1 MAGYVDEKVAKVT
14 LDNKGFS
21 KNADDTVAALE
32 RMKRAFSKVNGKD
45 ATRNIASDMSEM
57 NDTISKS
64 TQKSEGLLSR
74 LKGIFTRSAQGID
87 MSGAGQSID
96 RMNTDVASKTA
107 TTSSILSRLKGIF
120 QKADNHQGFP
130 NSIKSIDGLN
140 TKVSGFDASP
150 LSNAFAK
157 AASSVQNSLSVMD
170 IAMGNVLGGMLQK
183 AMSFAG
189 QFFRGYGDGLA
200 EYKNKLGSI
209 QTIMTNTE
217 WEIPDSSVRMR
228 RVSGA
233 LETLN
238 DYADKTIYSFAD
250 MTKNIG
256 TFTAAGVS
264 LDKSAVAIK
273 GISNLAA
280 ASGSDTNQA
289 SMAMY
294 QLSQA
299 LASGRVAL
307 QDWNSVVNAGMGG
320 KLFQDRL
327 TQTAEKMGHA
337 RDMTKSFRDSLKDGW
352 LTSEVLL
359 ETLREFSED
368 QSMLDAAT
376 KVKSFG
382 QLVDTVQEAIG
393 SGWATTW
400 EYFLGGFEE
409 AKSLWT
415 SIGDIV
421 NPFVSDDQG
430 TYYDSVLEIERSLGN
445 YRNAMLKTWKDMGGQ
460 ESLFNSIKNSF
471 EIVFGAMTKFREG
484 FRSVIGD
491 YKQAATVF
499 YGFTKT
505 LENVTNAIK
514 NNTYLFTTINAI
526 GKMVGQTFLTLGWI
540 FSKLFQGISS
550 VGKAS
555 GSVLMPLRTA
565 ADSIARFMEAL
576 RSNENAHL
584 VFYHIGKTIANVFN
598 IIITVGRIVIFV
610 IKDILKG
617 FSQFGNSKGLVT
629 VATTLSDVT
638 GKLLTFVKAIEKF
651 VLSSNKFEQ
660 IGGTIGKVLGA
671 ISNAFSG
678 VFSKLK
684 MLANPFGNAEAI
696 FSGAASIFNKL
707 GSGLANIINNIGS
720 VMSQAWDSLVSGVKA
735 SYDALKDAF
744 VSFDVASIIKALIG
758 LFAFDKWLKFKNSKG
773 SIVDLVFDKFKE
785 MFGDGKKKT
794 TGLLDEVKGVFTSLQ
809 GTINSF
815 AQGVQV
821 SSLLMIAVALGIL
834 ALSIDRLSK
843 IDMKDLS
850 KGMIALGVAMQG
862 LMRIMKVVT
871 AAQNI
876 PKGAATTMIGFAI
889 ALRIMASAMVALS
902 KIDADKMDEAVGGIV
917 VLITAMVKVMEKME
931 KIKNTEASMGKL
943 IAFAI
948 SLRIL
953 VWSVK
958 ALAKLEPEKLA
969 QSMTGVLVL
978 MYALVKVSKSMQD
991 VKVSPKS
998 MGAMIMFAISLRML
1012 VWSVKALAKLDM
1024 MHMASSV
1031 VAVAVLIKALSS
1043 AAKSVS
1049 EVTVKFSA
1057 MMSLIAFALSARI
1070 LVNAVA
1076 VLANLPIENMAAS
1089 AGMLG
1094 ILLVTL
1100 SEATRN
1106 LKDTKVDISAMMSL
1120 ITFAGSAYILAK
1132 SIELLANLPLK
1143 EMVASVTVVEVLIA
1157 SLVAAAMVVSKAKV
1171 NMSAGMSLIGIGAS
1185 IYLIVQS
1192 MIPLVSMPLTSIVKS
1207 LGTVALIAA
1216 GLIGVSY
1223 IMNKVKMNTSA
1234 IASVVVLTT
1243 ALVVISRS
1251 LMQLATVNWAS
1262 LAAAGGAIAAV
1273 MLSLGGTVKLMA
1285 GNADSFQEVVGLKSV
1300 FEAFG
1305 NLLYYIGTTLTSVGA
1320 LSWQQIGTALIAVT
1334 VAIGIMVGVVKLIS
1348 GMTINTSAIAALASM
1363 AAVLNQ
1369 AGTALA
1375 TVAAHP
1381 WQQILAAMAAVSGV
1395 LLAVAG
1401 VGVILSKFGS
1411 IGGAAQLVLL
1421 GAGLMALAV
1430 PIMLLSTLN
1439 LVAVGVALVALA
1451 GNLAILLAAGALAN
1465 LVSGGLAILAGTLIS
1480 FGVSAILA
1488 ASSVLIAGLGFL
1500 AFVMAIKELVAI
1512 APAAFKTLVDSFVNL
1527 VTSLAA
1533 NSPMIVASFV
1543 KMGLEM
1549 INGARQLIP
1558 EFVRLGFDLL
1568 IGLIAGMRDKIPEL
1582 VQTTVEMLV
1591 EMGRSFI
1598 ENIDILLQVA
1608 VELATKFIQGL
1619 ATALTNVKGEL
1630 IPALTELLSVIGE
1643 ILIVGIGNLLG
1654 PLLAKIVEVF
1664 GPVIKLI
1671 VDIFAQ
1677 LAPALTPIIEII
1689 GNVLNTLIS
1698 NLPAILQPI
1707 ADTIKVLV
1715 DGIVA
1720 TLQILAP
1727 VVETIINAI
1736 VVIIQTLAPIVQS
1749 VVDTIRIAFE
1759 VLGQIFTTVGEVI
1772 KAVIQGVVDTLNAIA
1787 NIITATGDSIRYVL
1801 EGVDNIFVT
1810 VGNNIKTTL
1819 EAVGTVVE
1827 SVGTAIKTALEGVG
1841 QIFESIGTAI
1851 KTALEGV
1858 ADIIRSVGDA
1868 AKSFGEGFK
1877 LFGEG
1882 VKLVGENGASA
1893 ATGLGSLAIEV
1904 AKLGTAA
1911 YAGNLQGFTED
1922 IKNLATAC
1930 TNLGQSAASL
1940 AAITIAFAQM
1950 STSLSMMAASVPTVT
1965 TSFDSLS
1972 TSLTTISGT
1981 ITPVSSA
1988 FIALVTPIQQLQ
2000 SSLTVVATAF
2010 MVFATQMT
2018 MVGMSLQT
2026 ATMAFTN
2033 IQNAITM
2040 LGTSIGSLPVA
2051 FDSLGAS
2058 LMNVQT
2064 LLSTFTT
2071 SLTTSAT
2078 GFQQLGEA
2086 AMVGMMAMN
2095 TSVIAGM
2102 AMVQAT
2108 MLASIS
2114 TLSVAVSVGFTEV
2127 SNSVTMS
2134 MTMVN
2139 ATVAQS
2145 MQGVMSVIQVSMS
2158 GVAEQMAASLSQVMS
2173 TVTSTMAQLSDSIMS
2188 SMTSVNA
2195 TISSTTAQMN
2205 ATFTQFSSTAQS
2217 IVTSLM
2223 STLNSTF
2230 QSGMASVVSTVFSGM
2245 SSVVSTVSSYSGSAN
2260 SAGYSVGYQISA
2272 GVASGMNANM
2282 WSIESAANRIIAKAR
2297 EAARAAADIH
2307 SPSRLFAKDVGKFIP
2322 QGIAKGIDNE
2332 MPKTVTQMSK
2342 TFSNGF
2348 DEVASNAVKQGE
2360 NMANAVS
2367 TAVNSIS
2374 DMLDVAVDD
2383 MNYTPTITPVMD
2395 MTNLNKMNMS
2405 DYSLDY
2411 KGRIA
2416 SPTPMY
2422 SVPQQS
2428 NTSTVVNTDNSTK
2441 EYSINVNVDNGGAPV
2456 NPKELA
2462 MQVQEHIKAFDNQN
2476 RRAKG
2481 EEVFW

>member
-32 RMKRAFSKVNGKD
+32 RMKKAFSKVSGKD
-45 ATRNIASDMSEM
+45 ATKNIASDMSEM

-74 LKGIFTRSAQGID
+74 LKGIFSRSAKGID

-140 TKVSGFDASP
+140 TKVAGFDVSP

-157 AASSVQNSLSVMD
+157 AASSVQNSLSIMD
-170 IAMGNVLGGMLQK
+170 IALGNVLGGMIQK
-183 AMSFAG
+183 AMSFTG

-430 TYYDSVLEIERSLGN
+430 TYYDDVLGINRSLGN

-460 ESLFNSIKNSF
+460 EALFNTIKNSF

-499 YGFTKT
+499 YGFTKA
-505 LENVTNAIK
+505 LESVTNNIK
-514 NNTYLFTTINAI
+514 NNTYLFSTINAI

-540 FSKLFQGISS
+540 FSKLGQGISS
-550 VGKAS
+550 VGNAS
-555 GSVLMPLRTA
+555 GSILMPLRTA
-565 ADSIARFMEAL
+565 ADSIARFMETL

-584 VFYHIGKTIANVFN
+584 IFYHIGKTIANVFN
-598 IIITVGRIVIFV
+598 IIITVGRIVVFV

-617 FSQFGNSKGLVT
+617 FSKFGESKGLVT

-696 FSGAASIFNKL
+696 FSGAAGIFNKV
-707 GSGLANIINNIGS
+707 GGALANVIDNIGS
-720 VMSQAWDSLVSGVKA
+720 VMSKAWDSLVSGVKA

-758 LFAFDKWLKFKNSKG
+758 LFAFDKWLKFKNSNN
-773 SIVDLVFDKFKE
+773 SIVDLVFKKFKA
-785 MFGDGKKKT
+785 MFSGGKEQV

-815 AQGVQV
+815 TQSVKIG
-821 SSLLMIAVALGIL
+821 SLVMIAVALGIL
-834 ALSIDRLSK
+834 ALSIDKLSK

-850 KGMIALGVAMQG
+850 KSMIALGVAMQG

-871 AAQNI
+871 AAQSI

-958 ALAKLEPEKLA
+958 ALAKLEPEKMA
-969 QSMTGVLVL
+969 QGIGGVLVL
-978 MYALVKVSKSMQD
+978 MYGLVKVSKSMHD
-991 VKVSPKS
+991 IKLSPKS
-998 MGAMIMFAISLRML
+998 MGALMIFVLSLRML

-1024 MHMASSV
+1024 MQMAASV
-1031 VAVAVLIKALSS
+1031 VAVVVLLKALSS
-1043 AAKSVS
+1043 AANSVS

-1057 MMSLIAFALSARI
+1057 MMALIAFALSTRI

-1076 VLANLPIENMAAS
+1076 VLAQFDIDRMAAS
-1089 AGMLG
+1089 AGMVG
-1094 ILLVTL
+1094 LLLIAL

-1106 LKDTKVDISAMMSL
+1106 LKDTKVDISSMMAL

-1132 SIELLANLPLK
+1132 SIEVLANLPLK
-1143 EMVASVTVVEVLIA
+1143 EMIASVVVVEVLIA
-1157 SLVAAAMVVSKAKV
+1157 SLVAAARVASKAKV

-1192 MIPLVSMPLTSIVKS
+1192 MIPLAAMPLTSIVKS

-1223 IMNKVKMNTSA
+1223 IMNRVKMNPKAIGSFIILTSA
-1234 IASVVVLTT
+1234 LT
-1243 ALVVISRS
+1243 VISNN
-1251 LMQLATVNWAS
+1251 LMKLAGLNWAS

-1285 GNADSFQEVVGLKSV
+1285 GNADSFQEVVGLKGV
-1300 FEAFG
+1300 FDAFG

-1320 LSWQQIGTALIAVT
+1320 LSWQQIATAMTAVT
-1334 VAIGIMVGVVKLIS
+1334 VTIGIMVGVVKLIS
-1348 GMTINTSAIAALASM
+1348 KMEPNTTAIAALASM

-1375 TVAAHP
+1375 AVAAHP
-1381 WQQILAAMAAVSGV
+1381 WQQILASMAAISGV
-1395 LLAVAG
+1395 LLAMAG

-1411 IGGAAQLVLL
+1411 FSGAGQLVLL
-1421 GAGLMALAV
+1421 GVGLMAIAV

-1439 LVAVGVALVALA
+1439 LVAVGVALLALA

-1465 LVSGGLAILAGTLIS
+1465 VVSSGLAILSGTLIS

-1512 APAAFKTLVDSFVNL
+1512 APAAFKTLVDSFVTL

-1533 NSPMIVASFV
+1533 NSPLIVASFV
-1543 KMGLEM
+1543 KMGMEM

-1568 IGLIAGMRDKIPEL
+1568 IGLIAGIRDKAPEL
-1582 VQTTVEMLV
+1582 VKTSVEMLV
-1591 EMGRSFI
+1591 EMGRAFI
-1598 ENIDILLQVA
+1598 ENIDILLQVG

-1619 ATALTNVKGEL
+1619 ANALNNVKGDL
-1630 IPALTELLSVIGE
+1630 IPAITELFKVIAE
-1643 ILIVGIGNLLG
+1643 IFTALIKGFI
-1654 PLLAKIVEVF
+1654 
-1664 GPVIKLI
+1664 GPVLNAIAE
-1671 VDIFAQ
+1671 V
-1677 LAPALTPIIEII
+1677 LTPVRDFIITWVQEI
-1689 GNVLNTLIS
+1689 G
-1698 NLPAILQPI
+1698 PILQPFFEAFMSALKALFEALPGI
-1707 ADTIKVLV
+1707 IQPLAEAIIATVNAIADVVRSLADTIIAIVGGIETV
-1715 DGIVA
+1715 VNGIVE
-1720 TLQILAP
+1720 IFRI
-1727 VVETIINAI
+1727 VGETIQAW
-1736 VVIIQTLAPIVQS
+1736 
-1749 VVDTIRIAFE
+1749 
-1759 VLGQIFTTVGEVI
+1759 
-1772 KAVIQGVVDTLNAIA
+1772 IQGVVDVINGIA
-1787 NIITATGDSIRYVL
+1787 NVITATGDSIRYVL
-1801 EGVDNIFVT
+1801 EGVDNIFVSF
-1810 VGNNIKTTL
+1810 GNNVKTTL
-1819 EAVGTVVE
+1819 EGVSNVIKTFAEG
-1827 SVGTAIKTALEGVG
+1827 IKTALEGVG
-1841 QIFESIGTAI
+1841 KIFESIGTAI
-1851 KTALEGV
+1851 KTALDGV
-1858 ADIIRSVGDA
+1858 ADVIRAVGDA

-1882 VKLVGENGASA
+1882 VKLVGDYGASA
-1893 ATGLGSLAIEV
+1893 ATGLASLTVEV
-1904 AKLGTAA
+1904 AKLGASA
-1911 YAGNLQGFTED
+1911 YAGNLQGFTKD
-1922 IKNLATAC
+1922 IKDLATAC
-1930 TNLGQSAASL
+1930 TSLSGAVGGLSATATAMNMISISASL
-1940 AAITIAFAQM
+1940 LSGTLPTVNTAFTTM
-1950 STSLSMMAASVPTVT
+1950 STSMT
-1965 TSFDSLS
+1965 TLS
-1972 TSLTTISGT
+1972 TS
-1981 ITPVSSA
+1981 ITPVS
-1988 FIALVTPIQQLQ
+1988 
-2000 SSLTVVATAF
+2000 TAF
-2010 MVFATQMT
+2010 TSLIAPVTALMTTLTSVSTVFMNLNMQFQMLSIGMAALDSSMLGIQNGVTLLSSSFTAMPAIIELFNQSLITTQQTMNTFFMELANSSTGFATLSQSAMEGMMQMQMAVQT
-2018 MVGMSLQT
+2018 GM
-2026 ATMAFTN
+2026 
-2033 IQNAITM
+2033 
-2040 LGTSIGSLPVA
+2040 
-2051 FDSLGAS
+2051 
-2058 LMNVQT
+2058 MNVQT
-2064 LLSTFTT
+2064 VMLS
-2071 SLTTSAT
+2071 
-2078 GFQQLGEA
+2078 G
-2086 AMVGMMAMN
+2086 
-2095 TSVIAGM
+2095 
-2102 AMVQAT
+2102 
-2108 MLASIS
+2108 IS
-2114 TLSVAVSVGFTEV
+2114 TLAAAVFAGFTEV
-2127 SNSVTMS
+2127 TNAVT
-2134 MTMVN
+2134 T
-2139 ATVAQS
+2139 
-2145 MQGVMSVIQVSMS
+2145 
-2158 GVAEQMAASLSQVMS
+2158 
-2173 TVTSTMAQLSDSIMS
+2173 
-2188 SMTSVNA
+2188 SMTSVSAAVQTGMLGVVTAISTSMQSVA
-2195 TISSTTAQMN
+2195 TATSTAFSGISTAIQSSISSISANINQGMSGVSQTITSRVSEIQNSFTQMN
-2205 ATFTQFSSTAQS
+2205 S
-2217 IVTSLM
+2217 IVNQIIRSMMAMM
-2223 STLNSTF
+2223 SS
-2230 QSGMASVVSTVFSGM
+2230 SISSGM
-2245 SSVVSTVSSYSGSAN
+2245 SASASLVSSGMSYIISIVSSYNGSAR
-2260 SAGYSVGYQISA
+2260 SAGYNVGYYISA
-2272 GVASGMNANM
+2272 GVADGMNANM
-2282 WSIESAANRIIAKAR
+2282 WAIESAANRIISKAR

-2322 QGIAKGIDNE
+2322 MGVAKGIGDA
-2332 MPKTVTQMSK
+2332 MPKMV
-2342 TFSNGF
+2342 
-2348 DEVASNAVKQGE
+2348 DEVTDSFGKGFSDAADSVVSQGDVF
-2360 NMANAVS
+2360 ANVVS
-2367 TAVNSIS
+2367 DAVNGIS
-2374 DMLDVAVDD
+2374 DMLDVAIDD
-2383 MNYTPTITPVMD
+2383 MNYAPTITPVVD
-2395 MTNLNKMNMS
+2395 MSNLDKMNMS

-2411 KGRIA
+2411 RGRI
-2416 SPTPMY
+2416 STPTPLY
-2422 SVPQQS
+2422 GVPQQTS
-2428 NTSTVVNTDNSTK
+2428 TSTVVNNDNSNK
-2441 EYSINVNVDNGGAPV
+2441 EYSVNVNVDTGGKPV
-2456 NPKELA
+2456 NAKELA
-2462 MQVQEHIKAFDNQN
+2462 REIQSHIKSFDDQ
-2476 RRAKG
+2476 RRRGKG
-2481 EEVFW
+2481 EEVLW

>member
-57 NDTISKS
+57 NNTISTS
-64 TQKSEGLLSR
+64 AQKSEGLLSR
-74 LKGIFTRSAQGID
+74 LKGIFTRSTQGID

-140 TKVSGFDASP
+140 NKVSGFDASP
-150 LSNAFAK
+150 LSNAFSK
-157 AASSVQNSLSVMD
+157 AASSVQNSLSIMD
-170 IAMGNVLGGMLQK
+170 IALGNVLGGMLQK
-183 AMSFAG
+183 AMSFTG

-409 AKSLWT
+409 AKDLWT

-460 ESLFNSIKNSF
+460 EALFNSIKNGF

-484 FRSVIGD
+484 FRSVVGD

-499 YGFTKT
+499 FGFTKA
-505 LENVTNAIK
+505 LESVTNNIK

-540 FSKLFQGISS
+540 FSKLGQGISS
-550 VGKAS
+550 VGNAS
-555 GSVLMPLRTA
+555 GSILMPLRTA

-576 RSNENAHL
+576 RSNTNAHL

-610 IKDILKG
+610 IKDILRG
-617 FSQFGNSKGLVT
+617 FSKFGESKGLVT

-660 IGGTIGKVLGA
+660 IGGTIGKVLSA
-671 ISNAFSG
+671 IGNAFSG

-696 FSGAASIFNKL
+696 FSGAAGIFNKV
-707 GSGLANIINNIGS
+707 GGALANVINNIGS
-720 VMSQAWDSLVSGVKA
+720 IISNAWDSLVSGVKA

-744 VSFDVASIIKALIG
+744 ISFDVASIIKALIG

-785 MFGDGKKKT
+785 MFGDGKEKA

-834 ALSIDRLSK
+834 ALSIDKLSK

-889 ALRIMASAMVALS
+889 ALRIMASAMIALS
-902 KIDADKMDEAVGGIV
+902 KIDSDKMDEAVGGIV

-1024 MHMASSV
+1024 MQMAASV
-1031 VAVAVLIKALSS
+1031 VAVVVLLKALSS
-1043 AAKSVS
+1043 AANSVS
-1049 EVTVKFSA
+1049 EVKVKFSA

-1076 VLANLPIENMAAS
+1076 VLSNLPIENMAAS
-1089 AGMLG
+1089 AGMVG
-1094 ILLVTL
+1094 LLLITL

-1106 LKDTKVDISAMMSL
+1106 LKDTKVNISVIFSL
-1120 ITFAGSAYILAK
+1120 ITFAGTAYILAK
-1132 SIELLANLPLK
+1132 SIEVLANLPLK
-1143 EMVASVTVVEVLIA
+1143 EMIVSVGVVEVLMA
-1157 SLVAAAMVVSKAKV
+1157 SLVAAARVVSNAKV
-1171 NMSAGMSLIGIGAS
+1171 NMSAGLSLIGIGAS

-1192 MIPLVSMPLTSIVKS
+1192 MLPLAVMPLTSIVKS

-1223 IMNKVKMNTSA
+1223 IMNSVKMNPGA
-1234 IASVVVLTT
+1234 IASVIVLTT
-1243 ALVVISRS
+1243 SLMVIAMS
-1251 LMQLATVNWAS
+1251 LMQLSTVNWAS

-1273 MLSLGGTVKLMA
+1273 MLSLGGTVKIMA
-1285 GNADSFQEVVGLKSV
+1285 GSADSFQEVVGVKTV
-1300 FEAFG
+1300 FDSFG

-1320 LSWQQIGTALIAVT
+1320 LSWQQIGTALVAVT
-1334 VAIGIMVGVVKLIS
+1334 VTIGIMTGIVKLIS
-1348 GMTINTSAIAALASM
+1348 KMSIDTSEIAALASM
-1363 AAVLNQ
+1363 AAVLST

-1381 WQQILAAMAAVSGV
+1381 WQQILASMAAVSGV

-1411 IGGAAQLVLL
+1411 IGGAAQLILL

-1500 AFVMAIKELVAI
+1500 AFVTAIKELVAI

-1533 NSPMIVASFV
+1533 NSPLIVASFV

-1558 EFVRLGFDLL
+1558 EFIRLGFDLL
-1568 IGLIAGMRDKIPEL
+1568 IALIAGIRDKMPEL
-1582 VQTTVEMLV
+1582 IKTTVEMLV

-1619 ATALTNVKGEL
+1619 ANALNNVKGDL
-1630 IPALTELLSVIGE
+1630 IPAITELFTVI
-1643 ILIVGIGNLLG
+1643 
-1654 PLLAKIVEVF
+1654 AKIF
-1664 GPVIKLI
+1664 TALIKGFIGPVLNAIAE
-1671 VDIFAQ
+1671 V
-1677 LAPALTPIIEII
+1677 LTPVRDFIITWVQAIGPII
-1689 GNVLNTLIS
+1689 QPFFEALMSTLKALFEA
-1698 NLPAILQPI
+1698 LPGIIQPLAEAIIATVTAIADVIRSL
-1707 ADTIKVLV
+1707 ADTIIAIVGGIETV
-1715 DGIVA
+1715 VNGIVE
-1720 TLQILAP
+1720 IFRI
-1727 VVETIINAI
+1727 VGETIQAW
-1736 VVIIQTLAPIVQS
+1736 
-1749 VVDTIRIAFE
+1749 
-1759 VLGQIFTTVGEVI
+1759 
-1772 KAVIQGVVDTLNAIA
+1772 IQGVVDVINAIA
-1787 NIITATGDSIRYVL
+1787 NVITATGDSIRYVL
-1801 EGVDNIFVT
+1801 EGVDNIFVSF
-1810 VGNNIKTTL
+1810 GNNVKTTL
-1819 EAVGTVVE
+1819 EGVKTVVE

-1841 QIFESIGTAI
+1841 QIFESIGSAI
-1851 KTALEGV
+1851 RNALDGV
-1858 ADIIRSVGDA
+1858 ADIIRAVGDA

-1882 VKLVGENGASA
+1882 VKLVGEHA
-1893 ATGLGSLAIEV
+1893 ATAASGLASLTAEI
-1904 AKLGTAA
+1904 AKLGGASWW
-1911 YAGNLQGFTED
+1911 GNLQGFTED
-1922 IKNLATAC
+1922 IEKLATAS
-1930 TNLGQSAASL
+1930 TNLGQSAPSMM
-1940 AAITIAFAQM
+1940 AITVAFAQM
-1950 STSLSMMAASVPTVT
+1950 STSLSTMAASVPTVT

-1988 FIALVTPIQQLQ
+1988 FTALVTPIQQLQ

-2051 FDSLGAS
+2051 FDALGAS

-2071 SLTTSAT
+2071 SITTSAT

-2086 AMVGMMAMN
+2086 AMIGMMAMN

-2102 AMVQAT
+2102 ATVQAT
-2108 MLASIS
+2108 MMASIAA
-2114 TLSVAVSVGFTEV
+2114 LSVAVSVGFTQV
-2127 SNSVTMS
+2127 SASVTMS

-2158 GVAEQMAASLSQVMS
+2158 GVAAQMASSLSQVMS
-2173 TVTSTMAQLSDSIMS
+2173 TVTSTMAQLSASIMS

-2230 QSGMASVVSTVFSGM
+2230 QSGMAYVVSTVSSGM

-2348 DEVASNAVKQGE
+2348 DEVASNAVKRGE

-2383 MNYTPTITPVMD
+2383 MNYSPTITPVVD

-2441 EYSINVNVDNGGAPV
+2441 EYTVNVNVDNGGAPV

>member
-32 RMKRAFSKVNGKD
+32 RMKKAFSKVSGKD
-45 ATRNIASDMSEM
+45 ATKNIASDMSEM

-74 LKGIFTRSAQGID
+74 LKGIFSRSAKGID

-130 NSIKSIDGLN
+130 NSIKSIDSLN
-140 TKVSGFDASP
+140 TKVAGFDVSP

-157 AASSVQNSLSVMD
+157 AASSVQNSLSIMD
-170 IAMGNVLGGMLQK
+170 IALGNVLGGMIQK
-183 AMSFAG
+183 AMSFTG

-430 TYYDSVLEIERSLGN
+430 TYYDSVLGITRSLGN

-460 ESLFNSIKNSF
+460 EALFNTIKNSF

-499 YGFTKT
+499 YGFTKA
-505 LENVTNAIK
+505 LESVTNNIK
-514 NNTYLFTTINAI
+514 NNTYLFSTINAI
-526 GKMVGQTFLTLGWI
+526 GKMVGQTFLTLGFI
-540 FSKLFQGISS
+540 LQQ
-550 VGKAS
+550 VGRGLKTVGRDS
-555 GSVLMPLRTA
+555 GSILMPLRTA
-565 ADSIARFMEAL
+565 AESISRFMEAI
-576 RSNENAHL
+576 RSSDNAHII
-584 VFYHIGKTIANVFN
+584 FYHIGKTIANVFN

-610 IKDILKG
+610 IKDILRG

-660 IGGTIGKVLGA
+660 IGGTIGKVMSS

-696 FSGAASIFNKL
+696 FSGAAGIFNKL

-720 VMSQAWDSLVSGVKA
+720 VMSQSWDSLVSGVKA
-735 SYDALKDAF
+735 SYAALKDAF

-758 LFAFDKWLKFKNSKG
+758 LFAFDKWLKFKSSKG
-773 SIVDLVFDKFKE
+773 SILDKVFDKFKE
-785 MFGDGKKKT
+785 MFSGGKEQA
-794 TGLLDEVKGVFTSLQ
+794 TGLIDEVKGVFTSLQ

-815 AQGVQV
+815 TQSVKIG
-821 SSLLMIAVALGIL
+821 SLLMIAVALGIL
-834 ALSIDRLSK
+834 ALSIDKLSK

-850 KGMIALGVAMQG
+850 KGMIALGFAMQG

-871 AAQNI
+871 AAQSI

-889 ALRIMASAMVALS
+889 ALRIMASAMIALS
-902 KIDADKMDEAVGGIV
+902 KIDSDKMDEAVGGIL
-917 VLITAMVKVMEKME
+917 VLITAMVKVMEKMD
-931 KIKNTEASMGKL
+931 KLKGTEASMGKL

-948 SLRIL
+948 ALRIL

-969 QSMTGVLVL
+969 QGMTGVLVL
-978 MYALVKVSKSMQD
+978 MYGLVKVSKAMQD

-998 MGAMIMFAISLRML
+998 MGAMMMFVLSLRML

-1024 MHMASSV
+1024 MQMGASI
-1031 VAVAVLIKALSS
+1031 VAVVVLLKALSS
-1043 AAKSVS
+1043 AANSVS

-1057 MMSLIAFALSARI
+1057 MMALIAFALSARI

-1076 VLANLPIENMAAS
+1076 VLANFAIDRMAAS
-1089 AGMLG
+1089 AGMVG
-1094 ILLVTL
+1094 LLLIAL

-1106 LKDTKVDISAMMSL
+1106 LNGTKVDISAMMSL
-1120 ITFAGSAYILAK
+1120 IVFAGSAYILAK
-1132 SIELLANLPLK
+1132 SVEVLSNLPLK
-1143 EMVASVTVVEVLIA
+1143 EMVASVAVVELLIA
-1157 SLVAAAMVVSKAKV
+1157 SLVAAARVVSKAKV
-1171 NMSAGMSLIGIGAS
+1171 NMSAGLSLIGIGGS

-1192 MIPLVSMPLTSIVKS
+1192 MLPLASMPLTAIAKS
-1207 LGTVALIAA
+1207 LGTVSIIAA

-1223 IMNKVKMNTSA
+1223 MMNKVKMNAKA
-1234 IASVVVLTT
+1234 IGSIVVLTM

-1285 GNADSFQEVVGLKSV
+1285 GNADSFQEVVGIKGV
-1300 FEAFG
+1300 FDAFA
-1305 NLLYYIGTTLTSVGA
+1305 NLLYYIGTTLTTVGA
-1320 LSWQQIGTALIAVT
+1320 LSWQQIGTALAAVT
-1334 VAIGIMVGVVKLIS
+1334 ITIGVMTGIVKLIS
-1348 GMTINTSAIAALASM
+1348 GMTIDTSAIAALASM

-1369 AGTALA
+1369 AGTALS

-1381 WQQILAAMAAVSGV
+1381 WQQILASMAAVSGV

-1411 IGGAAQLVLL
+1411 LGGAAQLVLL
-1421 GAGLMALAV
+1421 GVGLMALAV
-1430 PIMLLSTLN
+1430 PIMLLSSLN
-1439 LVAVGVALVALA
+1439 LIAVGVALLALA
-1451 GNLAILLAAGALAN
+1451 GNLTILLAAAAVAQV
-1465 LVSGGLAILAGTLIS
+1465 VSGGLTLLAGTLMS

-1488 ASSVLIAGLGFL
+1488 SASILIAGVGFL
-1500 AFVMAIKELVAI
+1500 AFAMAIKELVAI
-1512 APAAFKTLVDSFVNL
+1512 APAAFKVLVDSFVTL
-1527 VTSLAA
+1527 VTSLAEK
-1533 NSPMIVASFV
+1533 SPLIVSSFV
-1543 KMGLEM
+1543 KMGMEM

-1558 EFVRLGFDLL
+1558 AFVRLGFDLL
-1568 IGLIAGMRDKIPEL
+1568 IGLIAGIRDKAPEL
-1582 VQTTVEMLV
+1582 VKTSVEMLV
-1591 EMGRSFI
+1591 EMGHAFI
-1598 ENIDILLQVA
+1598 ENIDILLQVG

-1619 ATALTNVKGEL
+1619 ANALNNVKGDL
-1630 IPALTELLSVIGE
+1630 IPAITKLFEE
-1643 ILIVGIGNLLG
+1643 IATIVSALIKGFI
-1654 PLLAKIVEVF
+1654 
-1664 GPVIKLI
+1664 GPVLNSIAEALEPAFQVI
-1671 VDIFAQ
+1671 ADILTQ

-1689 GNVLNTLIS
+1689 GNVLTVLIE
-1698 NLPAILQPI
+1698 NLPGILQPI

-1720 TLQILAP
+1720 ALEILAP
-1727 VVETIINAI
+1727 VVDTIVNGI
-1736 VVIIQTLAPIVQS
+1736 VTIIQTLAPIVQS
-1749 VVDTIRIAFE
+1749 VVDTIRVALE
-1759 VLGQIFTTVGEVI
+1759 TLGQIFTTIGEVI
-1772 KAVIQGVVDTLNAIA
+1772 KAVIQGIVDTLNAIA

-1801 EGVDNIFVT
+1801 EGIDNIFVT

-1841 QIFESIGTAI
+1841 KIFESIGTAI
-1851 KTALEGV
+1851 KTALDGV
-1858 ADIIRSVGDA
+1858 ADVIKAVGDA

-1877 LFGEG
+1877 LLGEG
-1882 VKLVGENGASA
+1882 IKLIGEHGLSA
-1893 ATGLGSLAIEV
+1893 AAGLGAFATEALKLAGIGKLGLGGTINDLE
-1904 AKLGTAA
+1904 KLGTTLGTLSTGASVLVSLS
-1911 YAGNLQGFTED
+1911 AGFSMLSISVTTLSSSIPIVNTSFES
-1922 IKNLATAC
+1922 
-1930 TNLGQSAASL
+1930 LG
-1940 AAITIAFAQM
+1940 
-1950 STSLSMMAASVPTVT
+1950 TSLS
-1965 TSFDSLS
+1965 
-1972 TSLTTISGT
+1972 TISGY
-1981 ITPVSSA
+1981 IGPVATA
-1988 FIALVTPIQQLQ
+1988 FQQLAIPIQQLQ

-2010 MVFATQMT
+2010 MMFAAQIM
-2018 MVGMSLQT
+2018 MVSTSLQT
-2026 ATMAFTN
+2026 VTMAFTN
-2033 IQNAITM
+2033 IQNGI
-2040 LGTSIGSLPVA
+2040 
-2051 FDSLGAS
+2051 
-2058 LMNVQT
+2058 T
-2064 LLSTFTT
+2064 LLSTAFSILNPIIEQFSQLLIQTQWDLQDFFAALST
-2071 SLTTSAT
+2071 STT
-2078 GFQQLGEA
+2078 GFTILAQA
-2086 AMVGMMAMN
+2086 AMEGMMQMQMAVQ
-2095 TSVIAGM
+2095 TGM
-2102 AMVQAT
+2102 LNVQT
-2108 MLASIS
+2108 VMLSGIS
-2114 TLSVAVSVGFTEV
+2114 TLAAAVFAGFTEV
-2127 SNSVTMS
+2127 TNAVT
-2134 MTMVN
+2134 T
-2139 ATVAQS
+2139 
-2145 MQGVMSVIQVSMS
+2145 
-2158 GVAEQMAASLSQVMS
+2158 
-2173 TVTSTMAQLSDSIMS
+2173 
-2188 SMTSVNA
+2188 SMTSVSAAVQTGMLGVVNSISTSMQSVA
-2195 TISSTTAQMN
+2195 TATSVAFYGISTAIQSSISSISANINQGMSGVSQTITSRVHEIQNSFTQMN
-2205 ATFTQFSSTAQS
+2205 ATVNQIISTM
-2217 IVTSLM
+2217 M
-2223 STLNSTF
+2223 STMS
-2230 QSGMASVVSTVFSGM
+2230 SSISSGM
-2245 SSVVSTVSSYSGSAN
+2245 SSAASLVSSGMSSIISIVSSYNGSAR
-2260 SAGYSVGYQISA
+2260 SAGYNVGYYISA
-2272 GVASGMNANM
+2272 GVADGMNANM
-2282 WSIESAANRIIAKAR
+2282 WAIESAANRIISKAR

-2322 QGIAKGIDNE
+2322 MGVAKGIGDA
-2332 MPKTVTQMSK
+2332 MPKMV
-2342 TFSNGF
+2342 
-2348 DEVASNAVKQGE
+2348 DEVTDSFGKGFSDAADSVVSQGDVF
-2360 NMANAVS
+2360 ANVVS
-2367 TAVNSIS
+2367 DAVNGIS
-2374 DMLDVAVDD
+2374 DMLDVAIDD
-2383 MNYTPTITPVMD
+2383 MNYAPTITPVVD
-2395 MTNLNKMNMS
+2395 MSNLDKMNMS

-2411 KGRIA
+2411 RGRI
-2416 SPTPMY
+2416 STPTPLY
-2422 SVPQQS
+2422 GVPQQTS
-2428 NTSTVVNTDNSTK
+2428 TSTVVNNDNSKK
-2441 EYSINVNVDNGGAPV
+2441 EYSVNVNVDTGGKPV
-2456 NPKELA
+2456 NTKELA
-2462 MQVQEHIKAFDNQN
+2462 REIQSHIKSFDDQS
-2476 RRAKG
+2476 RRGKG

>member
-32 RMKRAFSKVNGKD
+32 RMKKAFGKVNGKD
-45 ATRNIASDMSEM
+45 ATKNIASDMSEM

-74 LKGIFTRSAQGID
+74 LKGIFTRSAKGID

-157 AASSVQNSLSVMD
+157 AASSVQNSLSIMD
-170 IAMGNVLGGMLQK
+170 IALGNVLGGMIQK
-183 AMSFAG
+183 AMSFTG

-337 RDMTKSFRDSLKDGW
+337 RNMTKSFRDSLKDGW

-430 TYYDSVLEIERSLGN
+430 TYYDAVLGITRSLGN

-460 ESLFNSIKNSF
+460 EALFNTIKNSF

-499 YGFTKT
+499 YGFTKA
-505 LENVTNAIK
+505 LESVTNNIK
-514 NNTYLFTTINAI
+514 NNTYLFSTINAI

-540 FSKLFQGISS
+540 FSKVGQGISS
-550 VGKAS
+550 VGKSS

-565 ADSIARFMEAL
+565 ADAIARFMEVL

-584 VFYHIGKTIANVFN
+584 IFYHIGKTIANVFN

-617 FSQFGNSKGLVT
+617 FSKFGESKGLVT

-651 VLSSNKFEQ
+651 VMSSNKFEQ
-660 IGGTIGKVLGA
+660 IGGTIGKVLSA
-671 ISNAFSG
+671 ISNAFSA

-696 FSGAASIFNKL
+696 FSGAAGIFNKA
-707 GSGLANIINNIGS
+707 GGALANIINNIGS
-720 VMSQAWDSLVSGVKA
+720 VMSKAWDSLVSGVKA

-758 LFAFDKWLKFKNSKG
+758 LFAFDKWLKFKNSNN
-773 SIVDLVFDKFKE
+773 SIVDLVFEKFKA
-785 MFGDGKKKT
+785 MFGGGKEQAKV
-794 TGLLDEVKGVFTSLQ
+794 LLDEVKGVFTSLQ

-815 AQGVQV
+815 TQSIKIG
-821 SSLLMIAVALGIL
+821 SLVLIAVALGIL
-834 ALSIDRLSK
+834 ALSIDKLSK

-871 AAQNI
+871 AAQSI

-958 ALAKLEPEKLA
+958 ALAKLEPEKMA
-969 QSMTGVLVL
+969 QGIGGVLVL
-978 MYALVKVSKSMQD
+978 MYGLVKVSKSMQD
-991 VKVSPKS
+991 IKLSPKS
-998 MGAMIMFAISLRML
+998 MGALMMFVLSLRML
-1012 VWSVKALAKLDM
+1012 VWSVKALAKLDV
-1024 MHMASSV
+1024 MHMAASV
-1031 VAVAVLIKALSS
+1031 VAVVVLLKALSS
-1043 AAKSVS
+1043 AANSIS
-1049 EVTVKFSA
+1049 DVTVKFSA
-1057 MMSLIAFALSARI
+1057 MMALISFALSARI

-1076 VLANLPIENMAAS
+1076 VLAHLDIARMTAS

-1094 ILLVTL
+1094 ILLVVL
-1100 SEATRN
+1100 SEATVN
-1106 LKDTKVDISAMMSL
+1106 LKDTKVDISALFSL
-1120 ITFAGSAYILAK
+1120 ITFAGTAYILAK
-1132 SIELLANLPLK
+1132 SIEVLANLPLK
-1143 EMVASVTVVEVLIA
+1143 EMIVSVGVVELLIA
-1157 SLVAAAMVVSKAKV
+1157 SLVAAARVVSKAKV
-1171 NMSAGMSLIGIGAS
+1171 NMSAGMTLIGIGGS
-1185 IYLIVQS
+1185 IYLIVRS
-1192 MIPLVSMPLTSIVKS
+1192 MVPLAAMPLTAIVKS
-1207 LGTVALIAA
+1207 LGTVALIAG
-1216 GLIGVSY
+1216 GLIAVSH
-1223 IMNKVKMNTSA
+1223 IMNKVNMNAKA
-1234 IASVVVLTT
+1234 IGSVVVLTT
-1243 ALVVISRS
+1243 ALMVISMS
-1251 LMQLATVNWAS
+1251 LMQLASVNWAS

-1285 GNADSFQEVVGLKSV
+1285 GNADSFQEVVGLKGV
-1300 FEAFG
+1300 FDAFA
-1305 NLLYYIGTTLTSVGA
+1305 NLLYYIGNTLTTVGA
-1320 LSWQQIGTALIAVT
+1320 LSWQQIGTALAAVT
-1334 VAIGIMVGVVKLIS
+1334 ITIGIMTGIVKLIS
-1348 GMTINTSAIAALASM
+1348 KMTIDTSAIAALASM
-1363 AAVLNQ
+1363 AAVLST

-1375 TVAAHP
+1375 TVATHP
-1381 WQQILAAMAAVSGV
+1381 WQQILASMAAISGV

-1411 IGGAAQLVLL
+1411 IGGAAQLILL

-1430 PIMLLSTLN
+1430 PIMLLSSLN

-1465 LVSGGLAILAGTLIS
+1465 LVSGGLAILSGTLIS

-1512 APAAFKTLVDSFVNL
+1512 APAAFKTLVDSFVTL

-1533 NSPMIVASFV
+1533 NSPLIVASFV

-1568 IGLIAGMRDKIPEL
+1568 IGLIAGIRDKAPEL
-1582 VQTTVEMLV
+1582 VKTSVEMLV
-1591 EMGRSFI
+1591 EMGRAFI
-1598 ENIDILLQVA
+1598 ENIDILLQVG

-1619 ATALTNVKGEL
+1619 ANALNNVKGDL
-1630 IPALTELLSVIGE
+1630 IPAITELFKVIAE
-1643 ILIVGIGNLLG
+1643 IFTALIKGFIGPVLNAIAEVLTPVRDFIITWVQEIGPILQPFFEAFMSALKALFEALPGIIQPIADAIIAIVNAIADVIRSLADTIIAIVGGIETVVNG
-1654 PLLAKIVEVF
+1654 IVEVF
-1664 GPVIKLI
+1664 RI
-1671 VDIFAQ
+1671 V
-1677 LAPALTPIIEII
+1677 
-1689 GNVLNTLIS
+1689 G
-1698 NLPAILQPI
+1698 
-1707 ADTIKVLV
+1707 
-1715 DGIVA
+1715 
-1720 TLQILAP
+1720 
-1727 VVETIINAI
+1727 ETIQAW
-1736 VVIIQTLAPIVQS
+1736 
-1749 VVDTIRIAFE
+1749 
-1759 VLGQIFTTVGEVI
+1759 
-1772 KAVIQGVVDTLNAIA
+1772 IQGVVDVINGIASVISSVGSAIK
-1787 NIITATGDSIRYVL
+1787 DVL
-1801 EGVDNIFVT
+1801 EGVGT
-1810 VGNNIKTTL
+1810 VFTSVGESIKNAL
-1819 EAVGTVVE
+1819 EGVSTVVE
-1827 SVGTAIKTALEGVG
+1827 SVGKAIKTALEGVG
-1841 QIFESIGTAI
+1841 DIFESIGKAI
-1851 KTALEGV
+1851 KTALDGV
-1858 ADIIRSVGDA
+1858 ADIIKAVGDA

-1877 LFGEG
+1877 LLGEG
-1882 VKLVGENGASA
+1882 IKLIGEHGASA
-1893 ATGLGSLAIEV
+1893 ATGLGAFTIEALKLAGV
-1904 AKLGTAA
+1904 GKLGLGGTVKDLDTLSKSLTTLGSGASVLIALSTGFAMLAVSMTTLSTTMPAVNTA
-1911 YAGNLQGFTED
+1911 FT
-1922 IKNLATAC
+1922 T
-1930 TNLGQSAASL
+1930 
-1940 AAITIAFAQM
+1940 M
-1950 STSLSMMAASVPTVT
+1950 STSMT
-1965 TSFDSLS
+1965 TLS
-1972 TSLTTISGT
+1972 TS
-1981 ITPVSSA
+1981 ITPV
-1988 FIALVTPIQQLQ
+1988 T
-2000 SSLTVVATAF
+2000 TAF
-2010 MVFATQMT
+2010 TGLIAPVTALMSTFTSVSAVFMNLNMQFQMLSL
-2018 MVGMSLQT
+2018 GMSALD
-2026 ATMAFTN
+2026 ASMLG
-2033 IQNAITM
+2033 IQN
-2040 LGTSIGSLPVA
+2040 GV
-2051 FDSLGAS
+2051 
-2058 LMNVQT
+2058 T
-2064 LLSTFTT
+2064 LLSSSFSAMPAIIELFNQSLITT
-2071 SLTTSAT
+2071 QQTLTTFFAELTNSST
-2078 GFQQLGEA
+2078 GFATLSQA
-2086 AMVGMMAMN
+2086 AMVGMMQMQMAVQTGMMN
-2095 TSVIAGM
+2095 IQTV
-2102 AMVQAT
+2102 
-2108 MLASIS
+2108 MLSGIS
-2114 TLSVAVSVGFTEV
+2114 TLASAVFTGFTEV
-2127 SNSVTMS
+2127 TNAVTMS
-2134 MTMVN
+2134 MTSVSTAVQTGMLGVVN
-2139 ATVAQS
+2139 SISTS
-2145 MQGVMSVIQVSMS
+2145 MQSVATATSTAFSGISSAVQSSISSISANINQGMS
-2158 GVAEQMAASLSQVMS
+2158 GVSQ
-2173 TVTSTMAQLSDSIMS
+2173 TITSRVREIQNSFT
-2188 SMTSVNA
+2188 
-2195 TISSTTAQMN
+2195 QMN
-2205 ATFTQFSSTAQS
+2205 ATVNQIVRTMMAAMSSS
-2217 IVTSLM
+2217 IS
-2223 STLNSTF
+2223 
-2230 QSGMASVVSTVFSGM
+2230 SGM
-2245 SSVVSTVSSYSGSAN
+2245 SSAASRVSSGMSSIIGIVSSYSGSAR
-2260 SAGYSVGYQISA
+2260 SAGYNVGYYISA
-2272 GVASGMNANM
+2272 GVADGMNANM
-2282 WSIESAANRIIAKAR
+2282 WAIESAANRIISKAR

-2322 QGIAKGIDNE
+2322 MGVAKGIGDA
-2332 MPKTVTQMSK
+2332 MPKMVKDVTK
-2342 TFSNGF
+2342 TFGKGF
-2348 DEVASNAVKQGE
+2348 SDAADSVVNQGDVFSK
-2360 NMANAVS
+2360 AVS
-2367 TAVNSIS
+2367 EAVNGVS
-2374 DMLDVAVDD
+2374 DMLDVAIDD
-2383 MNYTPTITPVMD
+2383 MSYAPKITPVVD
-2395 MTNLNKMNMS
+2395 MSNLDKMNMS

-2411 KGRIA
+2411 RGRI
-2416 SPTPMY
+2416 STPTPLY
-2422 SVPQQS
+2422 GVPQQTS
-2428 NTSTVVNTDNSTK
+2428 TSTVVNNDNSNK
-2441 EYSINVNVDNGGAPV
+2441 EYNVNVNVDTGGKPV
-2456 NPKELA
+2456 NAKELA
-2462 MQVQEHIKAFDNQN
+2462 KQVQEHIKNFDDQN
-2476 RRAKG
+2476 RRARG
-2481 EEVFW
+2481 EEVLW

>member
-32 RMKRAFSKVNGKD
+32 RMKKAFGKINGKD
-45 ATRNIASDMSEM
+45 ATKNIASDMSEM

-74 LKGIFTRSAQGID
+74 LKGIFTRSAKGIN

-140 TKVSGFDASP
+140 TKVAGFDVSP

-157 AASSVQNSLSVMD
+157 AASSVQNSLSIMD
-170 IAMGNVLGGMLQK
+170 IALGNVLGGMIQK
-183 AMSFAG
+183 AMSFTG

-430 TYYDSVLEIERSLGN
+430 TYYDNVLGITRSLGN

-460 ESLFNSIKNSF
+460 EALFNTIKNSF

-499 YGFTKT
+499 YGFTKA
-505 LENVTNAIK
+505 LESVTNGIK
-514 NNTYLFTTINAI
+514 NNTYLFSTINAI

-540 FSKLFQGISS
+540 FSKVFQGISS

-555 GSVLMPLRTA
+555 GSVLMPLRSA

-584 VFYHIGKTIANVFN
+584 IFYHIGKTIANVFN
-598 IIITVGRIVIFV
+598 IIITVGRIVVFV

-617 FSQFGNSKGLVT
+617 FSKFGESKGLVT

-651 VLSSNKFEQ
+651 VMSSNKFEQ

-696 FSGAASIFNKL
+696 FSGAAGIFNKV
-707 GSGLANIINNIGS
+707 GGALANVINNIGS
-720 VMSQAWDSLVSGVKA
+720 VISKAWDSLVSGVKA

-758 LFAFDKWLKFKNSKG
+758 LFAFDKWLKFKNSNN
-773 SIVDLVFDKFKE
+773 SIVDLVFEKFKA
-785 MFGDGKKKT
+785 MFSGGKEQA

-815 AQGVQV
+815 TQSVKIG
-821 SSLLMIAVALGIL
+821 SLLMIAIALGIL
-834 ALSIDRLSK
+834 ALSIDKLSK

-889 ALRIMASAMVALS
+889 AIRIMASAMVALS
-902 KIDADKMDEAVGGIV
+902 KIDSDKMDEAVGGIV

-958 ALAKLEPEKLA
+958 ALAKLEPEKMA
-969 QSMTGVLVL
+969 QGIGGVLVL
-978 MYALVKVSKSMQD
+978 MYSLVKVSKSMQD
-991 VKVSPKS
+991 IKLSPKS
-998 MGAMIMFAISLRML
+998 MGALMMFVLSLRML

-1024 MHMASSV
+1024 MHMAASV
-1031 VAVAVLIKALSS
+1031 VAVVVLLKALSS
-1043 AAKSVS
+1043 AANSVS

-1057 MMSLIAFALSARI
+1057 MMALITFALSARI

-1076 VLANLPIENMAAS
+1076 VLANLDMARMAAS

-1094 ILLVTL
+1094 ILLVVL
-1100 SEATRN
+1100 SEATVN
-1106 LKDTKVDISAMMSL
+1106 LKDTKVDISALFTL

-1132 SIELLANLPLK
+1132 SIEVLANLPLK
-1143 EMVASVTVVEVLIA
+1143 EMIVSVGVVEVLIA
-1157 SLVAAAMVVSKAKV
+1157 SLVAAARVVSKAKV
-1171 NMSAGMSLIGIGAS
+1171 NMSAGMTLIGIGGS
-1185 IYLIVQS
+1185 IYLIVRS
-1192 MIPLVSMPLTSIVKS
+1192 MVPLAAMPLTAIVKS
-1207 LGTVALIAA
+1207 LGTVALIAG
-1216 GLIGVSY
+1216 GLIAVSH
-1223 IMNKVKMNTSA
+1223 IMNKVNMNAKA
-1234 IASVVVLTT
+1234 IGSVVVLTT
-1243 ALVVISRS
+1243 ALMVISMS
-1251 LMQLATVNWAS
+1251 LMQLATLNWAS

-1285 GNADSFQEVVGLKSV
+1285 GNADSFQEVVGLKGV
-1300 FEAFG
+1300 FDAFG

-1320 LSWQQIGTALIAVT
+1320 LSWQQIGTAMA
-1334 VAIGIMVGVVKLIS
+1334 AITITLGIMVGVVKLIS
-1348 GMTINTSAIAALASM
+1348 KKTIDTSAIAALASM
-1363 AAVLNQ
+1363 AAVMHSV
-1369 AGTALA
+1369 GTALA
-1375 TVAAHP
+1375 LVAAHP
-1381 WQQILAAMAAVSGV
+1381 WQQILASMAAITAV
-1395 LLAVAG
+1395 LLAMAG
-1401 VGVILSKFGS
+1401 VGAILSKFGS
-1411 IGGAAQLVLL
+1411 LSGAAQLILL
-1421 GAGLMALAV
+1421 GVGLMAIAV
-1430 PIMLLSTLN
+1430 PIMLLSSLN
-1439 LVAVGVALVALA
+1439 LVAVGVALLALA

-1465 LVSGGLAILAGTLIS
+1465 VVSSGLAILSGTLIS

-1488 ASSVLIAGLGFL
+1488 ASSVLIAGFGFL
-1500 AFVMAIKELVAI
+1500 AFVTAIKELVAI
-1512 APAAFKTLVDSFVNL
+1512 APAAFKTLVDSFVTL

-1533 NSPMIVASFV
+1533 NSPLIVASFV
-1543 KMGLEM
+1543 KMGMEM

-1568 IGLIAGMRDKIPEL
+1568 IGLIAGIRDKAPEL
-1582 VQTTVEMLV
+1582 VKTSVEMLV
-1591 EMGRSFI
+1591 DMGRAFI
-1598 ENIDILLQVA
+1598 ENIDILLQVG

-1619 ATALTNVKGEL
+1619 ANALNNVKGDL
-1630 IPALTELLSVIGE
+1630 IPAITELFKVIAE
-1643 ILIVGIGNLLG
+1643 IFTALIKGFI
-1654 PLLAKIVEVF
+1654 
-1664 GPVIKLI
+1664 GPVLNAIAE
-1671 VDIFAQ
+1671 V
-1677 LAPALTPIIEII
+1677 LTPVRDFIITWVQEI
-1689 GNVLNTLIS
+1689 G
-1698 NLPAILQPI
+1698 PILQPFFEAFMSALKALFEALPGI
-1707 ADTIKVLV
+1707 IQPLAEAIIATVNAIADVVRSLADTIIAVV
-1715 DGIVA
+1715 GGIETVVNGIVE
-1720 TLQILAP
+1720 IFRI
-1727 VVETIINAI
+1727 VGETIQAW
-1736 VVIIQTLAPIVQS
+1736 
-1749 VVDTIRIAFE
+1749 
-1759 VLGQIFTTVGEVI
+1759 
-1772 KAVIQGVVDTLNAIA
+1772 IQGVVDVINGIA
-1787 NIITATGDSIRYVL
+1787 NVITATGDSIRYVL
-1801 EGVDNIFVT
+1801 EGVDNIFVSF
-1810 VGNNIKTTL
+1810 GNNVKTTL
-1819 EAVGTVVE
+1819 EGVSNVIKTFAEG
-1827 SVGTAIKTALEGVG
+1827 IKTALEGVG
-1841 QIFESIGTAI
+1841 KIFESIGTAI
-1851 KTALEGV
+1851 KTALDGV
-1858 ADIIRSVGDA
+1858 ADIIKAVGDA

-1882 VKLVGENGASA
+1882 VKLVGDYGASA
-1893 ATGLGSLAIEV
+1893 ATGLASLTVEV
-1904 AKLGTAA
+1904 AKLGASA
-1911 YAGNLQGFTED
+1911 YAGNLQGFTKD
-1922 IKNLATAC
+1922 IKDLATAC
-1930 TNLGQSAASL
+1930 TSLSGAVGGLSATATAMNMISISASLLSGTLPTVNTAFTTMSTSMTTLSTSITPVSTAFTSLIAPVTALMTTLTSVSAVFMNLNMQFQMLSIGMAALDASMLGIQNGVTLLSSSFTAMPAIIELFNQSLITTQQTMSTFFMELANSSTGFATLSQAAMEGMMQMQMAVQTGMMNVQTVMLSGISTLAAAVFAGFTEVTNAVTTSMTSVSAAVQTGMLGVVNSISTSMQSVATATSVAFSGISTAIQSSISSISANINQGMSGVSKTITSRVHEIQNSFTQMNSTVNQIISTMMSAMSSSISSGMSSAASL
-1940 AAITIAFAQM
+1940 
-1950 STSLSMMAASVPTVT
+1950 
-1965 TSFDSLS
+1965 
-1972 TSLTTISGT
+1972 
-1981 ITPVSSA
+1981 VS
-1988 FIALVTPIQQLQ
+1988 
-2000 SSLTVVATAF
+2000 
-2010 MVFATQMT
+2010 
-2018 MVGMSLQT
+2018 
-2026 ATMAFTN
+2026 
-2033 IQNAITM
+2033 
-2040 LGTSIGSLPVA
+2040 
-2051 FDSLGAS
+2051 
-2058 LMNVQT
+2058 
-2064 LLSTFTT
+2064 
-2071 SLTTSAT
+2071 
-2078 GFQQLGEA
+2078 
-2086 AMVGMMAMN
+2086 
-2095 TSVIAGM
+2095 
-2102 AMVQAT
+2102 
-2108 MLASIS
+2108 
-2114 TLSVAVSVGFTEV
+2114 
-2127 SNSVTMS
+2127 
-2134 MTMVN
+2134 
-2139 ATVAQS
+2139 
-2145 MQGVMSVIQVSMS
+2145 
-2158 GVAEQMAASLSQVMS
+2158 
-2173 TVTSTMAQLSDSIMS
+2173 
-2188 SMTSVNA
+2188 
-2195 TISSTTAQMN
+2195 
-2205 ATFTQFSSTAQS
+2205 
-2217 IVTSLM
+2217 
-2223 STLNSTF
+2223 
-2230 QSGMASVVSTVFSGM
+2230 SGM
-2245 SSVVSTVSSYSGSAN
+2245 SSIISIVSSYSGSAR
-2260 SAGYSVGYQISA
+2260 SAGYNVGYYISA
-2272 GVASGMNANM
+2272 GVADGMNANM
-2282 WSIESAANRIIAKAR
+2282 WAIESAANRIISKAK

-2307 SPSRLFAKDVGKFIP
+2307 SPSRLFAKEVGKFIP
-2322 QGIAKGIDNE
+2322 MGVAKGIGDA
-2332 MPKTVTQMSK
+2332 MPKMVDEVTDSFGKGFSDAADSVVTQGDV
-2342 TFSNGF
+2342 F
-2348 DEVASNAVKQGE
+2348 
-2360 NMANAVS
+2360 ANVVS
-2367 TAVNSIS
+2367 DAVNGIS
-2374 DMLDVAVDD
+2374 DMLDVAIDD
-2383 MNYTPTITPVMD
+2383 MNYAPTITPVVD
-2395 MTNLNKMNMS
+2395 MSNLDKMNMS

-2411 KGRIA
+2411 RGRI
-2416 SPTPMY
+2416 STPTPLY
-2422 SVPQQS
+2422 GVPQQS
-2428 NTSTVVNTDNSTK
+2428 NTSTVVNNDNSKK
-2441 EYSINVNVDNGGAPV
+2441 EYSVNVNVDTGGKPV
-2456 NPKELA
+2456 NTKELA
-2462 MQVQEHIKAFDNQN
+2462 REIQSHIKSFDDQS
-2476 RRAKG
+2476 RRGKG

>member
-32 RMKRAFSKVNGKD
+32 RMKKAFGKVNGKD
-45 ATRNIASDMSEM
+45 ATKNITSDMSEM

-74 LKGIFTRSAQGID
+74 LKGIFTRSAKGID

-140 TKVSGFDASP
+140 TKVAGFDVSP

-157 AASSVQNSLSVMD
+157 AASSVQNSLSIMD
-170 IAMGNVLGGMLQK
+170 IALGNVLGGMIQK
-183 AMSFAG
+183 AMSFTG

-337 RDMTKSFRDSLKDGW
+337 RDMTKSFRDSLKAGW

-430 TYYDSVLEIERSLGN
+430 TYYDDVLGITRSLGN

-460 ESLFNSIKNSF
+460 EALFNSIKNSF

-499 YGFTKT
+499 FGFTKA
-505 LENVTNAIK
+505 LESVTNNIK

-540 FSKLFQGISS
+540 FSKVGQGIAS
-550 VGKAS
+550 VGKSS

-565 ADSIARFMEAL
+565 ADAISRFMEAL
-576 RSNENAHL
+576 RSNVNAHL
-584 VFYHIGKTIANVFN
+584 IFYHIGKTIANVFN

-617 FSQFGNSKGLVT
+617 FSKFGESKGLVT

-660 IGGTIGKVLGA
+660 IGGTIGKVLSA

-696 FSGAASIFNKL
+696 FSGAAGIFNKA
-707 GSGLANIINNIGS
+707 GGALANIINNIGS
-720 VMSQAWDSLVSGVKA
+720 VMSKAWDSLVSGVKA

-758 LFAFDKWLKFKNSKG
+758 LFAFDKWLKFKNSNN
-773 SIVDLVFDKFKE
+773 SIVDLVFEKFKA
-785 MFGDGKKKT
+785 MFGGGKEQAK
-794 TGLLDEVKGVFTSLQ
+794 GLLDEVKGVFTSLQ

-815 AQGVQV
+815 TQSIKIG
-821 SSLLMIAVALGIL
+821 SLVLIAVALGIL
-834 ALSIDRLSK
+834 ALSIDKLSK

-871 AAQNI
+871 AAQSI

-889 ALRIMASAMVALS
+889 AIRIMASAMVALS

-958 ALAKLEPEKLA
+958 ALAKLEPEKMA
-969 QSMTGVLVL
+969 QGIGGVLVL
-978 MYALVKVSKSMQD
+978 MYSLVKVSKAMQD
-991 VKVSPKS
+991 IKLSPKS
-998 MGAMIMFAISLRML
+998 MGALMIFVLSLRML

-1024 MHMASSV
+1024 MQMAASV
-1031 VAVAVLIKALSS
+1031 VAVVVLLKALSS
-1043 AAKSVS
+1043 AANSVS

-1057 MMSLIAFALSARI
+1057 MMALITFALSARI

-1076 VLANLPIENMAAS
+1076 VLAHLDMARMAAS

-1094 ILLVTL
+1094 ILLVVL

-1106 LKDTKVDISAMMSL
+1106 LKDTKVDISAMMTL
-1120 ITFAGSAYILAK
+1120 ITFAGTAYILAK
-1132 SIELLANLPLK
+1132 SIEVLANLPLK
-1143 EMVASVTVVEVLIA
+1143 EMIVSVGVVEVLIA
-1157 SLVAAAMVVSKAKV
+1157 SLVAAARVVSKAKV
-1171 NMSAGMSLIGIGAS
+1171 NMSAGLSLIGIGGA

-1192 MIPLVSMPLTSIVKS
+1192 LLPLAAMPLTSIAKS

-1223 IMNKVKMNTSA
+1223 IMNKVKMNTKA
-1234 IASVVVLTT
+1234 IGSIVILTT
-1243 ALVVISRS
+1243 ALTVISNN
-1251 LMQLATVNWAS
+1251 LMKLATVNWAS
-1262 LAAAGGAIAAV
+1262 LAAAGGAISAV

-1285 GNADSFQEVVGLKSV
+1285 GNADSFQEVVGLKGV
-1300 FEAFG
+1300 FDAFG

-1320 LSWQQIGTALIAVT
+1320 LSWQQIGVAMAAITVT
-1334 VAIGIMVGVVKLIS
+1334 IGIMVGVVKLIS
-1348 GMTINTSAIAALASM
+1348 KMEPNTTAIAALASM

-1375 TVAAHP
+1375 AVAAHP
-1381 WQQILAAMAAVSGV
+1381 WQQILASMAAISGV
-1395 LLAVAG
+1395 LLAMAG

-1411 IGGAAQLVLL
+1411 FSGAGQLVLL
-1421 GAGLMALAV
+1421 GVGLMAIAV

-1439 LVAVGVALVALA
+1439 LVAVGVALLALA

-1465 LVSGGLAILAGTLIS
+1465 VVSSGLAILSGTLIS

-1512 APAAFKTLVDSFVNL
+1512 APAAFKTLVDSFVTL

-1533 NSPMIVASFV
+1533 NSPLIVASFV
-1543 KMGLEM
+1543 KMGMEM

-1568 IGLIAGMRDKIPEL
+1568 IGLIAGIRDKAPEL
-1582 VQTTVEMLV
+1582 VKTSVEMLV
-1591 EMGRSFI
+1591 EMGRAFI
-1598 ENIDILLQVA
+1598 ENIDILLQVG

-1619 ATALTNVKGEL
+1619 ANALNNVKGDL
-1630 IPALTELLSVIGE
+1630 IPAITELFKVIAE
-1643 ILIVGIGNLLG
+1643 IFTALIKGFIGPVLNAIAEVLTPVRDFIITWVQEIGPILQPFFEAFMSALKALFEALPGIIQPLAEAIIATVNAIADVIRSLADTIIAIVGGIETVVNG
-1654 PLLAKIVEVF
+1654 IVEVF
-1664 GPVIKLI
+1664 RI
-1671 VDIFAQ
+1671 V
-1677 LAPALTPIIEII
+1677 
-1689 GNVLNTLIS
+1689 G
-1698 NLPAILQPI
+1698 
-1707 ADTIKVLV
+1707 
-1715 DGIVA
+1715 
-1720 TLQILAP
+1720 
-1727 VVETIINAI
+1727 ETIQAW
-1736 VVIIQTLAPIVQS
+1736 
-1749 VVDTIRIAFE
+1749 
-1759 VLGQIFTTVGEVI
+1759 
-1772 KAVIQGVVDTLNAIA
+1772 IQGVVDVINGIA
-1787 NIITATGDSIRYVL
+1787 NVITATGDSIRYVL
-1801 EGVDNIFVT
+1801 EGVDNIFVSF
-1810 VGNNIKTTL
+1810 GNNVKTTL
-1819 EAVGTVVE
+1819 EGVSNVIKTFAEG
-1827 SVGTAIKTALEGVG
+1827 IKTALEGVG
-1841 QIFESIGTAI
+1841 KIFESIGTAI
-1851 KTALEGV
+1851 KTALDGV
-1858 ADIIRSVGDA
+1858 ADVIRAVGDA

-1882 VKLVGENGASA
+1882 VKLVGDYGASA
-1893 ATGLGSLAIEV
+1893 ATGLASLTVEV
-1904 AKLGTAA
+1904 AKLGASA
-1911 YAGNLQGFTED
+1911 YAGNLQGFTKD
-1922 IKNLATAC
+1922 IKDLATAC
-1930 TNLGQSAASL
+1930 TSLSGAVGGLSATATAMNMISVSASL
-1940 AAITIAFAQM
+1940 LSGTLPTVNTAFTTM
-1950 STSLSMMAASVPTVT
+1950 STSMT
-1965 TSFDSLS
+1965 TLS
-1972 TSLTTISGT
+1972 TS
-1981 ITPVSSA
+1981 ITPVS
-1988 FIALVTPIQQLQ
+1988 
-2000 SSLTVVATAF
+2000 TAF
-2010 MVFATQMT
+2010 TSLIAPVTALMTTLTSVSAVFINLNMQFQMLSIGMAALDASMLGIQNGVTLLSSSFTAMPAIIELFNQSLITTQQTMSTFFMELANSSTGFATLSQSAMEGMMQMQMAVQT
-2018 MVGMSLQT
+2018 GM
-2026 ATMAFTN
+2026 
-2033 IQNAITM
+2033 
-2040 LGTSIGSLPVA
+2040 
-2051 FDSLGAS
+2051 
-2058 LMNVQT
+2058 MNVQT
-2064 LLSTFTT
+2064 VM
-2071 SLTTSAT
+2071 LT
-2078 GFQQLGEA
+2078 G
-2086 AMVGMMAMN
+2086 
-2095 TSVIAGM
+2095 
-2102 AMVQAT
+2102 
-2108 MLASIS
+2108 IS
-2114 TLSVAVSVGFTEV
+2114 TLAAAVFSGFTEV
-2127 SNSVTMS
+2127 TNAVT
-2134 MTMVN
+2134 
-2139 ATVAQS
+2139 A
-2145 MQGVMSVIQVSMS
+2145 
-2158 GVAEQMAASLSQVMS
+2158 
-2173 TVTSTMAQLSDSIMS
+2173 
-2188 SMTSVNA
+2188 SMTSVSAAVQTGMLGVVTAISTSMQSVA
-2195 TISSTTAQMN
+2195 TATSTAFSGISSAIQTSISSISANINQGMSGVSQTITSRVHEIQNSFTQMN
-2205 ATFTQFSSTAQS
+2205 
-2217 IVTSLM
+2217 
-2223 STLNSTF
+2223 
-2230 QSGMASVVSTVFSGM
+2230 STVNQIISTMMSAMSSSISSGM
-2245 SSVVSTVSSYSGSAN
+2245 SASASRVSSGMSYIISIVSSYSGSAR
-2260 SAGYSVGYQISA
+2260 SAGYNVGYYISA
-2272 GVASGMNANM
+2272 GVADGMNANM
-2282 WSIESAANRIIAKAR
+2282 WAIESAANRIISKAR

-2322 QGIAKGIDNE
+2322 MGVAKGIGDA
-2332 MPKTVTQMSK
+2332 MPKMV
-2342 TFSNGF
+2342 
-2348 DEVASNAVKQGE
+2348 DEVTDSFGKGFSDAADSVVSQGDVFA
-2360 NMANAVS
+2360 NMVS
-2367 TAVNSIS
+2367 DAVNGIS
-2374 DMLDVAVDD
+2374 DMLDVAIDD
-2383 MNYTPTITPVMD
+2383 MNYAPTITPVVD
-2395 MTNLNKMNMS
+2395 MSNLDKMKMS

-2411 KGRIA
+2411 RGRI
-2416 SPTPMY
+2416 STPTPLY
-2422 SVPQQS
+2422 GVPQQS
-2428 NTSTVVNTDNSTK
+2428 NTSTVVNNDNSKK
-2441 EYSINVNVDNGGAPV
+2441 EYSVNVNVDTGGKPV
-2456 NPKELA
+2456 NTKELA
-2462 MQVQEHIKAFDNQN
+2462 REIQSHIKSFDDQS
-2476 RRAKG
+2476 RRGKG

>member
-32 RMKRAFSKVNGKD
+32 RMKKAFGKINGKD
-45 ATRNIASDMSEM
+45 ATKNIASDMSEM

-74 LKGIFTRSAQGID
+74 LKGIFTRSAKGID

-140 TKVSGFDASP
+140 TKVAGFDVSP

-157 AASSVQNSLSVMD
+157 AASSVQNSLSIMD
-170 IAMGNVLGGMLQK
+170 IALGNVLGGMIQK
-183 AMSFAG
+183 AMSFTG

-430 TYYDSVLEIERSLGN
+430 TYYDSVLGITRSLGN

-460 ESLFNSIKNSF
+460 EALFNTIKNSF

-499 YGFTKT
+499 YGFTKA
-505 LENVTNAIK
+505 LESVTNNIK
-514 NNTYLFTTINAI
+514 NNTYLFSTINAI

-540 FSKLFQGISS
+540 FSKVGQGISS
-550 VGKAS
+550 VGKSA

-565 ADSIARFMEAL
+565 ADAIARFMEAL

-584 VFYHIGKTIANVFN
+584 IFYHIGKTIANVFN

-617 FSQFGNSKGLVT
+617 FSKFGESKGLVT

-660 IGGTIGKVLGA
+660 IGGTIGKVLSA

-696 FSGAASIFNKL
+696 FSGAAGIFNKA
-707 GSGLANIINNIGS
+707 GGALANVINNIGS
-720 VMSQAWDSLVSGVKA
+720 VMSKAWDSLVSGVKA

-758 LFAFDKWLKFKNSKG
+758 LFAFDKWLKFKNSNN
-773 SIVDLVFDKFKE
+773 SIVDLVFEKFKA
-785 MFGDGKKKT
+785 MFGGGKEQAK
-794 TGLLDEVKGVFTSLQ
+794 GLLDEVKGVFTSLQ

-815 AQGVQV
+815 TQSIKIG
-821 SSLLMIAVALGIL
+821 SLVLIAVALGIL
-834 ALSIDRLSK
+834 ALSIDKLSK

-871 AAQNI
+871 AAQSI

-958 ALAKLEPEKLA
+958 SLAKLEPEKMA
-969 QSMTGVLVL
+969 QGIGGVLVL
-978 MYALVKVSKSMQD
+978 MYGLVKVSKSMQD
-991 VKVSPKS
+991 IKLSPKS
-998 MGAMIMFAISLRML
+998 MGALMMFVLSLRML
-1012 VWSVKALAKLDM
+1012 VWSVKALAKLDI
-1024 MHMASSV
+1024 MHMAASV
-1031 VAVAVLIKALSS
+1031 VAVAVLLKALSS
-1043 AAKSVS
+1043 AANSVS

-1057 MMSLIAFALSARI
+1057 MMALITFALSARI

-1076 VLANLPIENMAAS
+1076 VLANLDMARMAAS

-1094 ILLVTL
+1094 ILLVVL
-1100 SEATRN
+1100 SEATVN
-1106 LKDTKVDISAMMSL
+1106 LKDTKVDISSMMAL

-1132 SIELLANLPLK
+1132 SIEVLANLPLK
-1143 EMVASVTVVEVLIA
+1143 EMIASVVVVEVLIA
-1157 SLVAAAMVVSKAKV
+1157 SLVAAARVASKAKV

-1192 MIPLVSMPLTSIVKS
+1192 MIPLAAMPLTSIVKS

-1223 IMNKVKMNTSA
+1223 IMNRVKMNPKAIGSLIILTSA
-1234 IASVVVLTT
+1234 LT
-1243 ALVVISRS
+1243 VISNN
-1251 LMQLATVNWAS
+1251 LMKLAGLNWAS

-1285 GNADSFQEVVGLKSV
+1285 GNADSFQEVVGLKGV
-1300 FEAFG
+1300 FDAFG

-1320 LSWQQIGTALIAVT
+1320 LSWQQIATAMTAVT
-1334 VAIGIMVGVVKLIS
+1334 VTIGIMVGVVKLIS
-1348 GMTINTSAIAALASM
+1348 KMEPNTTAIAALASM

-1375 TVAAHP
+1375 SVAAHP
-1381 WQQILAAMAAVSGV
+1381 WQQILASMAAISGV
-1395 LLAVAG
+1395 LLAMAG

-1411 IGGAAQLVLL
+1411 FSGAGQLVLL
-1421 GAGLMALAV
+1421 GVGLMAIAV

-1439 LVAVGVALVALA
+1439 LVAVGVALLALA

-1465 LVSGGLAILAGTLIS
+1465 VVSSGLAILSGTLIS

-1512 APAAFKTLVDSFVNL
+1512 APAAFKTLVDSFVTL

-1533 NSPMIVASFV
+1533 NSPLIVASFV
-1543 KMGLEM
+1543 KMGMEM

-1568 IGLIAGMRDKIPEL
+1568 IGLIAGIRDKAPEL
-1582 VQTTVEMLV
+1582 VKTSVEMLV
-1591 EMGRSFI
+1591 EMGRAFI
-1598 ENIDILLQVA
+1598 ENIDILLQVG

-1619 ATALTNVKGEL
+1619 ANALNNVKGDL
-1630 IPALTELLSVIGE
+1630 IPAITELFKVIAE
-1643 ILIVGIGNLLG
+1643 IFTALIKGFIGPVLNAIAEVLTPVRDFIITWVQEIGPILQPFFEAFMSALKALFEALPGIIQPIADAIIAIVNAIADVIRSLADTIIAIVGGIETVVNG
-1654 PLLAKIVEVF
+1654 IVEVF
-1664 GPVIKLI
+1664 RI
-1671 VDIFAQ
+1671 V
-1677 LAPALTPIIEII
+1677 
-1689 GNVLNTLIS
+1689 G
-1698 NLPAILQPI
+1698 
-1707 ADTIKVLV
+1707 
-1715 DGIVA
+1715 
-1720 TLQILAP
+1720 
-1727 VVETIINAI
+1727 ETIQAW
-1736 VVIIQTLAPIVQS
+1736 
-1749 VVDTIRIAFE
+1749 
-1759 VLGQIFTTVGEVI
+1759 
-1772 KAVIQGVVDTLNAIA
+1772 IQGVVDVINGIASVISSVGSAIK
-1787 NIITATGDSIRYVL
+1787 DVL
-1801 EGVDNIFVT
+1801 EGVGT
-1810 VGNNIKTTL
+1810 VFTSVGESIKTAL
-1819 EAVGTVVE
+1819 EGVSTVVE

-1841 QIFESIGTAI
+1841 KIFESIGTAI
-1851 KTALEGV
+1851 KTALDGV
-1858 ADIIRSVGDA
+1858 ADVIRAVGDA

-1877 LFGEG
+1877 LLGEG
-1882 VKLVGENGASA
+1882 IKLIGDNGASA
-1893 ATGLGSLAIEV
+1893 ATGLAAFTVEALKLAGV
-1904 AKLGTAA
+1904 GKLGLGGTVKDLDTLSKSLTTLGAGASVLVALSSGFAMLAVSMTTLSTTMPAVNTA
-1911 YAGNLQGFTED
+1911 FT
-1922 IKNLATAC
+1922 T
-1930 TNLGQSAASL
+1930 
-1940 AAITIAFAQM
+1940 M
-1950 STSLSMMAASVPTVT
+1950 STSMT
-1965 TSFDSLS
+1965 TLS
-1972 TSLTTISGT
+1972 TS
-1981 ITPVSSA
+1981 ITPVS
-1988 FIALVTPIQQLQ
+1988 
-2000 SSLTVVATAF
+2000 TAF
-2010 MVFATQMT
+2010 TSLIAPVTALMTTLTSVSAVFMNLNMQFQMLSIGMAALDASMLGIQNGITLLSSSFTAMPAIIELFNQSLITTQQTMTTFFMELANSSTGFATLSQSAMEGMMQMQMAVQT
-2018 MVGMSLQT
+2018 GM
-2026 ATMAFTN
+2026 
-2033 IQNAITM
+2033 
-2040 LGTSIGSLPVA
+2040 
-2051 FDSLGAS
+2051 
-2058 LMNVQT
+2058 MNVQT
-2064 LLSTFTT
+2064 VMLS
-2071 SLTTSAT
+2071 
-2078 GFQQLGEA
+2078 G
-2086 AMVGMMAMN
+2086 
-2095 TSVIAGM
+2095 
-2102 AMVQAT
+2102 
-2108 MLASIS
+2108 IS
-2114 TLSVAVSVGFTEV
+2114 TLAAAVFTGFTEV
-2127 SNSVTMS
+2127 TNAVT
-2134 MTMVN
+2134 T
-2139 ATVAQS
+2139 
-2145 MQGVMSVIQVSMS
+2145 
-2158 GVAEQMAASLSQVMS
+2158 
-2173 TVTSTMAQLSDSIMS
+2173 
-2188 SMTSVNA
+2188 SMTSVSAAVQTGMLGVVTAISTSMQSVA
-2195 TISSTTAQMN
+2195 TATSTAFSGISTTIQTSISSISANINQGMSGVSQTITSRVSEIQNSFTQMN
-2205 ATFTQFSSTAQS
+2205 SVVNQIVRSMMAMMSSS
-2217 IVTSLM
+2217 IS
-2223 STLNSTF
+2223 
-2230 QSGMASVVSTVFSGM
+2230 SGMSASASLVSSGM
-2245 SSVVSTVSSYSGSAN
+2245 SSIISIVSSYNGSAR
-2260 SAGYSVGYQISA
+2260 SAGYNVGYYISA
-2272 GVASGMNANM
+2272 GVADGMNANM
-2282 WSIESAANRIIAKAR
+2282 WAIESAANRIISKAR

-2322 QGIAKGIDNE
+2322 MGVAKGIGDA
-2332 MPKTVTQMSK
+2332 MPKMV
-2342 TFSNGF
+2342 
-2348 DEVASNAVKQGE
+2348 DEVTDSFGKGFSDAADSVVSQGDVF
-2360 NMANAVS
+2360 ANVVS
-2367 TAVNSIS
+2367 DAVNGIS
-2374 DMLDVAVDD
+2374 DMLDVAIDD
-2383 MNYTPTITPVMD
+2383 MNYAPTITPVVD
-2395 MTNLNKMNMS
+2395 MSNLDKMNMS

-2411 KGRIA
+2411 RGRI
-2416 SPTPMY
+2416 STPTPLY
-2422 SVPQQS
+2422 GVPQQS
-2428 NTSTVVNTDNSTK
+2428 NTSTVVNNDNSKK
-2441 EYSINVNVDNGGAPV
+2441 EYSVNVNVDTGGKPV
-2456 NPKELA
+2456 NTKELA
-2462 MQVQEHIKAFDNQN
+2462 REIQSHIKSFDDQS
-2476 RRAKG
+2476 RRGKG

>member
-32 RMKRAFSKVNGKD
+32 RMKKAFSKVNGKD
-45 ATRNIASDMSEM
+45 ATKNIASDMSEM

-74 LKGIFTRSAQGID
+74 LKGIFNRSAKGID
-87 MSGAGQSID
+87 MSSAGQSID

-140 TKVSGFDASP
+140 SKVSGFDASP

-157 AASSVQNSLSVMD
+157 AASSVQNSLSIMD
-170 IAMGNVLGGMLQK
+170 IALGNVLGGMIQK
-183 AMSFAG
+183 AMSFTG

-430 TYYDSVLEIERSLGN
+430 TYYDSVLGITRSLGN

-460 ESLFNSIKNSF
+460 EALFNTIKNSF

-499 YGFTKT
+499 FGFTKA
-505 LENVTNAIK
+505 LESVTNNIK
-514 NNTYLFTTINAI
+514 NNTYLFSTINAI

-540 FSKLFQGISS
+540 FSKVGQGISS
-550 VGKAS
+550 VGKSA

-565 ADSIARFMEAL
+565 ADAIARFMEAL

-584 VFYHIGKTIANVFN
+584 IFYHIGKTIANVFN

-617 FSQFGNSKGLVT
+617 FSKFGESKGLVT

-660 IGGTIGKVLGA
+660 IGGTIGKVLSA

-696 FSGAASIFNKL
+696 FSGAAGIFNKA
-707 GSGLANIINNIGS
+707 GGALANIINNIGS
-720 VMSQAWDSLVSGVKA
+720 VMSKAWDSLVSGVKA

-758 LFAFDKWLKFKNSKG
+758 LFAFDKWLKFKNSNN
-773 SIVDLVFDKFKE
+773 SIVDLVFEKFKA
-785 MFGDGKKKT
+785 MFSGGKEQA

-815 AQGVQV
+815 TQSIKIG
-821 SSLLMIAVALGIL
+821 SLVLIAVALGIL
-834 ALSIDRLSK
+834 ALSIDKLSK

-871 AAQNI
+871 AAQSI

-902 KIDADKMDEAVGGIV
+902 KIDSDKMDEAVGGIV

-958 ALAKLEPEKLA
+958 ALAKLEPEKMA
-969 QSMTGVLVL
+969 QGIGGVLVL
-978 MYALVKVSKSMQD
+978 MYGLVKVSKSMQD
-991 VKVSPKS
+991 IKLSPKS
-998 MGAMIMFAISLRML
+998 MGALMMFVLSLRIL
-1012 VWSVKALAKLDM
+1012 VWSVKALAKLDI
-1024 MHMASSV
+1024 MHMAASV
-1031 VAVAVLIKALSS
+1031 VAVAVLLKALSS
-1043 AAKSVS
+1043 AANSVS

-1057 MMSLIAFALSARI
+1057 MMALITFALSARI
-1070 LVNAVA
+1070 LASAVS
-1076 VLANLPIENMAAS
+1076 VLANLDLARMAAS

-1094 ILLVTL
+1094 ILLVVL

-1106 LKDTKVDISAMMSL
+1106 LKDTKVDISAMMTL

-1132 SIELLANLPLK
+1132 SIEVLANLPLK
-1143 EMVASVTVVEVLIA
+1143 EMVASVAVVEVLMA
-1157 SLVAAAMVVSKAKV
+1157 SLVAAARVVSKSKV
-1171 NMSAGMSLIGIGAS
+1171 NMSAGLSLLGIGAS

-1192 MIPLVSMPLTSIVKS
+1192 MIPLASMPLTSIVKS

-1223 IMNKVKMNTSA
+1223 IMNRVKMNPKAIGSLIILTSA
-1234 IASVVVLTT
+1234 LT
-1243 ALVVISRS
+1243 VISNN
-1251 LMQLATVNWAS
+1251 LMKLAGLNWAS

-1285 GNADSFQEVVGLKSV
+1285 GNADSFQEVVGLKGV
-1300 FEAFG
+1300 FDAFG

-1320 LSWQQIGTALIAVT
+1320 LSWQQIATAMAAVT
-1334 VAIGIMVGVVKLIS
+1334 VTIGIMVGVVKLIS
-1348 GMTINTSAIAALASM
+1348 KMEPNTTAIAALASM

-1375 TVAAHP
+1375 AVAAHP
-1381 WQQILAAMAAVSGV
+1381 WQQILASMAAISGV
-1395 LLAVAG
+1395 LLAMAG

-1411 IGGAAQLVLL
+1411 FSGAGQLVLL
-1421 GAGLMALAV
+1421 GVGLMAIAV

-1439 LVAVGVALVALA
+1439 LVAVGVALLALA

-1465 LVSGGLAILAGTLIS
+1465 VVSSGLAILSGTLIS

-1512 APAAFKTLVDSFVNL
+1512 APAAFKTLVDSFVTL
-1527 VTSLAA
+1527 ITSLAA
-1533 NSPMIVASFV
+1533 NSPLIVASFV
-1543 KMGLEM
+1543 KMGMEM

-1568 IGLIAGMRDKIPEL
+1568 IGLIAGIRDKAPEL
-1582 VQTTVEMLV
+1582 VKTSVEMLV
-1591 EMGRSFI
+1591 EMGRAFI
-1598 ENIDILLQVA
+1598 ENIDILLQVG

-1619 ATALTNVKGEL
+1619 ANALNNVKGDL
-1630 IPALTELLSVIGE
+1630 IPAITELFKVIAE
-1643 ILIVGIGNLLG
+1643 IFTALIKGFI
-1654 PLLAKIVEVF
+1654 
-1664 GPVIKLI
+1664 GPVLNAIAE
-1671 VDIFAQ
+1671 V
-1677 LAPALTPIIEII
+1677 LTPVRDFIITWVQEI
-1689 GNVLNTLIS
+1689 G
-1698 NLPAILQPI
+1698 PILQPFFEAFMSALKALFEALPGI
-1707 ADTIKVLV
+1707 IQPLAEAIIATVNAIADVVRSLADTIIAIVGGIETV
-1715 DGIVA
+1715 VNGIVE
-1720 TLQILAP
+1720 IFRI
-1727 VVETIINAI
+1727 VGETIQAW
-1736 VVIIQTLAPIVQS
+1736 
-1749 VVDTIRIAFE
+1749 
-1759 VLGQIFTTVGEVI
+1759 
-1772 KAVIQGVVDTLNAIA
+1772 IQGVVDVINGIA
-1787 NIITATGDSIRYVL
+1787 NVITATGDSIRYVL
-1801 EGVDNIFVT
+1801 EGVDNIFVSF
-1810 VGNNIKTTL
+1810 GNNVKTTL
-1819 EAVGTVVE
+1819 EGVSNVIKTFAEG
-1827 SVGTAIKTALEGVG
+1827 IKTALEGVG
-1841 QIFESIGTAI
+1841 KIFESIGTAI
-1851 KTALEGV
+1851 KTALDGV
-1858 ADIIRSVGDA
+1858 ADVIRAVGDA

-1882 VKLVGENGASA
+1882 VKLVGDYGASA
-1893 ATGLGSLAIEV
+1893 ATGLASLTVEV
-1904 AKLGTAA
+1904 AKLGASA
-1911 YAGNLQGFTED
+1911 YAGNLQGFTKD
-1922 IKNLATAC
+1922 IKDLATAC
-1930 TNLGQSAASL
+1930 TSLSGAVGGLSATATAMNMISVSASL
-1940 AAITIAFAQM
+1940 LSGTLPTVNTAFTTM
-1950 STSLSMMAASVPTVT
+1950 STSMT
-1965 TSFDSLS
+1965 TLS
-1972 TSLTTISGT
+1972 TSV
-1981 ITPVSSA
+1981 TPVS
-1988 FIALVTPIQQLQ
+1988 
-2000 SSLTVVATAF
+2000 TAF
-2010 MVFATQMT
+2010 TGLIAPVTALMTTLTSVSAVFMNLNMQFQMLSL
-2018 MVGMSLQT
+2018 GMSALD
-2026 ATMAFTN
+2026 ASMLG
-2033 IQNAITM
+2033 IQN
-2040 LGTSIGSLPVA
+2040 GV
-2051 FDSLGAS
+2051 
-2058 LMNVQT
+2058 T
-2064 LLSTFTT
+2064 LLSSSFTAMPAIIELFNQSLITTQQTMNTFFME
-2071 SLTTSAT
+2071 LTNSST
-2078 GFQQLGEA
+2078 GFATLSQA
-2086 AMVGMMAMN
+2086 AMEGMMQMQMAVQTGMMN
-2095 TSVIAGM
+2095 IQTV
-2102 AMVQAT
+2102 
-2108 MLASIS
+2108 MLSGIS
-2114 TLSVAVSVGFTEV
+2114 TLAAAVFTGFTEV
-2127 SNSVTMS
+2127 TNAVTMS
-2134 MTMVN
+2134 MTFVSTAVQTGMLGVVT
-2139 ATVAQS
+2139 AISTS
-2145 MQGVMSVIQVSMS
+2145 MQSVATATSTAFSGISTAIQTSISSISANINQGMS
-2158 GVAEQMAASLSQVMS
+2158 GVSQ
-2173 TVTSTMAQLSDSIMS
+2173 TITSRVHEIQS
-2188 SMTSVNA
+2188 SFT
-2195 TISSTTAQMN
+2195 QMN
-2205 ATFTQFSSTAQS
+2205 ATVNQ
-2217 IVTSLM
+2217 I
-2223 STLNSTF
+2223 
-2230 QSGMASVVSTVFSGM
+2230 VSTMMAAMSSSISSGM
-2245 SSVVSTVSSYSGSAN
+2245 SSAASRVSSGMSSIIGIVSSYNGSAR
-2260 SAGYSVGYQISA
+2260 SAGYNVGYYISA
-2272 GVASGMNANM
+2272 GVADGMNANM
-2282 WSIESAANRIIAKAR
+2282 WAIESAANRIISKAR

-2322 QGIAKGIDNE
+2322 MGVAKGIGDA
-2332 MPKTVTQMSK
+2332 MPKMV
-2342 TFSNGF
+2342 
-2348 DEVASNAVKQGE
+2348 DEVTDSFGKGFSDAADSVVSQGDVF
-2360 NMANAVS
+2360 ANVVS
-2367 TAVNSIS
+2367 DAVNGIS
-2374 DMLDVAVDD
+2374 DMLDVAIDD
-2383 MNYTPTITPVMD
+2383 MNYAPTITPVVD
-2395 MTNLNKMNMS
+2395 MSNLDKMNMS

-2411 KGRIA
+2411 RGRI
-2416 SPTPMY
+2416 STPTPLY
-2422 SVPQQS
+2422 GVPQQS
-2428 NTSTVVNTDNSTK
+2428 NTSTVVNNDNSNK
-2441 EYSINVNVDNGGAPV
+2441 EYSVNVNVDTGGKPV
-2456 NPKELA
+2456 NAKELA
-2462 MQVQEHIKAFDNQN
+2462 REIQSHIKSFDDQ
-2476 RRAKG
+2476 RRRGKG
-2481 EEVFW
+2481 EEVLW

>member
-32 RMKRAFSKVNGKD
+32 RMKKAFGKINGKD
-45 ATRNIASDMSEM
+45 ATKNIASDMSEM

-74 LKGIFTRSAQGID
+74 LKGIFTRSAKGID

-140 TKVSGFDASP
+140 TKVAGFDVSP

-157 AASSVQNSLSVMD
+157 AASSVQNSLSIMD
-170 IAMGNVLGGMLQK
+170 IALGNVLGGMIQK
-183 AMSFAG
+183 AMSFTG

-430 TYYDSVLEIERSLGN
+430 TYYDNVLGITRSLGN

-460 ESLFNSIKNSF
+460 EALFNSIKNSF

-499 YGFTKT
+499 YGFTKA
-505 LENVTNAIK
+505 LESVTNNIK

-540 FSKLFQGISS
+540 FSKVGQGISS
-550 VGKAS
+550 VGKSS

-565 ADSIARFMEAL
+565 ADAISRFMEAL

-584 VFYHIGKTIANVFN
+584 IFYHIGKTIANVFN

-617 FSQFGNSKGLVT
+617 FSKFGESKGLVT

-696 FSGAASIFNKL
+696 FSGAAGIFNKV
-707 GSGLANIINNIGS
+707 GGALANVINNIGS
-720 VMSQAWDSLVSGVKA
+720 VMSKAWDSLVSGVKA

-758 LFAFDKWLKFKNSKG
+758 LFAFDKWLKFKNSNN
-773 SIVDLVFDKFKE
+773 SIVDLVFEKFKA
-785 MFGDGKKKT
+785 MFSGGKEQA

-815 AQGVQV
+815 TQSVKIG
-821 SSLLMIAVALGIL
+821 SLVMIAVALGIL
-834 ALSIDRLSK
+834 ALSIDKLSK

-871 AAQNI
+871 AAQSI

-958 ALAKLEPEKLA
+958 ALAKLEPEKMA
-969 QSMTGVLVL
+969 QGIGGVLVL
-978 MYALVKVSKSMQD
+978 MYGLVKVSKSMQD
-991 VKVSPKS
+991 IKLSPKS
-998 MGAMIMFAISLRML
+998 MGALIMFVLSLRML
-1012 VWSVKALAKLDM
+1012 VWSVKALAKLDI
-1024 MHMASSV
+1024 MHMAASV
-1031 VAVAVLIKALSS
+1031 VAVAVLLKALSS
-1043 AAKSVS
+1043 AANSVS

-1057 MMSLIAFALSARI
+1057 MMALITFALSARI

-1076 VLANLPIENMAAS
+1076 VLANLDMARMAAS

-1094 ILLVTL
+1094 ILLVVL

-1106 LKDTKVDISAMMSL
+1106 LKDTKVDISSMMAL

-1132 SIELLANLPLK
+1132 SIEVLANLPLK
-1143 EMVASVTVVEVLIA
+1143 EMIASVVVVEVLIA
-1157 SLVAAAMVVSKAKV
+1157 SLVAAARVASKAKV

-1192 MIPLVSMPLTSIVKS
+1192 MIPLASMPLTSIVKS
-1207 LGTVALIAA
+1207 LGTVAIIAA

-1223 IMNKVKMNTSA
+1223 IMNKVKMNAKA
-1234 IASVVVLTT
+1234 IGSIVVLTT
-1243 ALVVISRS
+1243 ALTVISNN
-1251 LMQLATVNWAS
+1251 LMKLAGLNWAS

-1285 GNADSFQEVVGLKSV
+1285 GNADSFQEVVGLKGV
-1300 FEAFG
+1300 FDAFG

-1320 LSWQQIGTALIAVT
+1320 LSWQQIATAMTAVT
-1334 VAIGIMVGVVKLIS
+1334 VTIGIMVGVVKLIS
-1348 GMTINTSAIAALASM
+1348 KMEPNTTAIAALASM

-1375 TVAAHP
+1375 AVAAHP
-1381 WQQILAAMAAVSGV
+1381 WQQILASMAAISGV
-1395 LLAVAG
+1395 LLAMAG

-1411 IGGAAQLVLL
+1411 FSGAGQLVLL
-1421 GAGLMALAV
+1421 GVGLMAIAV

-1439 LVAVGVALVALA
+1439 LVAVGVALLALA

-1465 LVSGGLAILAGTLIS
+1465 VVSSGLAILSGTLIS

-1512 APAAFKTLVDSFVNL
+1512 APAAFKTLVDSFVTL

-1533 NSPMIVASFV
+1533 NSPLIVASFV
-1543 KMGLEM
+1543 KMGMEM

-1568 IGLIAGMRDKIPEL
+1568 IGLIAGIRDKAPEL
-1582 VQTTVEMLV
+1582 VKTSVEMLV
-1591 EMGRSFI
+1591 EMGRAFI
-1598 ENIDILLQVA
+1598 ENIDILLQVG

-1619 ATALTNVKGEL
+1619 ANALNNVKGDL
-1630 IPALTELLSVIGE
+1630 IPAITELFKVIAE
-1643 ILIVGIGNLLG
+1643 IFTALIKGFIGPVLNAIAEVLTPVRDFIITWVQEIGPILQPFFEAFMSTLKALFEALPGIIQPLAEAIIATVNAIADVVRSLADTIIAIVGGIETVVNG
-1654 PLLAKIVEVF
+1654 IVEVF
-1664 GPVIKLI
+1664 RI
-1671 VDIFAQ
+1671 V
-1677 LAPALTPIIEII
+1677 
-1689 GNVLNTLIS
+1689 G
-1698 NLPAILQPI
+1698 
-1707 ADTIKVLV
+1707 
-1715 DGIVA
+1715 
-1720 TLQILAP
+1720 
-1727 VVETIINAI
+1727 ETIQAW
-1736 VVIIQTLAPIVQS
+1736 
-1749 VVDTIRIAFE
+1749 
-1759 VLGQIFTTVGEVI
+1759 
-1772 KAVIQGVVDTLNAIA
+1772 IQGVVDVINGIA
-1787 NIITATGDSIRYVL
+1787 NVITATGDSIRYVL
-1801 EGVDNIFVT
+1801 EGVDNIFVSF
-1810 VGNNIKTTL
+1810 GNNVKTTL
-1819 EAVGTVVE
+1819 EGVSNVIKTFAEG
-1827 SVGTAIKTALEGVG
+1827 IKTALEGVG
-1841 QIFESIGTAI
+1841 KIFESIGTAI
-1851 KTALEGV
+1851 KTALDGV
-1858 ADIIRSVGDA
+1858 ADVIKAVGDA

-1882 VKLVGENGASA
+1882 VKLVGDYGASA
-1893 ATGLGSLAIEV
+1893 ATGLASLTTEV
-1904 AKLGTAA
+1904 AKLGASA
-1911 YAGNLQGFTED
+1911 YAGNLQGFTTD
-1922 IKNLATAC
+1922 IKDLATAC
-1930 TNLGQSAASL
+1930 TSLAGSVGGLSATATAMNMISISASLLSGTLPTVNTEFTTMSTSITALSTSITPVSTAFTSLIAPVTALMTTLTSVSAVFMNLNMQFQMLSIGMAALDASMLGIQNGVTLLSSSFSAMPAIIELFNQSLITTQQTMNTFFMELANSSTGFATLSQAAMEGMMQMQMAVQTGMMNVQTVMLSGISTLAAAVFAGFTEVTNAVTTSMTSVSAAVQTGMLGVVTAISTSMQSVATSTSTAFSGISTAIQSSISSISANINQGMSGVSQTITSRVHEIQNSFTQMNSTVNQIISTMMSAMSSSISSGMSSAASL
-1940 AAITIAFAQM
+1940 
-1950 STSLSMMAASVPTVT
+1950 
-1965 TSFDSLS
+1965 
-1972 TSLTTISGT
+1972 
-1981 ITPVSSA
+1981 VS
-1988 FIALVTPIQQLQ
+1988 
-2000 SSLTVVATAF
+2000 
-2010 MVFATQMT
+2010 
-2018 MVGMSLQT
+2018 
-2026 ATMAFTN
+2026 
-2033 IQNAITM
+2033 
-2040 LGTSIGSLPVA
+2040 
-2051 FDSLGAS
+2051 
-2058 LMNVQT
+2058 
-2064 LLSTFTT
+2064 
-2071 SLTTSAT
+2071 
-2078 GFQQLGEA
+2078 
-2086 AMVGMMAMN
+2086 
-2095 TSVIAGM
+2095 
-2102 AMVQAT
+2102 
-2108 MLASIS
+2108 
-2114 TLSVAVSVGFTEV
+2114 
-2127 SNSVTMS
+2127 
-2134 MTMVN
+2134 
-2139 ATVAQS
+2139 
-2145 MQGVMSVIQVSMS
+2145 
-2158 GVAEQMAASLSQVMS
+2158 
-2173 TVTSTMAQLSDSIMS
+2173 
-2188 SMTSVNA
+2188 
-2195 TISSTTAQMN
+2195 
-2205 ATFTQFSSTAQS
+2205 
-2217 IVTSLM
+2217 
-2223 STLNSTF
+2223 
-2230 QSGMASVVSTVFSGM
+2230 SGM
-2245 SSVVSTVSSYSGSAN
+2245 SSIISIVSSYSGSAR
-2260 SAGYSVGYQISA
+2260 SAGYNVGYYISA
-2272 GVASGMNANM
+2272 GVADGMNANM
-2282 WSIESAANRIIAKAR
+2282 WAIESAANRIISKAR

-2322 QGIAKGIDNE
+2322 MGVAKGIGDA
-2332 MPKTVTQMSK
+2332 MPKMV
-2342 TFSNGF
+2342 
-2348 DEVASNAVKQGE
+2348 DEVTDSFGKGFSDAADNVVSQGDVF
-2360 NMANAVS
+2360 ANAVGD
-2367 TAVNSIS
+2367 AVNGIS
-2374 DMLDVAVDD
+2374 NMLDVAIDD
-2383 MNYTPTITPVMD
+2383 MNYAPTITPVVD
-2395 MTNLNKMNMS
+2395 MSNLDKMNMS

-2411 KGRIA
+2411 RGRI
-2416 SPTPMY
+2416 STPTPLY
-2422 SVPQQS
+2422 GVPQQS
-2428 NTSTVVNTDNSTK
+2428 NTSTVVNNDNSNK
-2441 EYSINVNVDNGGAPV
+2441 EYSVNVNVDTGGKPV
-2456 NPKELA
+2456 NAKELA
-2462 MQVQEHIKAFDNQN
+2462 REIQSHIKSFDDQ
-2476 RRAKG
+2476 RRRGKG
-2481 EEVFW
+2481 EEVLW

>member
-32 RMKRAFSKVNGKD
+32 RMKKAFSKVNGKD
-45 ATRNIASDMSEM
+45 ATKNIASDMSEM

-74 LKGIFTRSAQGID
+74 LKGIFNRSAKGID
-87 MSGAGQSID
+87 MSSAGQSID

-140 TKVSGFDASP
+140 SKVSGFDASP

-157 AASSVQNSLSVMD
+157 AASSVQNSLSIMD
-170 IAMGNVLGGMLQK
+170 IALGNVLGGMIQK
-183 AMSFAG
+183 AMSFTG

-430 TYYDSVLEIERSLGN
+430 TYYDSVLGITRSLGN

-460 ESLFNSIKNSF
+460 EALFNTIKNSF

-499 YGFTKT
+499 FGFTKA
-505 LENVTNAIK
+505 LESVTNNIK
-514 NNTYLFTTINAI
+514 NNTYLFSTINAI

-540 FSKLFQGISS
+540 FSKVGQGISS
-550 VGKAS
+550 VGKSA

-565 ADSIARFMEAL
+565 ADAIARFMEAL

-584 VFYHIGKTIANVFN
+584 IFYHIGKTIANVFN

-617 FSQFGNSKGLVT
+617 FSKFGESKGLVT

-660 IGGTIGKVLGA
+660 IGGTIGKVLSA

-696 FSGAASIFNKL
+696 FSGAAGIFNKA
-707 GSGLANIINNIGS
+707 GGALANIINNIGS
-720 VMSQAWDSLVSGVKA
+720 VMSKAWDSLVSGVKA

-758 LFAFDKWLKFKNSKG
+758 LFAFDKWLKFKNSNN
-773 SIVDLVFDKFKE
+773 SIVDLVFEKFKA
-785 MFGDGKKKT
+785 MFGGGKEQAK
-794 TGLLDEVKGVFTSLQ
+794 GLLDEVKGVFTSLQ

-815 AQGVQV
+815 TQSIKIG
-821 SSLLMIAVALGIL
+821 SLVLIAVALGIL
-834 ALSIDRLSK
+834 ALSIDKLSK

-871 AAQNI
+871 AAQSI

-958 ALAKLEPEKLA
+958 ALAKLEPEKMA
-969 QSMTGVLVL
+969 QGIGGVLVL
-978 MYALVKVSKSMQD
+978 MYGLVKVSKSMQD
-991 VKVSPKS
+991 IKLSPKS
-998 MGAMIMFAISLRML
+998 MGALMMFVLSLRML
-1012 VWSVKALAKLDM
+1012 VWSVKALAKLDI
-1024 MHMASSV
+1024 MHMAASV
-1031 VAVAVLIKALSS
+1031 VAVAVLLKALSS
-1043 AAKSVS
+1043 AANSVS

-1057 MMSLIAFALSARI
+1057 MMALIAFALSTRI

-1076 VLANLPIENMAAS
+1076 VLAQFDIDRMAAS
-1089 AGMLG
+1089 AGMVG
-1094 ILLVTL
+1094 LLLISL

-1106 LKDTKVDISAMMSL
+1106 LKGTKVDISAIMSL
-1120 ITFAGSAYILAK
+1120 IVFAGSAYILAK
-1132 SIELLANLPLK
+1132 SVEVLVNLPLK
-1143 EMVASVTVVEVLIA
+1143 EMIVSVGVVEVLIA
-1157 SLVAAAMVVSKAKV
+1157 SLVAAARVVSKAKV
-1171 NMSAGMSLIGIGAS
+1171 NMSAGMSLIGIGGS

-1192 MIPLVSMPLTSIVKS
+1192 MIPLASIPLTAIAKS
-1207 LGTVALIAA
+1207 LGSVAIIAA

-1223 IMNKVKMNTSA
+1223 IMNKVKMNAKA
-1234 IASVVVLTT
+1234 IGSIVVLTM

-1251 LMQLATVNWAS
+1251 LMQLATLNWAS

-1285 GNADSFQEVVGLKSV
+1285 GNADSFQEVVGLKGV
-1300 FEAFG
+1300 FDAFG

-1320 LSWQQIGTALIAVT
+1320 LSWQQIATAMTAVT
-1334 VAIGIMVGVVKLIS
+1334 VTIGIMVGVVKLIS
-1348 GMTINTSAIAALASM
+1348 KMEPNTTAIAALASM

-1375 TVAAHP
+1375 SVAAHP
-1381 WQQILAAMAAVSGV
+1381 WQQILASMAAISGV
-1395 LLAVAG
+1395 LLAMAG

-1411 IGGAAQLVLL
+1411 FSGAGQLVLL
-1421 GAGLMALAV
+1421 GVGLMAIAV

-1439 LVAVGVALVALA
+1439 LVAVGVALLALA
-1451 GNLAILLAAGALAN
+1451 GNLIVLLAAAAVAQV
-1465 LVSGGLAILAGTLIS
+1465 VSGGLTLLSATLIS

-1488 ASSVLIAGLGFL
+1488 STSILIAGVGFL
-1500 AFVMAIKELVAI
+1500 AFAMAIKELVAI
-1512 APAAFKTLVDSFVNL
+1512 APAAFKVIVDSFVTL
-1527 VTSLAA
+1527 VTSLAEK
-1533 NSPMIVASFV
+1533 SPLIVASFV
-1543 KMGLEM
+1543 KMGMEM

-1558 EFVRLGFDLL
+1558 AFVRLGFDL
-1568 IGLIAGMRDKIPEL
+1568 IIAFLAGIRDKAPEL
-1582 VQTTVEMLV
+1582 VKTSVEMLV
-1591 EMGRSFI
+1591 EMGRAFI
-1598 ENIDILLQVA
+1598 ENIDILLQVG

-1619 ATALTNVKGEL
+1619 ANALNNVKGDL
-1630 IPALTELLSVIGE
+1630 IPAITKLFEE
-1643 ILIVGIGNLLG
+1643 IATIVSALIKGFI
-1654 PLLAKIVEVF
+1654 
-1664 GPVIKLI
+1664 GPVLNSIAEALEPAFQVI
-1671 VDIFAQ
+1671 ADILTQ

-1689 GNVLNTLIS
+1689 GNVLTVLIE
-1698 NLPAILQPI
+1698 NLPGILQPI

-1720 TLQILAP
+1720 ALEILAP
-1727 VVETIINAI
+1727 VVDTIVNGI
-1736 VVIIQTLAPIVQS
+1736 VTIIQTLAPIVQS
-1749 VVDTIRIAFE
+1749 VVDTIRVALE
-1759 VLGQIFTTVGEVI
+1759 TLGQIFTTIGEVI
-1772 KAVIQGVVDTLNAIA
+1772 KAVIQGIVDTLNAIA

-1801 EGVDNIFVT
+1801 EGIDNIFVT

-1841 QIFESIGTAI
+1841 KIFESIGTAI
-1851 KTALEGV
+1851 KTALDGV
-1858 ADIIRSVGDA
+1858 ADVIRAVGDA

-1877 LFGEG
+1877 LLGEG
-1882 VKLVGENGASA
+1882 IKLIGEHGLSA
-1893 ATGLGSLAIEV
+1893 AAGLGAFVTEALKLAGVGKLGLGGTINDLE
-1904 AKLGTAA
+1904 KLGTTLGTLSTGASVLVSLS
-1911 YAGNLQGFTED
+1911 AGFSMLSISVTTLSSSIPIVNTSFES
-1922 IKNLATAC
+1922 
-1930 TNLGQSAASL
+1930 LG
-1940 AAITIAFAQM
+1940 
-1950 STSLSMMAASVPTVT
+1950 TSLS
-1965 TSFDSLS
+1965 
-1972 TSLTTISGT
+1972 TISGY
-1981 ITPVSSA
+1981 IGPVATA
-1988 FIALVTPIQQLQ
+1988 FQQLAIPIQQLQ

-2010 MVFATQMT
+2010 MMFAAQIM
-2018 MVGMSLQT
+2018 MVSTSLQT
-2026 ATMAFTN
+2026 VTMAFTN
-2033 IQNAITM
+2033 IQN
-2040 LGTSIGSLPVA
+2040 GV
-2051 FDSLGAS
+2051 
-2058 LMNVQT
+2058 T
-2064 LLSTFTT
+2064 LLSTTFSILNPIIEQFSQLLIQTQWDLQDFFTALST
-2071 SLTTSAT
+2071 STT
-2078 GFQQLGEA
+2078 GFTILAQA
-2086 AMVGMMAMN
+2086 AMEGMMQMQMAVQ
-2095 TSVIAGM
+2095 TGM
-2102 AMVQAT
+2102 LNVQT
-2108 MLASIS
+2108 VMLSGIS
-2114 TLSVAVSVGFTEV
+2114 TLAAAVFAGFTEV
-2127 SNSVTMS
+2127 TNAVT
-2134 MTMVN
+2134 T
-2139 ATVAQS
+2139 
-2145 MQGVMSVIQVSMS
+2145 
-2158 GVAEQMAASLSQVMS
+2158 
-2173 TVTSTMAQLSDSIMS
+2173 
-2188 SMTSVNA
+2188 SMTSVSAAVQIGMLGVVNSISTSMQSVA
-2195 TISSTTAQMN
+2195 TATSVAFSGISTAIQSSISSISANINQGMSGVSQTITSRVHEIQNSFTQMN
-2205 ATFTQFSSTAQS
+2205 
-2217 IVTSLM
+2217 
-2223 STLNSTF
+2223 
-2230 QSGMASVVSTVFSGM
+2230 STVNQIISTMMSVMSSSISSGM
-2245 SSVVSTVSSYSGSAN
+2245 SASASLVSSGMSYIISIVSSYNGSAR
-2260 SAGYSVGYQISA
+2260 SAGYNVGYYISA
-2272 GVASGMNANM
+2272 GVADGMNANM
-2282 WSIESAANRIIAKAR
+2282 WAIESAANRIISKAR

-2322 QGIAKGIDNE
+2322 MGVAKGIGDA
-2332 MPKTVTQMSK
+2332 MPKMV
-2342 TFSNGF
+2342 
-2348 DEVASNAVKQGE
+2348 DEVTDSFGKGFSDAADSVVSQG
-2360 NMANAVS
+2360 NVFANVVS
-2367 TAVNSIS
+2367 DAVNGIS
-2374 DMLDVAVDD
+2374 DMLDVAIDD
-2383 MNYTPTITPVMD
+2383 MNYAPTITPVVD
-2395 MTNLNKMNMS
+2395 MSNLDKMNMS

-2411 KGRIA
+2411 RGRI
-2416 SPTPMY
+2416 STPTPLY
-2422 SVPQQS
+2422 GVPQQS

-2441 EYSINVNVDNGGAPV
+2441 EYTVNVNVDTGGKPV
-2456 NPKELA
+2456 NTKELA
-2462 MQVQEHIKAFDNQN
+2462 REIQSHIKSFDDQS
-2476 RRAKG
+2476 RRGKG

>member
-32 RMKRAFSKVNGKD
+32 RMKKAFSKVNGKD
-45 ATRNIASDMSEM
+45 ATKNIASDMSEM

-74 LKGIFTRSAQGID
+74 LKGIFSRSAKGID

-140 TKVSGFDASP
+140 TKVAGFDASP

-157 AASSVQNSLSVMD
+157 AASSVQNSLSIMD
-170 IAMGNVLGGMLQK
+170 IALGNVLGGMIQK
-183 AMSFAG
+183 AMSFTG

-430 TYYDSVLEIERSLGN
+430 TYYDSVLGITRSLGN

-460 ESLFNSIKNSF
+460 EALFNSIKNSF

-499 YGFTKT
+499 YGFTKA
-505 LENVTNAIK
+505 LESVTNGIK
-514 NNTYLFTTINAI
+514 NNTYLFATINAI

-540 FSKLFQGISS
+540 FSKVGQGISS
-550 VGKAS
+550 VGKSS

-565 ADSIARFMEAL
+565 ADSIARFMESL

-584 VFYHIGKTIANVFN
+584 IFYHIGKTIANVFN

-617 FSQFGNSKGLVT
+617 FSKFGESKGLVT

-651 VLSSNKFEQ
+651 VMSSNKFEQ

-696 FSGAASIFNKL
+696 FSGAAGIFNKA
-707 GSGLANIINNIGS
+707 GGALANIINNIGS
-720 VMSQAWDSLVSGVKA
+720 VMSKAWDSLVSGVKA

-758 LFAFDKWLKFKNSKG
+758 LFAFDKWLKFKNSNN
-773 SIVDLVFDKFKE
+773 SIVDLVFEKFKE
-785 MFGDGKKKT
+785 MFSGGKEQSV
-794 TGLLDEVKGVFTSLQ
+794 GLLDEVKGVFTSLQ

-815 AQGVQV
+815 TQSVKIG
-821 SSLLMIAVALGIL
+821 SLLMIAVALGIL
-834 ALSIDRLSK
+834 ALSIDKLSK

-871 AAQNI
+871 AAQSI

-958 ALAKLEPEKLA
+958 ALAKLEPEKMA
-969 QSMTGVLVL
+969 QGIGGVLVL
-978 MYALVKVSKSMQD
+978 MYGLVKVSKSMQD
-991 VKVSPKS
+991 IKLSPKS
-998 MGAMIMFAISLRML
+998 MGALMMFVLSLRML
-1012 VWSVKALAKLDM
+1012 VWSVKALAKLDII
-1024 MHMASSV
+1024 HMAASV
-1031 VAVAVLIKALSS
+1031 VAVAVLLKALSS
-1043 AAKSVS
+1043 AANSVS

-1057 MMSLIAFALSARI
+1057 MMALITFALSARI

-1076 VLANLPIENMAAS
+1076 VLANLDMARMAAS

-1094 ILLVTL
+1094 ILLVVL
-1100 SEATRN
+1100 SEATAN
-1106 LKDTKVDISAMMSL
+1106 LKDTKVDISALFTL

-1132 SIELLANLPLK
+1132 SIEVLANLPLK
-1143 EMVASVTVVEVLIA
+1143 EMIVSVGVVEVLIA
-1157 SLVAAAMVVSKAKV
+1157 SLVAAARVVSKAKV
-1171 NMSAGMSLIGIGAS
+1171 NMSAGMTLIGIGGS
-1185 IYLIVQS
+1185 IYLIVRS
-1192 MIPLVSMPLTSIVKS
+1192 MVPLAAMPLTAIVKS
-1207 LGTVALIAA
+1207 LGTVALIAG
-1216 GLIGVSY
+1216 GLIAVSH
-1223 IMNKVKMNTSA
+1223 IMNKVNMNAKA
-1234 IASVVVLTT
+1234 IGSVVVLTT
-1243 ALVVISRS
+1243 ALMVISMS
-1251 LMQLATVNWAS
+1251 LMQLATLNWAS

-1285 GNADSFQEVVGLKSV
+1285 GNADSFQEVVGLKGV
-1300 FEAFG
+1300 FDAFG

-1320 LSWQQIGTALIAVT
+1320 LSWQQIATAMTAVT
-1334 VAIGIMVGVVKLIS
+1334 VTIGIMVGVVKLIS
-1348 GMTINTSAIAALASM
+1348 KMEPNTTAIAALASM

-1375 TVAAHP
+1375 SVAAHP
-1381 WQQILAAMAAVSGV
+1381 WQQILASMAAISGV
-1395 LLAVAG
+1395 LLAMAG

-1411 IGGAAQLVLL
+1411 FSGAGQLVLL
-1421 GAGLMALAV
+1421 GVGLMAIAV

-1439 LVAVGVALVALA
+1439 LVAVGVALLALA

-1465 LVSGGLAILAGTLIS
+1465 VVSSGLAILSGTLIS

-1512 APAAFKTLVDSFVNL
+1512 APAAFKTLVDSFVTL

-1533 NSPMIVASFV
+1533 NSPLIVASFV
-1543 KMGLEM
+1543 KMGMEM

-1568 IGLIAGMRDKIPEL
+1568 IGLIAGIRDKAPEL
-1582 VQTTVEMLV
+1582 VKTSVEMLV
-1591 EMGRSFI
+1591 EMGRAFI
-1598 ENIDILLQVA
+1598 ENIDILLQVG

-1619 ATALTNVKGEL
+1619 ANALNNVKGDL
-1630 IPALTELLSVIGE
+1630 IPAITELFKVIAE
-1643 ILIVGIGNLLG
+1643 IFTALIKGFIGPVLNAIAEVLTPVRDFIITWVQEIGPILQPFFEAFMSALKALFEALPGIIQPIADAIIAIVNAIADVIRSLADTIIAIVGGIETVVNG
-1654 PLLAKIVEVF
+1654 IVEVF
-1664 GPVIKLI
+1664 RI
-1671 VDIFAQ
+1671 V
-1677 LAPALTPIIEII
+1677 
-1689 GNVLNTLIS
+1689 G
-1698 NLPAILQPI
+1698 
-1707 ADTIKVLV
+1707 
-1715 DGIVA
+1715 
-1720 TLQILAP
+1720 
-1727 VVETIINAI
+1727 ETIQAW
-1736 VVIIQTLAPIVQS
+1736 
-1749 VVDTIRIAFE
+1749 
-1759 VLGQIFTTVGEVI
+1759 
-1772 KAVIQGVVDTLNAIA
+1772 IQGVVDAINGIA
-1787 NIITATGDSIRYVL
+1787 SVISSVGSAIKDVL
-1801 EGVDNIFVT
+1801 EGVGT
-1810 VGNNIKTTL
+1810 VFTSVGESIKTAL
-1819 EAVGTVVE
+1819 EGVSTVVE

-1841 QIFESIGTAI
+1841 KIFESIGTAI
-1851 KTALEGV
+1851 KTALDGV
-1858 ADIIRSVGDA
+1858 ADVIRAVGDA

-1877 LFGEG
+1877 LLGEG
-1882 VKLVGENGASA
+1882 IKLIGDNGASA
-1893 ATGLGSLAIEV
+1893 ATGLAAFTVEALKLAGV
-1904 AKLGTAA
+1904 GKLGLGGTVKDLDTLSKSLTTLGAGAGVLVALSSGFAMLAVSMTTLSTTMPAVNTAFTTMSTSMTTLSTSITPVSTA
-1911 YAGNLQGFTED
+1911 FTSLIAPVTALMTTLTSVSAVFMNLNMQFQLLSLGMAALNASMLGIQNGVTLLSSSFTAMPVIIELFNQSLITTQQTMNTFFMELANSSTGFATLSQSAMEGMMQMQMAVQTGMMNVQTVMLSGISTLAAAVFAGFTEVTNAVTTSMTSVSAAVQTGMLGVVTA
-1922 IKNLATAC
+1922 ISTSMQSVATTTSVAFSGIS
-1930 TNLGQSAASL
+1930 TAIQSSISSISANINQGMSGVSQTITSRVHEIQNSFTQMNSIVNQIISTMMSAMASSISSGMSSAASL
-1940 AAITIAFAQM
+1940 
-1950 STSLSMMAASVPTVT
+1950 
-1965 TSFDSLS
+1965 
-1972 TSLTTISGT
+1972 
-1981 ITPVSSA
+1981 VS
-1988 FIALVTPIQQLQ
+1988 
-2000 SSLTVVATAF
+2000 
-2010 MVFATQMT
+2010 
-2018 MVGMSLQT
+2018 
-2026 ATMAFTN
+2026 
-2033 IQNAITM
+2033 
-2040 LGTSIGSLPVA
+2040 
-2051 FDSLGAS
+2051 
-2058 LMNVQT
+2058 
-2064 LLSTFTT
+2064 
-2071 SLTTSAT
+2071 
-2078 GFQQLGEA
+2078 
-2086 AMVGMMAMN
+2086 
-2095 TSVIAGM
+2095 
-2102 AMVQAT
+2102 
-2108 MLASIS
+2108 
-2114 TLSVAVSVGFTEV
+2114 
-2127 SNSVTMS
+2127 
-2134 MTMVN
+2134 
-2139 ATVAQS
+2139 
-2145 MQGVMSVIQVSMS
+2145 
-2158 GVAEQMAASLSQVMS
+2158 
-2173 TVTSTMAQLSDSIMS
+2173 
-2188 SMTSVNA
+2188 
-2195 TISSTTAQMN
+2195 
-2205 ATFTQFSSTAQS
+2205 
-2217 IVTSLM
+2217 
-2223 STLNSTF
+2223 
-2230 QSGMASVVSTVFSGM
+2230 SGM
-2245 SSVVSTVSSYSGSAN
+2245 SSIISIVSSYNGSAR
-2260 SAGYSVGYQISA
+2260 SAGYNVGYYISA
-2272 GVASGMNANM
+2272 GVADGMNANM
-2282 WSIESAANRIIAKAR
+2282 WAIESAANRIISKAR

-2322 QGIAKGIDNE
+2322 MGVAKGIGDA
-2332 MPKTVTQMSK
+2332 MPKMV
-2342 TFSNGF
+2342 
-2348 DEVASNAVKQGE
+2348 DEVTDSFGKGFSDAADSVVSQGDVF
-2360 NMANAVS
+2360 ANVVS
-2367 TAVNSIS
+2367 DAVNGIS
-2374 DMLDVAVDD
+2374 DMLDVAIDD
-2383 MNYTPTITPVMD
+2383 MNYAPTITPVVD
-2395 MTNLNKMNMS
+2395 MSNLDKMNMS

-2411 KGRIA
+2411 RGRI
-2416 SPTPMY
+2416 STPTPLY
-2422 SVPQQS
+2422 GVPQQS
-2428 NTSTVVNTDNSTK
+2428 NTSTVVNNDNSKK
-2441 EYSINVNVDNGGAPV
+2441 EYNVNVNVDTGGKPV
-2456 NPKELA
+2456 NTKELA
-2462 MQVQEHIKAFDNQN
+2462 REIQSHIKSFDDQS
-2476 RRAKG
+2476 RRGKG

>member
-21 KNADDTVAALE
+21 KNADDTVVALE
-32 RMKRAFSKVNGKD
+32 RMKKAFSKVNGKD
-45 ATRNIASDMSEM
+45 ATKNIASDMSEM

-74 LKGIFTRSAQGID
+74 LKGIFNRSAKGID
-87 MSGAGQSID
+87 MSSAGQSID

-140 TKVSGFDASP
+140 SKVSGFDASP

-157 AASSVQNSLSVMD
+157 AASSVQNSLSIMD
-170 IAMGNVLGGMLQK
+170 IALGNVLGGMIQK
-183 AMSFAG
+183 AMSFTG

-430 TYYDSVLEIERSLGN
+430 TYYDSVLGITRSLGN

-460 ESLFNSIKNSF
+460 EALFNTIKNSF

-499 YGFTKT
+499 FGFTKA
-505 LENVTNAIK
+505 LESVTNNIK
-514 NNTYLFTTINAI
+514 NNTYLFSTINAI

-540 FSKLFQGISS
+540 FSKVGQGISS
-550 VGKAS
+550 VGKSA
-555 GSVLMPLRTA
+555 GSVLIPLRTA
-565 ADSIARFMEAL
+565 ADAIARFMEAL

-584 VFYHIGKTIANVFN
+584 IFYHIGKTIANVFN

-617 FSQFGNSKGLVT
+617 FSKFGESKGLVT

-660 IGGTIGKVLGA
+660 IGGTIGKVLSA

-696 FSGAASIFNKL
+696 FSGAAGIFNKA
-707 GSGLANIINNIGS
+707 GGVLANIINNIGS
-720 VMSQAWDSLVSGVKA
+720 VMSKAWDSLVSGVKA

-758 LFAFDKWLKFKNSKG
+758 LFAFDKWLKFKNSNN
-773 SIVDLVFDKFKE
+773 SIVDLVFEKFKA
-785 MFGDGKKKT
+785 MFGGGKEQAK
-794 TGLLDEVKGVFTSLQ
+794 GLLDEVKGVFTSLQ

-815 AQGVQV
+815 TQSIKIG
-821 SSLLMIAVALGIL
+821 SLVLIAVALGIL
-834 ALSIDRLSK
+834 ALSIDKLSK

-871 AAQNI
+871 AAQSI

-958 ALAKLEPEKLA
+958 ALAKLEPEKMA
-969 QSMTGVLVL
+969 QGIGGVLVL
-978 MYALVKVSKSMQD
+978 MYSLVKVSKAMQD
-991 VKVSPKS
+991 IKLNPKS
-998 MGAMIMFAISLRML
+998 MGALMMFVLSLRML

-1024 MHMASSV
+1024 MHMAASV
-1031 VAVAVLIKALSS
+1031 VAVVVLLKALSS

-1057 MMSLIAFALSARI
+1057 MMALITFALSARI

-1076 VLANLPIENMAAS
+1076 VLANLDMARMAAS

-1094 ILLVTL
+1094 ILLVVL

-1106 LKDTKVDISAMMSL
+1106 LKDTKVDISAMMTL
-1120 ITFAGSAYILAK
+1120 ITFSGTAYILAK
-1132 SIELLANLPLK
+1132 SIEVLANLPLK
-1143 EMVASVTVVEVLIA
+1143 EMIVSVGVVEVLIA
-1157 SLVAAAMVVSKAKV
+1157 SLVAAARIVSKAKV
-1171 NMSAGMSLIGIGAS
+1171 NMSAGLSLIGIGGA

-1192 MIPLVSMPLTSIVKS
+1192 MLPLAAMPLTSIVKS

-1223 IMNKVKMNTSA
+1223 IMNRVKMNPKAIGSLIILTSA
-1234 IASVVVLTT
+1234 LT
-1243 ALVVISRS
+1243 VISNN
-1251 LMQLATVNWAS
+1251 LMKLAGLNWAS

-1285 GNADSFQEVVGLKSV
+1285 GNADSFQEVVGLKGV
-1300 FEAFG
+1300 FDAFG

-1320 LSWQQIGTALIAVT
+1320 LSWQQIATAMTAVT
-1334 VAIGIMVGVVKLIS
+1334 VTIGIMVGVVKLIS
-1348 GMTINTSAIAALASM
+1348 KMEPNTTAIAALASM

-1375 TVAAHP
+1375 SVAAHP
-1381 WQQILAAMAAVSGV
+1381 WQQILASMAAISGV
-1395 LLAVAG
+1395 LLAMAG

-1411 IGGAAQLVLL
+1411 FSGAGQLVLL
-1421 GAGLMALAV
+1421 GVGLMAIAV

-1439 LVAVGVALVALA
+1439 LVAVGVALLALA

-1465 LVSGGLAILAGTLIS
+1465 VVSSGLAILSGTLIS

-1512 APAAFKTLVDSFVNL
+1512 APAAFKTLVDSFVTL

-1533 NSPMIVASFV
+1533 NSPLIVASFV
-1543 KMGLEM
+1543 KMGMEM

-1568 IGLIAGMRDKIPEL
+1568 IGLIAGIRDKAPEL
-1582 VQTTVEMLV
+1582 VKTSVEMLV
-1591 EMGRSFI
+1591 EMGRAFI
-1598 ENIDILLQVA
+1598 ENIDILLQVG

-1619 ATALTNVKGEL
+1619 ANALNNVKGDL
-1630 IPALTELLSVIGE
+1630 IPAITELFKVIAE
-1643 ILIVGIGNLLG
+1643 IFTALIKGFIGPVLNAIAEVLTPVRDFIITWVQEIGPILQPFFEAFMSALKALFEALPGIIQPIADAIIAIVNAIADVIRSLADTIIAIVGGIETVVNG
-1654 PLLAKIVEVF
+1654 IVEVF
-1664 GPVIKLI
+1664 RI
-1671 VDIFAQ
+1671 V
-1677 LAPALTPIIEII
+1677 
-1689 GNVLNTLIS
+1689 G
-1698 NLPAILQPI
+1698 
-1707 ADTIKVLV
+1707 
-1715 DGIVA
+1715 
-1720 TLQILAP
+1720 
-1727 VVETIINAI
+1727 ETIQAW
-1736 VVIIQTLAPIVQS
+1736 
-1749 VVDTIRIAFE
+1749 
-1759 VLGQIFTTVGEVI
+1759 
-1772 KAVIQGVVDTLNAIA
+1772 IQGVVDVINAIA
-1787 NIITATGDSIRYVL
+1787 NVISSVGSAIKDVL
-1801 EGVDNIFVT
+1801 EGVGT
-1810 VGNNIKTTL
+1810 VFTSVGESIKNAL
-1819 EAVGTVVE
+1819 EGVSTVVE
-1827 SVGTAIKTALEGVG
+1827 SVGKAIKTALEGVG
-1841 QIFESIGTAI
+1841 DIFESIGTAI
-1851 KTALEGV
+1851 KTALDGV
-1858 ADIIRSVGDA
+1858 ADIIKAVGDA

-1877 LFGEG
+1877 LLGEG
-1882 VKLVGENGASA
+1882 IKLIGEHGASA
-1893 ATGLGSLAIEV
+1893 ATGLGAFTIEALKLAGV
-1904 AKLGTAA
+1904 GKLGLGGTVKDLDTLSKSLTTLGSGASVLIALSTGFAMLAVSMTTLSTTMPAVNTA
-1911 YAGNLQGFTED
+1911 FT
-1922 IKNLATAC
+1922 T
-1930 TNLGQSAASL
+1930 
-1940 AAITIAFAQM
+1940 M
-1950 STSLSMMAASVPTVT
+1950 STSIT
-1965 TSFDSLS
+1965 TLS
-1972 TSLTTISGT
+1972 TS
-1981 ITPVSSA
+1981 ITPVS
-1988 FIALVTPIQQLQ
+1988 
-2000 SSLTVVATAF
+2000 TAF
-2010 MVFATQMT
+2010 TSLIAPVTSLMTTLTSVSAVFMNLNMQFQMLSIGMAALDASMLGIQNGITLLSSSFSAMPAIIELFNQSLITTQQTMNTFFMELANSSTGFATLSQAAIEGMMQMQMAVQT
-2018 MVGMSLQT
+2018 GM
-2026 ATMAFTN
+2026 
-2033 IQNAITM
+2033 I
-2040 LGTSIGSLPVA
+2040 
-2051 FDSLGAS
+2051 
-2058 LMNVQT
+2058 NVQT
-2064 LLSTFTT
+2064 VMLSGITTLAAAVFT
-2071 SLTTSAT
+2071 
-2078 GFQQLGEA
+2078 
-2086 AMVGMMAMN
+2086 
-2095 TSVIAGM
+2095 
-2102 AMVQAT
+2102 
-2108 MLASIS
+2108 
-2114 TLSVAVSVGFTEV
+2114 GFTEV
-2127 SNSVTMS
+2127 TNAVT
-2134 MTMVN
+2134 T
-2139 ATVAQS
+2139 
-2145 MQGVMSVIQVSMS
+2145 
-2158 GVAEQMAASLSQVMS
+2158 
-2173 TVTSTMAQLSDSIMS
+2173 
-2188 SMTSVNA
+2188 SMTSVSAAVQTGMLGVVNSISTSMQSVA
-2195 TISSTTAQMN
+2195 TATSVAFSGISTAIQSSISSISANINQGMSGVSQTITSRVHEIQSSFTQMN
-2205 ATFTQFSSTAQS
+2205 ATVNQIVSTMMAAMSSS
-2217 IVTSLM
+2217 IS
-2223 STLNSTF
+2223 
-2230 QSGMASVVSTVFSGM
+2230 SGMSASASRVSSGM
-2245 SSVVSTVSSYSGSAN
+2245 SSIISIVSSYSGSAR
-2260 SAGYSVGYQISA
+2260 SAGYNVGYYISA
-2272 GVASGMNANM
+2272 GVADGMNANM
-2282 WSIESAANRIIAKAR
+2282 WAIESAANRIISKAR

-2307 SPSRLFAKDVGKFIP
+2307 SPSRLFAKEVGKFIP
-2322 QGIAKGIDNE
+2322 MGVAKGIGDA
-2332 MPKTVTQMSK
+2332 MPKMV
-2342 TFSNGF
+2342 
-2348 DEVASNAVKQGE
+2348 DEVTYSFSKGFSDAADSVVEQGDVF
-2360 NMANAVS
+2360 ANVVS
-2367 TAVNSIS
+2367 DAVNGIS
-2374 DMLDVAVDD
+2374 DMLDVAIDD
-2383 MNYTPTITPVMD
+2383 MNYAPTITPVVD
-2395 MTNLNKMNMS
+2395 MSNLDKMNMS

-2411 KGRIA
+2411 RGRI
-2416 SPTPMY
+2416 STPTPLY
-2422 SVPQQS
+2422 GVPQQS
-2428 NTSTVVNTDNSTK
+2428 NTSTVVNNDNSNK
-2441 EYSINVNVDNGGAPV
+2441 EYSVNVNVDTGGKPV
-2456 NPKELA
+2456 NAKELA
-2462 MQVQEHIKAFDNQN
+2462 REIQSHIKSFDDQ
-2476 RRAKG
+2476 RRRGKG
-2481 EEVFW
+2481 EEVLW

>member
-32 RMKRAFSKVNGKD
+32 RMKKAFGKINGKD
-45 ATRNIASDMSEM
+45 ATKNIASDMSEM

-74 LKGIFTRSAQGID
+74 LKGIFTRSAKGID
-87 MSGAGQSID
+87 MSDAGQSID

-140 TKVSGFDASP
+140 TKVAGFDVSP

-157 AASSVQNSLSVMD
+157 AASSVQNSLSIMD
-170 IAMGNVLGGMLQK
+170 IALGNVLGGMIQK
-183 AMSFAG
+183 AMSFTG

-421 NPFVSDDQG
+421 NSFVSDDQG
-430 TYYDSVLEIERSLGN
+430 TYYDSVLGITRSLGN

-460 ESLFNSIKNSF
+460 EALFNTIKNSF

-505 LENVTNAIK
+505 LESVTNGIK
-514 NNTYLFTTINAI
+514 NNTYLFATINAI

-540 FSKLFQGISS
+540 FSKVFQGISS

-555 GSVLMPLRTA
+555 GSVLMPLRSA

-584 VFYHIGKTIANVFN
+584 IFYHIGKTIANVFN

-617 FSQFGNSKGLVT
+617 FSKFGESKGLVT

-671 ISNAFSG
+671 IGNAFSG

-696 FSGAASIFNKL
+696 FSGAAGIFNKV

-720 VMSQAWDSLVSGVKA
+720 VMSKAWDSLVSGVKA

-773 SIVDLVFDKFKE
+773 SIVDMVFDKFKE
-785 MFGDGKKKT
+785 MFSGGKEQA

-815 AQGVQV
+815 TQSVKIG
-821 SSLLMIAVALGIL
+821 SLVMIAVALGIL
-834 ALSIDRLSK
+834 ALSIDKLSK

-871 AAQNI
+871 AAQSI

-889 ALRIMASAMVALS
+889 AIRIMASAMVALS

-958 ALAKLEPEKLA
+958 ALAKLEPEKMA
-969 QSMTGVLVL
+969 QGIGGVLVL
-978 MYALVKVSKSMQD
+978 MYSLVKVSKAMQD
-991 VKVSPKS
+991 IKLSPKS
-998 MGAMIMFAISLRML
+998 MGALMMFVISLRLL

-1024 MHMASSV
+1024 MHMAASV
-1031 VAVAVLIKALSS
+1031 VAVAVLLKALSS
-1043 AAKSVS
+1043 AANSIS

-1057 MMSLIAFALSARI
+1057 MMALISFAISARI

-1076 VLANLPIENMAAS
+1076 VLAHLDIARMAAS

-1094 ILLVTL
+1094 ILLVVL

-1106 LKDTKVDISAMMSL
+1106 LKDTKVDISSMMAL

-1132 SIELLANLPLK
+1132 SIEVLANLPLK
-1143 EMVASVTVVEVLIA
+1143 EMIASVVVVEVLIA
-1157 SLVAAAMVVSKAKV
+1157 SLVAAARVASKAKV
-1171 NMSAGMSLIGIGAS
+1171 NMSAGMSIIGIGAS

-1192 MIPLVSMPLTSIVKS
+1192 MIPLASMPLTSIVKS

-1223 IMNKVKMNTSA
+1223 IMNKVKMNAKA
-1234 IASVVVLTT
+1234 IGSIVVLTT
-1243 ALVVISRS
+1243 ALTVISNN
-1251 LMQLATVNWAS
+1251 LMKLAGLNWAS

-1285 GNADSFQEVVGLKSV
+1285 GNADSFQEVVGLKGV
-1300 FEAFG
+1300 FDAFG

-1320 LSWQQIGTALIAVT
+1320 LSWQQIATAMTAVT
-1334 VAIGIMVGVVKLIS
+1334 VTIGIMVGVVKLIS
-1348 GMTINTSAIAALASM
+1348 KMEPNTTAIAALASM

-1375 TVAAHP
+1375 AVAAHP
-1381 WQQILAAMAAVSGV
+1381 WQQILASMAAISGV
-1395 LLAVAG
+1395 LLAMAG

-1411 IGGAAQLVLL
+1411 FSGAGQLVLL
-1421 GAGLMALAV
+1421 GVGLMAIAV

-1439 LVAVGVALVALA
+1439 LVAVGVALLALA

-1465 LVSGGLAILAGTLIS
+1465 VVSSGLAILSGTLIS

-1512 APAAFKTLVDSFVNL
+1512 APAAFKTLVDSFVTL

-1533 NSPMIVASFV
+1533 NSPLIVASFV
-1543 KMGLEM
+1543 KMGMEM

-1568 IGLIAGMRDKIPEL
+1568 IGLIAGIRDKAPEL
-1582 VQTTVEMLV
+1582 VKTSVEMLV
-1591 EMGRSFI
+1591 EMGRAFI
-1598 ENIDILLQVA
+1598 ENIDILLQVG

-1619 ATALTNVKGEL
+1619 ANALNNVKGDL
-1630 IPALTELLSVIGE
+1630 IPAITELFKVIAE
-1643 ILIVGIGNLLG
+1643 IFTALIKGFI
-1654 PLLAKIVEVF
+1654 
-1664 GPVIKLI
+1664 GPVLNAIAE
-1671 VDIFAQ
+1671 V
-1677 LAPALTPIIEII
+1677 LTPVRDFIITWVQEI
-1689 GNVLNTLIS
+1689 G
-1698 NLPAILQPI
+1698 PILQPFFEALMSALKALFEALPGI
-1707 ADTIKVLV
+1707 IQPLAEAIIATVNAIADVVRSLADTIIAIVGGIETV
-1715 DGIVA
+1715 VNGIVE
-1720 TLQILAP
+1720 IFRI
-1727 VVETIINAI
+1727 VGETIQAW
-1736 VVIIQTLAPIVQS
+1736 
-1749 VVDTIRIAFE
+1749 
-1759 VLGQIFTTVGEVI
+1759 
-1772 KAVIQGVVDTLNAIA
+1772 IQGVVDVINGIA
-1787 NIITATGDSIRYVL
+1787 NVITATGDSIRYVL
-1801 EGVDNIFVT
+1801 EGVDNIFVSF
-1810 VGNNIKTTL
+1810 GNNVKTTL
-1819 EAVGTVVE
+1819 EGVSNVIKTFAEG
-1827 SVGTAIKTALEGVG
+1827 IKTALEGVG
-1841 QIFESIGTAI
+1841 KIFESIGTAI
-1851 KTALEGV
+1851 KTALDGV
-1858 ADIIRSVGDA
+1858 ADVIKAVGDA

-1882 VKLVGENGASA
+1882 VKLVGDYGASA
-1893 ATGLGSLAIEV
+1893 ATGLASLTTEV
-1904 AKLGTAA
+1904 AKLGASA
-1911 YAGNLQGFTED
+1911 YAGNLQGFTTD
-1922 IKNLATAC
+1922 IKDLATAC
-1930 TNLGQSAASL
+1930 TSLAGSVGGLSSTATAMNMISVSASL
-1940 AAITIAFAQM
+1940 LSGTLPTVNTAFTTM
-1950 STSLSMMAASVPTVT
+1950 STSMT
-1965 TSFDSLS
+1965 TLS
-1972 TSLTTISGT
+1972 TS
-1981 ITPVSSA
+1981 ITPVS
-1988 FIALVTPIQQLQ
+1988 
-2000 SSLTVVATAF
+2000 TAF
-2010 MVFATQMT
+2010 TSLIAPVTALMTTLTSVSAVFMNLNMQFQMLSIGMAALDASMLGIQNGITLLSSSFTAMPAIIELFNQSLITTQQTMNTFFMELANSSTGFATLSQAAMDGMMQMQMAVQT
-2018 MVGMSLQT
+2018 GM
-2026 ATMAFTN
+2026 
-2033 IQNAITM
+2033 
-2040 LGTSIGSLPVA
+2040 
-2051 FDSLGAS
+2051 
-2058 LMNVQT
+2058 MNVQT
-2064 LLSTFTT
+2064 VMLS
-2071 SLTTSAT
+2071 
-2078 GFQQLGEA
+2078 G
-2086 AMVGMMAMN
+2086 
-2095 TSVIAGM
+2095 
-2102 AMVQAT
+2102 
-2108 MLASIS
+2108 IS
-2114 TLSVAVSVGFTEV
+2114 TLAAAVFAGFTEV
-2127 SNSVTMS
+2127 TNAVT
-2134 MTMVN
+2134 T
-2139 ATVAQS
+2139 
-2145 MQGVMSVIQVSMS
+2145 
-2158 GVAEQMAASLSQVMS
+2158 
-2173 TVTSTMAQLSDSIMS
+2173 
-2188 SMTSVNA
+2188 SMTSVSAAVQTGMLGVVTAISTSMQSVA
-2195 TISSTTAQMN
+2195 TATSTAFSGISTAIQSSISSISANINQGMSGVSQTITSRVNEIQNSFTHMN
-2205 ATFTQFSSTAQS
+2205 TIVNQIVRSMMAMMSSS
-2217 IVTSLM
+2217 IS
-2223 STLNSTF
+2223 
-2230 QSGMASVVSTVFSGM
+2230 SGM
-2245 SSVVSTVSSYSGSAN
+2245 SASASRVSSGMSYIISIVSSYSGSAR
-2260 SAGYSVGYQISA
+2260 SAGYNVGYYISA
-2272 GVASGMNANM
+2272 GVADGMNANM
-2282 WSIESAANRIIAKAR
+2282 WAIESAANRIISKAR

-2322 QGIAKGIDNE
+2322 MGVAKGIGDA
-2332 MPKTVTQMSK
+2332 MPKMV
-2342 TFSNGF
+2342 
-2348 DEVASNAVKQGE
+2348 DEVTDSFGKGFSDAADSVVSQGDVF
-2360 NMANAVS
+2360 ANVVS
-2367 TAVNSIS
+2367 DAVNGIS
-2374 DMLDVAVDD
+2374 DMLDVAIDD
-2383 MNYTPTITPVMD
+2383 MNYAPTITPVVD
-2395 MTNLNKMNMS
+2395 MSNLDKMNMS

-2411 KGRIA
+2411 RGRI
-2416 SPTPMY
+2416 STPTPLY
-2422 SVPQQS
+2422 GVPQQS
-2428 NTSTVVNTDNSTK
+2428 NTSTVVNNDNSNK
-2441 EYSINVNVDNGGAPV
+2441 EYSVNVNVDTGGKPV
-2456 NPKELA
+2456 NTKELA
-2462 MQVQEHIKAFDNQN
+2462 REIQSHIKSFDDQ
-2476 RRAKG
+2476 RRRGKG
-2481 EEVFW
+2481 EEVLW

>member
-32 RMKRAFSKVNGKD
+32 RMKKAFSKVNGKD
-45 ATRNIASDMSEM
+45 ATKNIASDMSEM

-74 LKGIFTRSAQGID
+74 LKGIFSRSAKGID

-140 TKVSGFDASP
+140 TKVAGFDVSP

-157 AASSVQNSLSVMD
+157 AASSVQNSLSIMD
-170 IAMGNVLGGMLQK
+170 IALGNVLGGMIQK
-183 AMSFAG
+183 AMSFTG

-430 TYYDSVLEIERSLGN
+430 TYYDNVLGITRSLGN

-460 ESLFNSIKNSF
+460 EVLFNTIKNSF

-505 LENVTNAIK
+505 LESVTNGIK

-540 FSKLFQGISS
+540 FSKLGQGISS
-550 VGKAS
+550 VGNAS
-555 GSVLMPLRTA
+555 GSILMPLRTA

-584 VFYHIGKTIANVFN
+584 IFYHIGKTIANVFN
-598 IIITVGRIVIFV
+598 IIITVGRIVVFV

-617 FSQFGNSKGLVT
+617 FSKFGESKGLVT

-696 FSGAASIFNKL
+696 FSGAAGIFNKV
-707 GSGLANIINNIGS
+707 GGALANVINNIGS
-720 VMSQAWDSLVSGVKA
+720 VMSKAWDSLVSGVKA

-758 LFAFDKWLKFKNSKG
+758 LFAFDKWLNFKNSKG
-773 SIVDLVFDKFKE
+773 SIVDMVFDKFKE
-785 MFGDGKKKT
+785 MFSGGKEQDA
-794 TGLLDEVKGVFTSLQ
+794 GLLDEVKGVFTSLQ

-815 AQGVQV
+815 TQSVKIG
-821 SSLLMIAVALGIL
+821 SLLMIAVALGIL
-834 ALSIDRLSK
+834 ALSIDKLSK

-889 ALRIMASAMVALS
+889 AIRIMASAMIALS

-958 ALAKLEPEKLA
+958 ALAKLEPEKMA
-969 QSMTGVLVL
+969 QGIGGVLVL
-978 MYALVKVSKSMQD
+978 MYGLVKVSKSMQD
-991 VKVSPKS
+991 IKLSPKS
-998 MGAMIMFAISLRML
+998 MGALMMFVLSLRML
-1012 VWSVKALAKLDM
+1012 VWSVKALAKLDII
-1024 MHMASSV
+1024 HMAASV
-1031 VAVAVLIKALSS
+1031 VAVVVLLKALSS
-1043 AAKSVS
+1043 AANSVS

-1057 MMSLIAFALSARI
+1057 MMALIAFALSTRI

-1076 VLANLPIENMAAS
+1076 VLAHFDIARMASS
-1089 AGMLG
+1089 AAMVG
-1094 ILLVTL
+1094 ILLVVL

-1106 LKDTKVDISAMMSL
+1106 LKDTKVDISAMMTL

-1132 SIELLANLPLK
+1132 SIEVLANLPLK
-1143 EMVASVTVVEVLIA
+1143 EMVASVAVVEVLMA
-1157 SLVAAAMVVSKAKV
+1157 SLVAAARVVSKSKV

-1192 MIPLVSMPLTSIVKS
+1192 MIPLASMPLTSIVKS

-1223 IMNKVKMNTSA
+1223 IMNRVKMNAKA
-1234 IASVVVLTT
+1234 IGSIVVLTT
-1243 ALVVISRS
+1243 ALTVISNN
-1251 LMQLATVNWAS
+1251 LMKLAGLNWAS

-1285 GNADSFQEVVGLKSV
+1285 GNADSFQEVVGLKGV
-1300 FEAFG
+1300 FDAFG
-1305 NLLYYIGTTLTSVGA
+1305 NLLYYIGTTLTSIGA
-1320 LSWQQIGTALIAVT
+1320 LSWQQIATAMTAVT
-1334 VAIGIMVGVVKLIS
+1334 VTIGIMVGVVKLIS
-1348 GMTINTSAIAALASM
+1348 KIEPNTTAIAALASM

-1375 TVAAHP
+1375 AVAAHP
-1381 WQQILAAMAAVSGV
+1381 WQQILASMAAISGV
-1395 LLAVAG
+1395 LLAMAG

-1411 IGGAAQLVLL
+1411 FSGAGQLVLL
-1421 GAGLMALAV
+1421 GVGLMAIAV

-1439 LVAVGVALVALA
+1439 LVAVGVALLALA

-1465 LVSGGLAILAGTLIS
+1465 VVSSGLAILSGTLIS

-1512 APAAFKTLVDSFVNL
+1512 APAAFKTLVDSFVTL

-1533 NSPMIVASFV
+1533 NSPLIVASFV
-1543 KMGLEM
+1543 KMGMEM

-1558 EFVRLGFDLL
+1558 AFVRLGFDLL
-1568 IGLIAGMRDKIPEL
+1568 IGLIAGIRDKAPEL
-1582 VQTTVEMLV
+1582 VKTSVEMLV
-1591 EMGRSFI
+1591 EMGRAFI
-1598 ENIDILLQVA
+1598 ENIDILLQVG

-1619 ATALTNVKGEL
+1619 ANALNNVKGDL
-1630 IPALTELLSVIGE
+1630 IPAIMELFKVIAE
-1643 ILIVGIGNLLG
+1643 IFTALIKGFI
-1654 PLLAKIVEVF
+1654 
-1664 GPVIKLI
+1664 GPVLNAIAE
-1671 VDIFAQ
+1671 V
-1677 LAPALTPIIEII
+1677 LTPVRDFIITWVQEI
-1689 GNVLNTLIS
+1689 G
-1698 NLPAILQPI
+1698 PILQPFFEAFMSALKALFEALPGI
-1707 ADTIKVLV
+1707 IQPLAEAIIATVNAIADVVRSLADTIIAIVGGIETV
-1715 DGIVA
+1715 VNGIVE
-1720 TLQILAP
+1720 IFRI
-1727 VVETIINAI
+1727 VGETIQAW
-1736 VVIIQTLAPIVQS
+1736 
-1749 VVDTIRIAFE
+1749 
-1759 VLGQIFTTVGEVI
+1759 
-1772 KAVIQGVVDTLNAIA
+1772 IQGVVDVINGIA
-1787 NIITATGDSIRYVL
+1787 NVITATGDSIRYVL
-1801 EGVDNIFVT
+1801 EGVDNIFVSF
-1810 VGNNIKTTL
+1810 GNNVKTTL
-1819 EAVGTVVE
+1819 EGVSNVIKTFAEG
-1827 SVGTAIKTALEGVG
+1827 IKTALEGVG
-1841 QIFESIGTAI
+1841 KIFESIGTAI
-1851 KTALEGV
+1851 KTALDGV
-1858 ADIIRSVGDA
+1858 ADVIKAVGDA

-1882 VKLVGENGASA
+1882 VKLVGDYGASA
-1893 ATGLGSLAIEV
+1893 ATGLASLTVEV
-1904 AKLGTAA
+1904 AKLGASA
-1911 YAGNLQGFTED
+1911 YAGNLQGFTKD
-1922 IKNLATAC
+1922 IKDLATAC
-1930 TNLGQSAASL
+1930 TSLSGAVGGLSATATAMNMISISASL
-1940 AAITIAFAQM
+1940 LSGTLPTVNTAFTTM
-1950 STSLSMMAASVPTVT
+1950 STSMTTLSTSITPVSTAFTSLIAPVTALITTLTSVSAVFMNLNMQFQMLSIGMAALDASMLGIQNGITLLSSSFTAMPAIIELFNQSLITTQQTMNTFFMELANSSTGFATLSQAAMEGMMQMQMAVQTGMLNVQTVMLSGISTLATAVFAGFIEVTNAVTTSMTSVSAAVQTGMLGVVTAISTSMQSVATATSTAFSGISTAIQSSISSISANINQGMSGVSQTITSRVHEIQNSFTQMNSIVNQIVLSMMAMM
-1965 TSFDSLS
+1965 
-1972 TSLTTISGT
+1972 
-1981 ITPVSSA
+1981 SS
-1988 FIALVTPIQQLQ
+1988 
-2000 SSLTVVATAF
+2000 
-2010 MVFATQMT
+2010 
-2018 MVGMSLQT
+2018 
-2026 ATMAFTN
+2026 
-2033 IQNAITM
+2033 
-2040 LGTSIGSLPVA
+2040 
-2051 FDSLGAS
+2051 
-2058 LMNVQT
+2058 
-2064 LLSTFTT
+2064 
-2071 SLTTSAT
+2071 
-2078 GFQQLGEA
+2078 
-2086 AMVGMMAMN
+2086 
-2095 TSVIAGM
+2095 
-2102 AMVQAT
+2102 
-2108 MLASIS
+2108 SIS
-2114 TLSVAVSVGFTEV
+2114 
-2127 SNSVTMS
+2127 
-2134 MTMVN
+2134 
-2139 ATVAQS
+2139 
-2145 MQGVMSVIQVSMS
+2145 
-2158 GVAEQMAASLSQVMS
+2158 
-2173 TVTSTMAQLSDSIMS
+2173 
-2188 SMTSVNA
+2188 
-2195 TISSTTAQMN
+2195 
-2205 ATFTQFSSTAQS
+2205 
-2217 IVTSLM
+2217 
-2223 STLNSTF
+2223 
-2230 QSGMASVVSTVFSGM
+2230 SGM
-2245 SSVVSTVSSYSGSAN
+2245 SASASLVSSGMSYIISIVSSYNGSAR
-2260 SAGYSVGYQISA
+2260 SAGYNVGYYISA
-2272 GVASGMNANM
+2272 GVADGMNANM
-2282 WSIESAANRIIAKAR
+2282 WAIESAANRIISKAK

-2307 SPSRLFAKDVGKFIP
+2307 SPSRLFAKEVGKFIP
-2322 QGIAKGIDNE
+2322 MGVAKGIGDA
-2332 MPKTVTQMSK
+2332 MPKMV
-2342 TFSNGF
+2342 
-2348 DEVASNAVKQGE
+2348 DEVTDSFGKGFSEAADSVVSQGDVF
-2360 NMANAVS
+2360 ANVVS
-2367 TAVNSIS
+2367 DAVNGIS
-2374 DMLDVAVDD
+2374 DMLDVAIDD
-2383 MNYTPTITPVMD
+2383 MNYAPTITPVVD
-2395 MTNLNKMNMS
+2395 MSNLDKMNMS

-2411 KGRIA
+2411 RGRI
-2416 SPTPMY
+2416 STPTPLY
-2422 SVPQQS
+2422 GVPQQS
-2428 NTSTVVNTDNSTK
+2428 NTSTVVNNDNSKK
-2441 EYSINVNVDNGGAPV
+2441 EYSVNVNVDTGGKPV
-2456 NPKELA
+2456 NTKELA
-2462 MQVQEHIKAFDNQN
+2462 REIQSHIKSFDDQS
-2476 RRAKG
+2476 RRGKG

>member
-183 AMSFAG
+183 AMSFTG

-550 VGKAS
+550 VGRAS

-610 IKDILKG
+610 IKDILRG
-617 FSQFGNSKGLVT
+617 FSQFGNNKGLVT

-696 FSGAASIFNKL
+696 FSGAANIFNKL
-707 GSGLANIINNIGS
+707 GNGLANIINNIGS
-720 VMSQAWDSLVSGVKA
+720 VMSKAWDSLVSGVKA

-785 MFGDGKKKT
+785 MFGDGKEKA

-834 ALSIDRLSK
+834 ALSIDKLSK

-1024 MHMASSV
+1024 MHMAASV
-1031 VAVAVLIKALSS
+1031 VAVSVLIKALSS
-1043 AAKSVS
+1043 AANSVS

-1070 LVNAVA
+1070 LVNSVA

-1143 EMVASVTVVEVLIA
+1143 EMVASVAVVEVLIA
-1157 SLVAAAMVVSKAKV
+1157 SLVAAARIVSKAKV

-1192 MIPLVSMPLTSIVKS
+1192 MIPLASMPLTSIVKS

-1223 IMNKVKMNTSA
+1223 IMNKVKMNSSA

-1334 VAIGIMVGVVKLIS
+1334 VTIGIMVGVVKLIS

-1512 APAAFKTLVDSFVNL
+1512 APAAFKTIVDSFVTL

-1533 NSPMIVASFV
+1533 NSPLIVASFV

-1582 VQTTVEMLV
+1582 VTTSVEMLV
-1591 EMGRSFI
+1591 EMGHSLI
-1598 ENIDILLQVA
+1598 DNIDILIQTG
-1608 VELATKFIQGL
+1608 VELATKFIQGF

-1643 ILIVGIGNLLG
+1643 ILIIGIGNLLG

-1671 VDIFAQ
+1671 VDILSQ

-1727 VVETIINAI
+1727 VFETIINAI

-1759 VLGQIFTTVGEVI
+1759 VLGQIFTTIGEVI
-1772 KAVIQGVVDTLNAIA
+1772 KAVIQGIVDTLNALA

-1801 EGVDNIFVT
+1801 EGIDNIFVT

-1841 QIFESIGTAI
+1841 QIFESIGKAI
-1851 KTALEGV
+1851 KDALSGV
-1858 ADIIRSVGDA
+1858 SDIIRSVGDA

-1877 LFGEG
+1877 LLGEG
-1882 VKLVGENGASA
+1882 IKLIGEHGLSA
-1893 ATGLGSLAIEV
+1893 AAGLGAFATEAFKLAGIGKLGLGGTINDLE
-1904 AKLGTAA
+1904 KLGTTLGTLSTGASVLVSLS
-1911 YAGNLQGFTED
+1911 AGFSMLSISVTTLSSSIPIVNTSFES
-1922 IKNLATAC
+1922 
-1930 TNLGQSAASL
+1930 LG
-1940 AAITIAFAQM
+1940 
-1950 STSLSMMAASVPTVT
+1950 TSLS
-1965 TSFDSLS
+1965 
-1972 TSLTTISGT
+1972 TISGY
-1981 ITPVSSA
+1981 IGPVATA
-1988 FIALVTPIQQLQ
+1988 FQQLAIPIQQLQ

-2010 MVFATQMT
+2010 MMFAAQITI
-2018 MVGMSLQT
+2018 VGTSLQSV
-2026 ATMAFTN
+2026 TMAFTN

-2040 LGTSIGSLPVA
+2040 LGTSVGSLPTVFNA
-2051 FDSLGAS
+2051 LSS
-2058 LMNVQT
+2058 SIQNVQT
-2064 LLSTFTT
+2064 SLSTFAT

-2078 GFQQLGEA
+2078 GFQQLGQA
-2086 AMVGMMAMN
+2086 ATVGMVAMN
-2095 TSVIAGM
+2095 AAVISGM
-2102 AMVQAT
+2102 ATVQAT
-2108 MLASIS
+2108 MLASIT
-2114 TLSVAVSVGFTEV
+2114 TLSVAVAAGFTQV
-2127 SNSVTMS
+2127 STAVTMS

-2158 GVAEQMAASLSQVMS
+2158 GVAAQMAASLSQVMV
-2173 TVTSTMAQLSDSIMS
+2173 TVTSTMAQLSASIMS

-2230 QSGMASVVSTVFSGM
+2230 QSGMASVVSTVSSGM
-2245 SSVVSTVSSYSGSAN
+2245 SSVISTVSSYSGSAN

-2342 TFSNGF
+2342 TFRNGF

-2383 MNYTPTITPVMD
+2383 MNYAPTITPVVD

-2441 EYSINVNVDNGGAPV
+2441 DYTINVTVDNGGAPV
-2456 NPKELA
+2456 NPKQLA

-2481 EEVFW
+2481 EEVLW

>member
-32 RMKRAFSKVNGKD
+32 RMKKAFGKVNGKD
-45 ATRNIASDMSEM
+45 ATKNIASDMSEM

-74 LKGIFTRSAQGID
+74 LKGIFTRSAKGID

-140 TKVSGFDASP
+140 TKVAGFDVSP

-157 AASSVQNSLSVMD
+157 AASSVQNSLSIMD
-170 IAMGNVLGGMLQK
+170 IALGNVLGGMIQK
-183 AMSFAG
+183 AMSFTG

-430 TYYDSVLEIERSLGN
+430 TYYDDVLGITRSLGN

-460 ESLFNSIKNSF
+460 EALFNSIKNSF

-499 YGFTKT
+499 FGFTKA
-505 LENVTNAIK
+505 LENVTNNIK

-540 FSKLFQGISS
+540 FSKVGQGIAS
-550 VGKAS
+550 VGKSS

-565 ADSIARFMEAL
+565 ADAIARFMEAL

-584 VFYHIGKTIANVFN
+584 IFYHIGKTIANVFN

-617 FSQFGNSKGLVT
+617 FSKFGESKGLVT

-638 GKLLTFVKAIEKF
+638 GKMLTFVKAIEKF
-651 VLSSNKFEQ
+651 VMSSNKFEQ
-660 IGGTIGKVLGA
+660 IGGTIGKVLSA
-671 ISNAFSG
+671 ISNAFSA

-696 FSGAASIFNKL
+696 FSGAAGIFNKA
-707 GSGLANIINNIGS
+707 GGALANIINNIGS
-720 VMSQAWDSLVSGVKA
+720 VMSKAWDSLVSGVKA

-758 LFAFDKWLKFKNSKG
+758 LFAFDKWLKFKNSNN
-773 SIVDLVFDKFKE
+773 SIVDLVFEKFKA
-785 MFGDGKKKT
+785 MFGGGKEQAK
-794 TGLLDEVKGVFTSLQ
+794 GLLDEVKGVFTSLQ

-815 AQGVQV
+815 TQSIKIG
-821 SSLLMIAVALGIL
+821 SLVLIAVALGIL
-834 ALSIDRLSK
+834 ALSIDKLSK

-871 AAQNI
+871 AAQSI

-958 ALAKLEPEKLA
+958 ALAKLEPEKMA
-969 QSMTGVLVL
+969 QGIGGVLVL
-978 MYALVKVSKSMQD
+978 MYGLVKVSKSMQD
-991 VKVSPKS
+991 IKLSPKS
-998 MGAMIMFAISLRML
+998 MGALMMFVLSLRML
-1012 VWSVKALAKLDM
+1012 VWSVKALAKLDI
-1024 MHMASSV
+1024 MHMAASV
-1031 VAVAVLIKALSS
+1031 VAVAVLLKALSS
-1043 AAKSVS
+1043 AANSVS

-1057 MMSLIAFALSARI
+1057 MMALITFALSARI

-1076 VLANLPIENMAAS
+1076 VLAHLDMARMAAS

-1094 ILLVTL
+1094 ILLVVL

-1106 LKDTKVDISAMMSL
+1106 LKDTKVDISAMMTL
-1120 ITFAGSAYILAK
+1120 ITFAGTAYILAK
-1132 SIELLANLPLK
+1132 SIEVLANLPLK
-1143 EMVASVTVVEVLIA
+1143 EMIVSVGVVEVLIA
-1157 SLVAAAMVVSKAKV
+1157 SLVAAARVVSKAKV
-1171 NMSAGMSLIGIGAS
+1171 NMSAGLSLIGIGGA

-1192 MIPLVSMPLTSIVKS
+1192 MLPLAAMPLTSIAKS

-1223 IMNKVKMNTSA
+1223 IMNKVKMNAKA
-1234 IASVVVLTT
+1234 IGSIVVLTT
-1243 ALVVISRS
+1243 ALTVISNN
-1251 LMQLATVNWAS
+1251 LMKLATVNWAS
-1262 LAAAGGAIAAV
+1262 LAAAGGAISAV

-1285 GNADSFQEVVGLKSV
+1285 GNADSFQEVVGLKGV
-1300 FEAFG
+1300 FDAFG

-1320 LSWQQIGTALIAVT
+1320 LSWQQIGVAMAAITVT
-1334 VAIGIMVGVVKLIS
+1334 IGIMVGVVKLIS
-1348 GMTINTSAIAALASM
+1348 KMEPNTTAIAALASM

-1375 TVAAHP
+1375 AVAAHP
-1381 WQQILAAMAAVSGV
+1381 WQQILASMAAISGV
-1395 LLAVAG
+1395 LLAMAG

-1411 IGGAAQLVLL
+1411 FSGAGQLVLL
-1421 GAGLMALAV
+1421 GVGLMAIAV

-1439 LVAVGVALVALA
+1439 LVAVGVALLALA

-1465 LVSGGLAILAGTLIS
+1465 VVSSGLAILSGTLIS

-1512 APAAFKTLVDSFVNL
+1512 APAAFKTLVDSFVTL

-1533 NSPMIVASFV
+1533 NSPLIVASFV

-1568 IGLIAGMRDKIPEL
+1568 IGLIAGIRDKAPEL
-1582 VQTTVEMLV
+1582 VKTSVEMLV
-1591 EMGRSFI
+1591 EIGRAFI
-1598 ENIDILLQVA
+1598 ENIDILLQVG

-1619 ATALTNVKGEL
+1619 ANALNNVKGDL
-1630 IPALTELLSVIGE
+1630 IPAITELFKVIAE
-1643 ILIVGIGNLLG
+1643 IFTALIKGFIGPVLNAIAEVLTPVRDFIITWVQEIGPILQPFFEAFMSALKALFEALPGIIQPLAEAIIATVNAIADVIRSLADTIIAIVGGIETVVNG
-1654 PLLAKIVEVF
+1654 IVEVF
-1664 GPVIKLI
+1664 RI
-1671 VDIFAQ
+1671 V
-1677 LAPALTPIIEII
+1677 
-1689 GNVLNTLIS
+1689 G
-1698 NLPAILQPI
+1698 
-1707 ADTIKVLV
+1707 
-1715 DGIVA
+1715 
-1720 TLQILAP
+1720 
-1727 VVETIINAI
+1727 ETIQAW
-1736 VVIIQTLAPIVQS
+1736 
-1749 VVDTIRIAFE
+1749 
-1759 VLGQIFTTVGEVI
+1759 
-1772 KAVIQGVVDTLNAIA
+1772 IQGVVDVINGIA
-1787 NIITATGDSIRYVL
+1787 NVITATGDSIRYVL
-1801 EGVDNIFVT
+1801 EGVDNIFVSF
-1810 VGNNIKTTL
+1810 GNNVKTTL
-1819 EAVGTVVE
+1819 EGVSNVIKTFAEG
-1827 SVGTAIKTALEGVG
+1827 IKTALEGVG
-1841 QIFESIGTAI
+1841 KIFESIGTAI
-1851 KTALEGV
+1851 KTALDGV
-1858 ADIIRSVGDA
+1858 ADVIRAVGDA

-1882 VKLVGENGASA
+1882 VKLVGDYGASA
-1893 ATGLGSLAIEV
+1893 ATGLASLTVEV
-1904 AKLGTAA
+1904 AKLGASA
-1911 YAGNLQGFTED
+1911 YAGNLQGFTKD
-1922 IKNLATAC
+1922 IKDLATAC
-1930 TNLGQSAASL
+1930 TSLAGSVGGLSATATAMNMISVSASL
-1940 AAITIAFAQM
+1940 LSGTLPTVNTAFTTM
-1950 STSLSMMAASVPTVT
+1950 STSMT
-1965 TSFDSLS
+1965 TLS
-1972 TSLTTISGT
+1972 TS
-1981 ITPVSSA
+1981 ITPVS
-1988 FIALVTPIQQLQ
+1988 
-2000 SSLTVVATAF
+2000 TAF
-2010 MVFATQMT
+2010 TSLIAPVTALMTTLTSVSTVFMNLNMQFQMLSLGMSALDASMLGIQNGVTLLSSSFTAMPAIIELFNQSLITTQQTMNTFFAELANSSTGFATLSQSAMEGMMQMQMAVQT
-2018 MVGMSLQT
+2018 GM
-2026 ATMAFTN
+2026 
-2033 IQNAITM
+2033 
-2040 LGTSIGSLPVA
+2040 
-2051 FDSLGAS
+2051 
-2058 LMNVQT
+2058 MNVQT
-2064 LLSTFTT
+2064 VMLS
-2071 SLTTSAT
+2071 
-2078 GFQQLGEA
+2078 G
-2086 AMVGMMAMN
+2086 
-2095 TSVIAGM
+2095 
-2102 AMVQAT
+2102 
-2108 MLASIS
+2108 IS
-2114 TLSVAVSVGFTEV
+2114 TLAAAVFNGFTEV
-2127 SNSVTMS
+2127 TNAVT
-2134 MTMVN
+2134 T
-2139 ATVAQS
+2139 
-2145 MQGVMSVIQVSMS
+2145 
-2158 GVAEQMAASLSQVMS
+2158 
-2173 TVTSTMAQLSDSIMS
+2173 
-2188 SMTSVNA
+2188 SMTSVSAAVQTGMLGVVNSISTSMQSVA
-2195 TISSTTAQMN
+2195 TATSVAFSGISTAIQSSISSISANINQGMSGVSQTITSRVHEIQNSFTQMN
-2205 ATFTQFSSTAQS
+2205 
-2217 IVTSLM
+2217 
-2223 STLNSTF
+2223 
-2230 QSGMASVVSTVFSGM
+2230 STVNQIISTMMSAMSSSISSGM
-2245 SSVVSTVSSYSGSAN
+2245 SSAASRVSSGMSSIIGIVSSYSGSAR
-2260 SAGYSVGYQISA
+2260 SAGYNVGYYISA
-2272 GVASGMNANM
+2272 GVADGMNANM
-2282 WSIESAANRIIAKAR
+2282 WAIESAANRIISKAR

-2322 QGIAKGIDNE
+2322 MGVAKGIGDA
-2332 MPKTVTQMSK
+2332 MPKMV
-2342 TFSNGF
+2342 
-2348 DEVASNAVKQGE
+2348 DEVTDSFGKGFSDAADSVVSQGDVFA
-2360 NMANAVS
+2360 NMVS
-2367 TAVNSIS
+2367 DAVNGIS
-2374 DMLDVAVDD
+2374 DMLDVAIDD
-2383 MNYTPTITPVMD
+2383 MNYAPTITPVVD
-2395 MTNLNKMNMS
+2395 MSNLDKMNMS

-2411 KGRIA
+2411 RGRI
-2416 SPTPMY
+2416 STPTPLY
-2422 SVPQQS
+2422 GVPQQS
-2428 NTSTVVNTDNSTK
+2428 NTSTVVNNDNSKK
-2441 EYSINVNVDNGGAPV
+2441 EYSVNVNVDTGGKPV
-2456 NPKELA
+2456 NTKELA
-2462 MQVQEHIKAFDNQN
+2462 REIQSHIKSFDDQS
-2476 RRAKG
+2476 RRGKG
-2481 EEVFW
+2481 EEVLW

>member
-32 RMKRAFSKVNGKD
+32 RMKKAFSKVSGKD
-45 ATRNIASDMSEM
+45 ATKNIASDMSEM

-74 LKGIFTRSAQGID
+74 LKGIFSRSAKGID

-140 TKVSGFDASP
+140 TKVAGFDVSP

-157 AASSVQNSLSVMD
+157 AASSVQNSLSIMD
-170 IAMGNVLGGMLQK
+170 IALGNVLGGMIQK
-183 AMSFAG
+183 AMSFTG

-430 TYYDSVLEIERSLGN
+430 TYYDDVLGITRSLGN

-460 ESLFNSIKNSF
+460 EAFFNTIKNSF

-499 YGFTKT
+499 YGFTKA
-505 LENVTNAIK
+505 LESVTNNIK
-514 NNTYLFTTINAI
+514 NNTYLFSTINAI
-526 GKMVGQTFLTLGWI
+526 GKMVGQTFLTLGFI
-540 FSKLFQGISS
+540 LQQ
-550 VGKAS
+550 VGRGLKTVGRDS
-555 GSVLMPLRTA
+555 GSILMPLRTA
-565 ADSIARFMEAL
+565 AESISRFMEAI
-576 RSNENAHL
+576 RSSDNAHII
-584 VFYHIGKTIANVFN
+584 FYHIGKTIANVFN

-610 IKDILKG
+610 IKDILRG

-660 IGGTIGKVLGA
+660 IGGTIGKVMSS

-696 FSGAASIFNKL
+696 FSGAAGIFNKL

-720 VMSQAWDSLVSGVKA
+720 VMSQSWDSLVSGVKA
-735 SYDALKDAF
+735 SYAALKDAF

-758 LFAFDKWLKFKNSKG
+758 LFAFDKWLKFKSSKG
-773 SIVDLVFDKFKE
+773 SILDKVFDKFKE
-785 MFGDGKKKT
+785 MFSGGKEQA
-794 TGLLDEVKGVFTSLQ
+794 TGLIDEVKGVFTSLQ

-815 AQGVQV
+815 TQSVKIG
-821 SSLLMIAVALGIL
+821 SLLMIAVALGIL
-834 ALSIDRLSK
+834 ALSIDKLSK

-850 KGMIALGVAMQG
+850 KGMIALGFAMQG

-871 AAQNI
+871 AAQSI

-889 ALRIMASAMVALS
+889 ALRIMASAMIALS
-902 KIDADKMDEAVGGIV
+902 KIDSDKMDEAVGGIL
-917 VLITAMVKVMEKME
+917 VLITAMVKVMEKMD
-931 KIKNTEASMGKL
+931 KLKGTEASMGKL

-948 SLRIL
+948 ALRIL

-969 QSMTGVLVL
+969 QGMTGVLVL
-978 MYALVKVSKSMQD
+978 MYGLVKVSKAMQD

-998 MGAMIMFAISLRML
+998 MGAMMMFVLSLRML

-1024 MHMASSV
+1024 MQMGASV
-1031 VAVAVLIKALSS
+1031 VAVVVLLKALSS
-1043 AAKSVS
+1043 AANSVS

-1057 MMSLIAFALSARI
+1057 MMALIAFALSARI

-1076 VLANLPIENMAAS
+1076 VLANFAIDRMAAS
-1089 AGMLG
+1089 AGMVG
-1094 ILLVTL
+1094 LLLIAL

-1106 LKDTKVDISAMMSL
+1106 LNGTKVDISAMMSL
-1120 ITFAGSAYILAK
+1120 IVFAGSAYILAK
-1132 SIELLANLPLK
+1132 SVEVLSNLPLK
-1143 EMVASVTVVEVLIA
+1143 EMVASVAVVELLIA
-1157 SLVAAAMVVSKAKV
+1157 SLVAAARVVSKAKV
-1171 NMSAGMSLIGIGAS
+1171 NMSAGLSLIGIGGS

-1192 MIPLVSMPLTSIVKS
+1192 MLPLASMPLTAIAKS
-1207 LGTVALIAA
+1207 LGTVSIIAA

-1223 IMNKVKMNTSA
+1223 MMNKVKMNAKA
-1234 IASVVVLTT
+1234 IGSIVVLTM

-1285 GNADSFQEVVGLKSV
+1285 GNADSFQEVVGIKGV
-1300 FEAFG
+1300 FDAFA
-1305 NLLYYIGTTLTSVGA
+1305 NLLYYIGTTLTTVGA
-1320 LSWQQIGTALIAVT
+1320 LSWQQIGTALAAVT
-1334 VAIGIMVGVVKLIS
+1334 ITIGIMTGIVKLIS
-1348 GMTINTSAIAALASM
+1348 GMTIDTSAIAALASM

-1369 AGTALA
+1369 AGTALS

-1381 WQQILAAMAAVSGV
+1381 WQQILASMAAVSGV

-1411 IGGAAQLVLL
+1411 LGGAAQLVLL
-1421 GAGLMALAV
+1421 GVGLMALAV
-1430 PIMLLSTLN
+1430 PIMLLSSLN
-1439 LVAVGVALVALA
+1439 LIAVGVALLALA
-1451 GNLAILLAAGALAN
+1451 GNLTILLAAAAVAQV
-1465 LVSGGLAILAGTLIS
+1465 VSGGLTLLAGTLMS

-1488 ASSVLIAGLGFL
+1488 SASILIAGVGFL
-1500 AFVMAIKELVAI
+1500 AFAMAIKELVAI
-1512 APAAFKTLVDSFVNL
+1512 APAAFKVLVDSFVTL
-1527 VTSLAA
+1527 VTSLAEK
-1533 NSPMIVASFV
+1533 SPLIVSSFV

-1549 INGARQLIP
+1549 INGARKLIP
-1558 EFVRLGFDLL
+1558 EFIRLGFDL
-1568 IGLIAGMRDKIPEL
+1568 IIAFLAGIRDKAPEL
-1582 VQTTVEMLV
+1582 VKTSVEMLV
-1591 EMGRSFI
+1591 EMGRALI
-1598 ENIDILLQVA
+1598 ENIDILLQVG

-1619 ATALTNVKGEL
+1619 ANALNNVKGDL
-1630 IPALTELLSVIGE
+1630 IPAITKLFEE
-1643 ILIVGIGNLLG
+1643 IAEIVSALIKGFI
-1654 PLLAKIVEVF
+1654 
-1664 GPVIKLI
+1664 GPVLNSIAEALAPALQVI
-1671 VDIFAQ
+1671 ADIISQ

-1689 GNVLNTLIS
+1689 GNVLTVLVE
-1698 NLPAILQPI
+1698 NLPGILQPI

-1720 TLQILAP
+1720 ALQILAP
-1727 VVETIINAI
+1727 VVETIVNGI
-1736 VVIIQTLAPIVQS
+1736 VTIIQTLAPIVQS
-1749 VVDTIRIAFE
+1749 VVDTIRAALEI
-1759 VLGQIFTTVGEVI
+1759 LGQIFTTIGEVI
-1772 KAVIQGVVDTLNAIA
+1772 KSVVQGIVDTLNAIA

-1801 EGVDNIFVT
+1801 EGIDNIFVT
-1810 VGNNIKTTL
+1810 VGNSIKTTL
-1819 EAVGTVVE
+1819 ESIGKVVE

-1841 QIFESIGTAI
+1841 KIFESIGTAI
-1851 KTALEGV
+1851 KTALDGV
-1858 ADIIRSVGDA
+1858 ADIIRAVGDA

-1877 LFGEG
+1877 LLGEG
-1882 VKLVGENGASA
+1882 IKLIGEHGLSA
-1893 ATGLGSLAIEV
+1893 AAGLGAFATEALKLAGIGKLGLGGTINDLE
-1904 AKLGTAA
+1904 KLGTTLGTLSTGASVLVSLS
-1911 YAGNLQGFTED
+1911 AGFSMLSISVTTLSSSIPIVNTSFES
-1922 IKNLATAC
+1922 
-1930 TNLGQSAASL
+1930 LG
-1940 AAITIAFAQM
+1940 
-1950 STSLSMMAASVPTVT
+1950 TSLS
-1965 TSFDSLS
+1965 
-1972 TSLTTISGT
+1972 TISGY
-1981 ITPVSSA
+1981 IGPVATA
-1988 FIALVTPIQQLQ
+1988 FQQLAIPIQQLQ

-2010 MVFATQMT
+2010 MMFAAQIM
-2018 MVGMSLQT
+2018 MVSTSLQT
-2026 ATMAFTN
+2026 VTMAFTN
-2033 IQNAITM
+2033 IQNGVTLLSTAFSILNPIIEQFSQLLIQTQWD
-2040 LGTSIGSLPVA
+2040 LQDFFTALSTSTTGFTILAQAAMEGMIQMQMAVQT
-2051 FDSLGAS
+2051 GM
-2058 LMNVQT
+2058 MNVQT
-2064 LLSTFTT
+2064 VMLS
-2071 SLTTSAT
+2071 
-2078 GFQQLGEA
+2078 G
-2086 AMVGMMAMN
+2086 
-2095 TSVIAGM
+2095 
-2102 AMVQAT
+2102 
-2108 MLASIS
+2108 IS
-2114 TLSVAVSVGFTEV
+2114 TLAAAVFAGFTEV
-2127 SNSVTMS
+2127 TNAVT
-2134 MTMVN
+2134 T
-2139 ATVAQS
+2139 
-2145 MQGVMSVIQVSMS
+2145 
-2158 GVAEQMAASLSQVMS
+2158 
-2173 TVTSTMAQLSDSIMS
+2173 
-2188 SMTSVNA
+2188 SMTSVSAAVQTGMLGVVTAISTSMQSVA
-2195 TISSTTAQMN
+2195 TATSVAFSGISTAIQSSISSISANINQGMSGVSQTITSRVHEIQNSFTQMN
-2205 ATFTQFSSTAQS
+2205 ATVNQIISTM
-2217 IVTSLM
+2217 M
-2223 STLNSTF
+2223 STMS
-2230 QSGMASVVSTVFSGM
+2230 SSISSGM
-2245 SSVVSTVSSYSGSAN
+2245 SSAASLVSSGMSSIISIVSSYNGSAR
-2260 SAGYSVGYQISA
+2260 SAGYNVGYYISA
-2272 GVASGMNANM
+2272 GVADGMNANM
-2282 WSIESAANRIIAKAR
+2282 WAIESAANRIISKAR

-2322 QGIAKGIDNE
+2322 MGVAKGIGDA
-2332 MPKTVTQMSK
+2332 MPKMV
-2342 TFSNGF
+2342 
-2348 DEVASNAVKQGE
+2348 DEVTDSFGKGFSDAADSVVSQGDVF
-2360 NMANAVS
+2360 ANVVS
-2367 TAVNSIS
+2367 DAVNGIS
-2374 DMLDVAVDD
+2374 DMLDVAIDD
-2383 MNYTPTITPVMD
+2383 MNYAPTITPVVD
-2395 MTNLNKMNMS
+2395 MSNLDKMNMS

-2411 KGRIA
+2411 RGRI
-2416 SPTPMY
+2416 STPTPLY
-2422 SVPQQS
+2422 GVPQQTS
-2428 NTSTVVNTDNSTK
+2428 TSTVVNNDNSKK
-2441 EYSINVNVDNGGAPV
+2441 EYSVNVNVDTGGKPV
-2456 NPKELA
+2456 NTKELA
-2462 MQVQEHIKAFDNQN
+2462 REIQSHIKSFDDQS
-2476 RRAKG
+2476 RRGKG

>member
-32 RMKRAFSKVNGKD
+32 RMKNAFSKVNGKD

-57 NDTISKS
+57 NNTISKS

-96 RMNTDVASKTA
+96 RMNTDVANKTA

-183 AMSFAG
+183 AMSFTG

-550 VGKAS
+550 VGRAS

-696 FSGAASIFNKL
+696 FSGAANIFNKL
-707 GSGLANIINNIGS
+707 GNGLANIINNIGS
-720 VMSQAWDSLVSGVKA
+720 VMSKAWDSLVSGVKV

-773 SIVDLVFDKFKE
+773 SIVDLVLDKFEE
-785 MFGDGKKKT
+785 MFGDGKEKA

-834 ALSIDRLSK
+834 ALSIDKLSK

-902 KIDADKMDEAVGGIV
+902 KIDADKMDEAVGGII

-991 VKVSPKS
+991 VKISPKS

-1024 MHMASSV
+1024 MHMAASV
-1031 VAVAVLIKALSS
+1031 VAVVVLIKALSS
-1043 AAKSVS
+1043 AANSVS

-1106 LKDTKVDISAMMSL
+1106 LKKVKVDISAMMSL

-1132 SIELLANLPLK
+1132 SIELLANLPLN
-1143 EMVASVTVVEVLIA
+1143 EMVASVAVVEVLMA
-1157 SLVAAAMVVSKAKV
+1157 SLVAAARVVSKAKV

-1223 IMNKVKMNTSA
+1223 IMNKVKMNSSA

-1285 GNADSFQEVVGLKSV
+1285 RNADSFQEVVGLKGV
-1300 FEAFG
+1300 FDAFG

-1334 VAIGIMVGVVKLIS
+1334 VTIGIMVGVVKLIS

-1465 LVSGGLAILAGTLIS
+1465 LVSGGLAILASTLIT

-1512 APAAFKTLVDSFVNL
+1512 APAAFKTLVDSFVIL

-1533 NSPMIVASFV
+1533 NSPLIVASFV

-1549 INGARQLIP
+1549 INGVRQLIP

-1591 EMGRSFI
+1591 EMGHSLI
-1598 ENIDILLQVA
+1598 DNIDILIQTG
-1608 VELATKFIQGL
+1608 VELATKFIQGF

-1643 ILIVGIGNLLG
+1643 ILIIGIGNLLG

-1671 VDIFAQ
+1671 ADILSQ

-1689 GNVLNTLIS
+1689 GNVLTTLIS

-1772 KAVIQGVVDTLNAIA
+1772 KAVIQGIVDTLNAIS

-1801 EGVDNIFVT
+1801 EGIDNIFVT

-1841 QIFESIGTAI
+1841 KIFESIGTAI
-1851 KTALEGV
+1851 KTALDGV
-1858 ADIIRSVGDA
+1858 ADVIKAVGDA

-1877 LFGEG
+1877 LLGEG
-1882 VKLVGENGASA
+1882 IKLIGEHGLSA
-1893 ATGLGSLAIEV
+1893 AAGLGAFATEALKLAGIGKLGLGGTINDLE
-1904 AKLGTAA
+1904 KLGTTLGTLSTGASVLVSLS
-1911 YAGNLQGFTED
+1911 AGFSMLSISVTTLSSSIPIVNTSFES
-1922 IKNLATAC
+1922 
-1930 TNLGQSAASL
+1930 LG
-1940 AAITIAFAQM
+1940 
-1950 STSLSMMAASVPTVT
+1950 TSLS
-1965 TSFDSLS
+1965 
-1972 TSLTTISGT
+1972 TISGY
-1981 ITPVSSA
+1981 IGPVATA
-1988 FIALVTPIQQLQ
+1988 FQQLAIPIQQLQ

-2010 MVFATQMT
+2010 MMFAAQIM
-2018 MVGMSLQT
+2018 MVSTSLQVV
-2026 ATMAFTN
+2026 TMAFTN
-2033 IQNAITM
+2033 IQNAVTM
-2040 LGTSIGSLPVA
+2040 LGTSIGTLPVT

-2058 LMNVQT
+2058 ILNVQT
-2064 LLSTFTT
+2064 LLSTFAT

-2078 GFQQLGEA
+2078 GFQQLGQA
-2086 AMVGMMAMN
+2086 AMVGIMAMN

-2102 AMVQAT
+2102 VTVQAT
-2108 MLASIS
+2108 MMASIAA
-2114 TLSVAVSVGFTEV
+2114 LSVAVSVGFTQV
-2127 SNSVTMS
+2127 SASVTMS

-2158 GVAEQMAASLSQVMS
+2158 GVAAQMAASLSQVMV
-2173 TVTSTMAQLSDSIMS
+2173 TVTSTMAQLSASIMS

-2230 QSGMASVVSTVFSGM
+2230 QSGMASVVSTVSSGM

-2383 MNYTPTITPVMD
+2383 MNYSPTITPVVD
-2395 MTNLNKMNMS
+2395 MSNLNKVNMS

-2411 KGRIA
+2411 KGRIS

-2428 NTSTVVNTDNSTK
+2428 STSTVVNTDNSTK
-2441 EYSINVNVDNGGAPV
+2441 EYSINVTVDNGGAPV

-2462 MQVQEHIKAFDNQN
+2462 KQVQEHIKSFDNQN

>member
-32 RMKRAFSKVNGKD
+32 RMKKAFSKVSGKD
-45 ATRNIASDMSEM
+45 ATKNIASDMSEM

-74 LKGIFTRSAQGID
+74 LKGIFSRSAKGID

-140 TKVSGFDASP
+140 TKVAGFDVSP

-157 AASSVQNSLSVMD
+157 AASSVQNSLSIMD
-170 IAMGNVLGGMLQK
+170 IALGNVLGGMIQK
-183 AMSFAG
+183 AMSFTG

-430 TYYDSVLEIERSLGN
+430 TYYDDVLGITRSLGN

-460 ESLFNSIKNSF
+460 EAFFNTIKNSF

-499 YGFTKT
+499 YGFTKA
-505 LENVTNAIK
+505 LESVTNNIK
-514 NNTYLFTTINAI
+514 NNTYLFSTINAI
-526 GKMVGQTFLTLGWI
+526 GKMVGQTFLTLGFI
-540 FSKLFQGISS
+540 LQQ
-550 VGKAS
+550 VGRGLKTVGRDS
-555 GSVLMPLRTA
+555 GSILMPLRTA
-565 ADSIARFMEAL
+565 AESISRFMEAI
-576 RSNENAHL
+576 RSSDNAHIIL
-584 VFYHIGKTIANVFN
+584 YHIGKTIANVFN

-610 IKDILKG
+610 IKDILRG

-660 IGGTIGKVLGA
+660 IGGTIGKVMSS

-678 VFSKLK
+678 VLSKLK

-696 FSGAASIFNKL
+696 FSGAAGIFNKL

-720 VMSQAWDSLVSGVKA
+720 VMSQSWDSLVSGVKA
-735 SYDALKDAF
+735 SYAALKDAF

-758 LFAFDKWLKFKNSKG
+758 LFAFDKWLKFKSSKG
-773 SIVDLVFDKFKE
+773 SILDKVFDKFKE
-785 MFGDGKKKT
+785 MFSGGKEQA
-794 TGLLDEVKGVFTSLQ
+794 TGLIDEVKGVFTSLQ

-815 AQGVQV
+815 TQSVKIG
-821 SSLLMIAVALGIL
+821 SLLMIAVALGIL
-834 ALSIDRLSK
+834 ALSIDKLSK

-850 KGMIALGVAMQG
+850 KGMIALGFAMQG

-871 AAQNI
+871 AAQSI

-889 ALRIMASAMVALS
+889 ALRIMASAMIALS
-902 KIDADKMDEAVGGIV
+902 KIDSDKMDEAVGGIL
-917 VLITAMVKVMEKME
+917 VLITAMVKVMEKMD
-931 KIKNTEASMGKL
+931 KLKGTEASMGKL

-948 SLRIL
+948 ALRIL

-969 QSMTGVLVL
+969 QGMTGVLVL
-978 MYALVKVSKSMQD
+978 MYGLVKVSKAMQD

-998 MGAMIMFAISLRML
+998 MGAMMMFVLSLRML

-1024 MHMASSV
+1024 MQMGASV
-1031 VAVAVLIKALSS
+1031 VAVVVLLKALSS
-1043 AAKSVS
+1043 AANSVS

-1057 MMSLIAFALSARI
+1057 MMALIAFALSARI

-1076 VLANLPIENMAAS
+1076 VLANFAIDRMAAS
-1089 AGMLG
+1089 AGMVG
-1094 ILLVTL
+1094 LLLIAL

-1106 LKDTKVDISAMMSL
+1106 LNGTKVDISAMMSL
-1120 ITFAGSAYILAK
+1120 IVFAGSAYILAK
-1132 SIELLANLPLK
+1132 SVEVLSNLPLK
-1143 EMVASVTVVEVLIA
+1143 EMVASVAVVELLIA
-1157 SLVAAAMVVSKAKV
+1157 SLVAAARVVSKAKV
-1171 NMSAGMSLIGIGAS
+1171 NMSAGLSLIGIGGS

-1192 MIPLVSMPLTSIVKS
+1192 MLPLASMPLTAIAKS
-1207 LGTVALIAA
+1207 LGTVSIIAA

-1223 IMNKVKMNTSA
+1223 MMNKVKMNAKA
-1234 IASVVVLTT
+1234 IGSIVVLTM

-1285 GNADSFQEVVGLKSV
+1285 GNADSFQEVVGIKGV
-1300 FEAFG
+1300 FDAFA
-1305 NLLYYIGTTLTSVGA
+1305 NLLYYIGTTLTTVGA
-1320 LSWQQIGTALIAVT
+1320 LSWQQIGTALAAVT
-1334 VAIGIMVGVVKLIS
+1334 ITIGIMTGIVKLIS
-1348 GMTINTSAIAALASM
+1348 GMTIDTSAIVALASM

-1369 AGTALA
+1369 AGTALS

-1381 WQQILAAMAAVSGV
+1381 WQQILASMAAVSGV

-1411 IGGAAQLVLL
+1411 LGGAAQLVLL
-1421 GAGLMALAV
+1421 SVGLMALAV
-1430 PIMLLSTLN
+1430 PIMLLSSLN
-1439 LVAVGVALVALA
+1439 LIAVGVALLALA
-1451 GNLAILLAAGALAN
+1451 GNLTILLAAAAVAQV
-1465 LVSGGLAILAGTLIS
+1465 VSGGLTLLAGTLMS

-1488 ASSVLIAGLGFL
+1488 SASILIAGVGFL
-1500 AFVMAIKELVAI
+1500 AFAMAIKELVAI
-1512 APAAFKTLVDSFVNL
+1512 APAAFKVLVDSFVTL
-1527 VTSLAA
+1527 VTSLAEK
-1533 NSPMIVASFV
+1533 SPLIVSSFV

-1549 INGARQLIP
+1549 INGARKLIP
-1558 EFVRLGFDLL
+1558 EFIRLGFDL
-1568 IGLIAGMRDKIPEL
+1568 IIAFLAGIRDKAPEL
-1582 VQTTVEMLV
+1582 VKTSVEMLV
-1591 EMGRSFI
+1591 EMGRALI
-1598 ENIDILLQVA
+1598 ENIDILLQVG

-1619 ATALTNVKGEL
+1619 ANALNNVKGDL
-1630 IPALTELLSVIGE
+1630 IPAITKLFEE
-1643 ILIVGIGNLLG
+1643 IAEIVSALIKGFI
-1654 PLLAKIVEVF
+1654 
-1664 GPVIKLI
+1664 GPVLNSIAEALAPALQVI
-1671 VDIFAQ
+1671 ADIISQ

-1689 GNVLNTLIS
+1689 GNVLTVLVE
-1698 NLPAILQPI
+1698 NLPGILQPI

-1720 TLQILAP
+1720 ALQILAP
-1727 VVETIINAI
+1727 VVETIVNGI
-1736 VVIIQTLAPIVQS
+1736 VTIIQTLAPIVQS
-1749 VVDTIRIAFE
+1749 VVDTIRAALEI
-1759 VLGQIFTTVGEVI
+1759 LGQIFTTIGEVI
-1772 KAVIQGVVDTLNAIA
+1772 KSVVQGIVDTLNAIA

-1801 EGVDNIFVT
+1801 EGIDNIFVT
-1810 VGNNIKTTL
+1810 VGNSIKTTL
-1819 EAVGTVVE
+1819 ESIGKVVE

-1841 QIFESIGTAI
+1841 KIFESIGTAI
-1851 KTALEGV
+1851 KTALDGV
-1858 ADIIRSVGDA
+1858 ADIIRAVGDA

-1877 LFGEG
+1877 LLGDGIKLIGEHG
-1882 VKLVGENGASA
+1882 LSA
-1893 ATGLGSLAIEV
+1893 AAGLGAFATEALKLAGIGKLGLGGTINDLE
-1904 AKLGTAA
+1904 KLGTTLGTLSTGASVLVSLS
-1911 YAGNLQGFTED
+1911 AGFSMLSISVTTLSSSIPIVNTSFES
-1922 IKNLATAC
+1922 
-1930 TNLGQSAASL
+1930 LG
-1940 AAITIAFAQM
+1940 
-1950 STSLSMMAASVPTVT
+1950 TSLS
-1965 TSFDSLS
+1965 
-1972 TSLTTISGT
+1972 TISGY
-1981 ITPVSSA
+1981 IGPVATA
-1988 FIALVTPIQQLQ
+1988 FQQLAIPIQQLQ

-2010 MVFATQMT
+2010 MMFAAQIM
-2018 MVGMSLQT
+2018 MVSTSLQT
-2026 ATMAFTN
+2026 VTMAFTN
-2033 IQNAITM
+2033 IQNGVTLLSTAFSILNPIIEQFSQLLIQTQWDLQDFFTTLSTSTTGFAILSQAAM
-2040 LGTSIGSLPVA
+2040 EGMMQMQMSVQIGM
-2051 FDSLGAS
+2051 
-2058 LMNVQT
+2058 MNVQT
-2064 LLSTFTT
+2064 VMLS
-2071 SLTTSAT
+2071 
-2078 GFQQLGEA
+2078 G
-2086 AMVGMMAMN
+2086 
-2095 TSVIAGM
+2095 
-2102 AMVQAT
+2102 
-2108 MLASIS
+2108 IS
-2114 TLSVAVSVGFTEV
+2114 TLAAAVFAGFTEV
-2127 SNSVTMS
+2127 TNAVT
-2134 MTMVN
+2134 T
-2139 ATVAQS
+2139 
-2145 MQGVMSVIQVSMS
+2145 
-2158 GVAEQMAASLSQVMS
+2158 
-2173 TVTSTMAQLSDSIMS
+2173 
-2188 SMTSVNA
+2188 SMTSVSAAVQTGMLGVVTAISTSMQSVA
-2195 TISSTTAQMN
+2195 TATSVAFSGISTAIQSSISSISANINQGMSGVSQTITSRVHEIQNSFTQMN
-2205 ATFTQFSSTAQS
+2205 ATVNQIISTM
-2217 IVTSLM
+2217 M
-2223 STLNSTF
+2223 STMS
-2230 QSGMASVVSTVFSGM
+2230 SSISSGM
-2245 SSVVSTVSSYSGSAN
+2245 SSAASLVSSGMSSIISIVSSYNGSAR
-2260 SAGYSVGYQISA
+2260 SAGYNVGYYISA
-2272 GVASGMNANM
+2272 GVADGMNANM
-2282 WSIESAANRIIAKAR
+2282 WAIESAANRIISKAR

-2322 QGIAKGIDNE
+2322 MGVAKGIGDAI
-2332 MPKTVTQMSK
+2332 PKMV
-2342 TFSNGF
+2342 
-2348 DEVASNAVKQGE
+2348 DEVTDSFGKGFSDAADSVVSQGDVF
-2360 NMANAVS
+2360 ANVVS
-2367 TAVNSIS
+2367 DAVNGIS
-2374 DMLDVAVDD
+2374 DMLDVAIDD
-2383 MNYTPTITPVMD
+2383 MNYAPTITPVVD
-2395 MTNLNKMNMS
+2395 MSNLDKMNMS

-2411 KGRIA
+2411 RGRI
-2416 SPTPMY
+2416 STPTPLY
-2422 SVPQQS
+2422 GVPQQS
-2428 NTSTVVNTDNSTK
+2428 NTSTVVNNDNSKK
-2441 EYSINVNVDNGGAPV
+2441 EYSVNVNVDTGGKPV
-2456 NPKELA
+2456 NTKELA
-2462 MQVQEHIKAFDNQN
+2462 REIQSHIKSFDDQS
-2476 RRAKG
+2476 RRGKG

>member
-32 RMKRAFSKVNGKD
+32 RMKKAFSKVNGKD
-45 ATRNIASDMSEM
+45 ATKNIASDMSEM

-74 LKGIFTRSAQGID
+74 LKGIFSRSAKGID

-140 TKVSGFDASP
+140 TKVAGFDVSP

-157 AASSVQNSLSVMD
+157 AASSVQNSLSIMD
-170 IAMGNVLGGMLQK
+170 IALGNVLGGMIQK
-183 AMSFAG
+183 AMSFTG

-337 RDMTKSFRDSLKDGW
+337 RDMTKSFRDSLKAGW

-430 TYYDSVLEIERSLGN
+430 TYYDSVLGITRSLGN

-460 ESLFNSIKNSF
+460 EALFNTIKNSF

-499 YGFTKT
+499 YGFTKA
-505 LENVTNAIK
+505 LESVTNNIK
-514 NNTYLFTTINAI
+514 NNTYLFSTINAI

-540 FSKLFQGISS
+540 FSKVGQGISS
-550 VGKAS
+550 VGKSA

-565 ADSIARFMEAL
+565 ADAIARFMEAL

-584 VFYHIGKTIANVFN
+584 IFYHIGKTIANVFN

-617 FSQFGNSKGLVT
+617 FSKFGESKGLVT

-660 IGGTIGKVLGA
+660 IGGTIGKVLSA
-671 ISNAFSG
+671 ISNAFSR

-696 FSGAASIFNKL
+696 FSGAAGIFNKA
-707 GSGLANIINNIGS
+707 GGALANIINNIGS
-720 VMSQAWDSLVSGVKA
+720 VMSKAWDSLVSGVKA

-758 LFAFDKWLKFKNSKG
+758 LFAFDKWLKFKNSNN
-773 SIVDLVFDKFKE
+773 SIVDLVFEKFKA
-785 MFGDGKKKT
+785 MFGGGKEQAK
-794 TGLLDEVKGVFTSLQ
+794 GLLDEVKGVFTSLQ

-815 AQGVQV
+815 TQSIKIG
-821 SSLLMIAVALGIL
+821 SLVLIAVALGIL
-834 ALSIDRLSK
+834 ALSIDKLSK

-871 AAQNI
+871 AAKSI

-958 ALAKLEPEKLA
+958 ALAKLEPEKMA
-969 QSMTGVLVL
+969 QGIGGVLVL
-978 MYALVKVSKSMQD
+978 MYGLVKVSKAMQD

-998 MGAMIMFAISLRML
+998 MGAMMIFVLSLRML

-1024 MHMASSV
+1024 TQMAASV
-1031 VAVAVLIKALSS
+1031 VAVAVLLKALSS
-1043 AAKSVS
+1043 AANSIS

-1057 MMSLIAFALSARI
+1057 MIALISFAISARI

-1076 VLANLPIENMAAS
+1076 VLAHLDIARMAAS

-1094 ILLVTL
+1094 IFLVVL

-1106 LKDTKVDISAMMSL
+1106 LKDTKVDISSMMAL

-1132 SIELLANLPLK
+1132 SIEVLANLPLK
-1143 EMVASVTVVEVLIA
+1143 EMIASVVVVEVLIA
-1157 SLVAAAMVVSKAKV
+1157 SLVAAARVASKAKV

-1192 MIPLVSMPLTSIVKS
+1192 MIPLASMPLTSIVKS

-1223 IMNKVKMNTSA
+1223 IMNKVKMNAKA
-1234 IASVVVLTT
+1234 IGSIVVLTT
-1243 ALVVISRS
+1243 ALTVISNN
-1251 LMQLATVNWAS
+1251 LMKLAGLNWAS

-1285 GNADSFQEVVGLKSV
+1285 GNADSFQEVVGLKGV
-1300 FEAFG
+1300 FDAFG

-1320 LSWQQIGTALIAVT
+1320 LSWQQIATAMTAVT
-1334 VAIGIMVGVVKLIS
+1334 VTIGIMVGVIKLIS
-1348 GMTINTSAIAALASM
+1348 KMEPNTTAIAALATM

-1375 TVAAHP
+1375 SVAAHP
-1381 WQQILAAMAAVSGV
+1381 WQQILASMAAISGV
-1395 LLAVAG
+1395 LLAMAG

-1411 IGGAAQLVLL
+1411 FSGAGQLVLL
-1421 GAGLMALAV
+1421 GVGLMAIAV

-1439 LVAVGVALVALA
+1439 LVAVGVALLALA

-1465 LVSGGLAILAGTLIS
+1465 VVSSGLAILSGTLIS

-1512 APAAFKTLVDSFVNL
+1512 APAAFKTLVDSFVTL

-1533 NSPMIVASFV
+1533 NSPLIVASFV
-1543 KMGLEM
+1543 KMGMEM

-1558 EFVRLGFDLL
+1558 AFVRLGFDLL
-1568 IGLIAGMRDKIPEL
+1568 IGLIAGIRDKAPEL
-1582 VQTTVEMLV
+1582 IKTSVEMLV

-1598 ENIDILLQVA
+1598 ENIDILLQVG

-1619 ATALTNVKGEL
+1619 ANALNNVKGDL
-1630 IPALTELLSVIGE
+1630 IPAITELFKVIAE
-1643 ILIVGIGNLLG
+1643 IFTALIKGFI
-1654 PLLAKIVEVF
+1654 
-1664 GPVIKLI
+1664 GPVLNAIAE
-1671 VDIFAQ
+1671 V
-1677 LAPALTPIIEII
+1677 LTPVRDFIITWVQEI
-1689 GNVLNTLIS
+1689 G
-1698 NLPAILQPI
+1698 PILQPFFEAFMSALKALFEALPGI
-1707 ADTIKVLV
+1707 IQPLAEAIIATVNAIADVVRSLADTIIAIVGGIETV
-1715 DGIVA
+1715 VNGIVE
-1720 TLQILAP
+1720 IFRI
-1727 VVETIINAI
+1727 VGETIRAW
-1736 VVIIQTLAPIVQS
+1736 
-1749 VVDTIRIAFE
+1749 
-1759 VLGQIFTTVGEVI
+1759 
-1772 KAVIQGVVDTLNAIA
+1772 IQGVVDVINGIA
-1787 NIITATGDSIRYVL
+1787 NVITATGDSIRYVL
-1801 EGVDNIFVT
+1801 EGVDNIFVSF
-1810 VGNNIKTTL
+1810 GNNVKTTL
-1819 EAVGTVVE
+1819 EGVSNVIKTFAEG
-1827 SVGTAIKTALEGVG
+1827 IKTALEGVG
-1841 QIFESIGTAI
+1841 KIFESIGTAI
-1851 KTALEGV
+1851 KTALDGV
-1858 ADIIRSVGDA
+1858 ADVIKAVGDA

-1882 VKLVGENGASA
+1882 VKLVGDYGAIA
-1893 ATGLGSLAIEV
+1893 ATGLASLTVEV
-1904 AKLGTAA
+1904 AKLGASA
-1911 YAGNLQGFTED
+1911 YTGNLQGFTKD
-1922 IKNLATAC
+1922 IKDLATAC
-1930 TNLGQSAASL
+1930 TSLSGAVGGLSATATAMNMISISASLLSGTLPTVNTAFTTMSTSMTTLSTSITPVSTAFTSLIAPVTALITTLTSVSAVFMNLNMQFQMLSIGMAALDASMLGIQNGITLLSSSFSAMPAIIELFNQSLITTQQTMNTFFIELANSSTGFATLSQAAMEGMMQMQMAVQTGMMNVQTVMLSGISTLAAAVFTGFTEVTNAVTTSMTSVSAAVQTGMLGVVTAISTSMQSVATATSTAFSGISTAIQSSISSISANINQGMSGVSQTITSRVYEIQNSFTQMNSTVNQIISTMMSAMSSSISSGMSSAASL
-1940 AAITIAFAQM
+1940 
-1950 STSLSMMAASVPTVT
+1950 
-1965 TSFDSLS
+1965 
-1972 TSLTTISGT
+1972 
-1981 ITPVSSA
+1981 VS
-1988 FIALVTPIQQLQ
+1988 
-2000 SSLTVVATAF
+2000 
-2010 MVFATQMT
+2010 
-2018 MVGMSLQT
+2018 
-2026 ATMAFTN
+2026 
-2033 IQNAITM
+2033 
-2040 LGTSIGSLPVA
+2040 
-2051 FDSLGAS
+2051 
-2058 LMNVQT
+2058 
-2064 LLSTFTT
+2064 
-2071 SLTTSAT
+2071 
-2078 GFQQLGEA
+2078 
-2086 AMVGMMAMN
+2086 
-2095 TSVIAGM
+2095 
-2102 AMVQAT
+2102 
-2108 MLASIS
+2108 
-2114 TLSVAVSVGFTEV
+2114 
-2127 SNSVTMS
+2127 
-2134 MTMVN
+2134 
-2139 ATVAQS
+2139 
-2145 MQGVMSVIQVSMS
+2145 
-2158 GVAEQMAASLSQVMS
+2158 
-2173 TVTSTMAQLSDSIMS
+2173 
-2188 SMTSVNA
+2188 
-2195 TISSTTAQMN
+2195 
-2205 ATFTQFSSTAQS
+2205 
-2217 IVTSLM
+2217 
-2223 STLNSTF
+2223 
-2230 QSGMASVVSTVFSGM
+2230 SGM
-2245 SSVVSTVSSYSGSAN
+2245 SSIISIVSSYSGSAR
-2260 SAGYSVGYQISA
+2260 SAGYNVGYYISA
-2272 GVASGMNANM
+2272 GVADGMNANM
-2282 WSIESAANRIIAKAR
+2282 WAIEAAANRIISKAK

-2307 SPSRLFAKDVGKFIP
+2307 SPSRLFAKEVGKFIP
-2322 QGIAKGIDNE
+2322 MGVAKGIGDA
-2332 MPKTVTQMSK
+2332 MPKMVDEVTDSFSKGFSDAADSVVTQGDV
-2342 TFSNGF
+2342 F
-2348 DEVASNAVKQGE
+2348 
-2360 NMANAVS
+2360 ANVVS
-2367 TAVNSIS
+2367 DAVNGIS
-2374 DMLDVAVDD
+2374 DMLDVAIDD
-2383 MNYTPTITPVMD
+2383 MNYAPTITPVVD
-2395 MTNLNKMNMS
+2395 MSNLDKMNMS

-2411 KGRIA
+2411 RGRI
-2416 SPTPMY
+2416 STPTPLY
-2422 SVPQQS
+2422 GVPQQS
-2428 NTSTVVNTDNSTK
+2428 NTSTVVNNDNSNK
-2441 EYSINVNVDNGGAPV
+2441 EYSVNVNVDTGGKPV
-2456 NPKELA
+2456 NAKELA
-2462 MQVQEHIKAFDNQN
+2462 REIQSHIKSFDDQ
-2476 RRAKG
+2476 RRRGKG
-2481 EEVFW
+2481 EEVLW

>member
-32 RMKRAFSKVNGKD
+32 RMKKAFSKVNGKD
-45 ATRNIASDMSEM
+45 ATKNIASDMSEM

-74 LKGIFTRSAQGID
+74 LKGIFSRSAKGID

-140 TKVSGFDASP
+140 TKVAGFDVSP

-157 AASSVQNSLSVMD
+157 AASSVQNSLSIMD
-170 IAMGNVLGGMLQK
+170 IALGNVLGGMIQK
-183 AMSFAG
+183 AMSFTG

-430 TYYDSVLEIERSLGN
+430 TYYDDVLGITRSLGN

-460 ESLFNSIKNSF
+460 EALFNTIKNSF

-499 YGFTKT
+499 YGFTKA
-505 LENVTNAIK
+505 LESVTNNIK
-514 NNTYLFTTINAI
+514 NNTYLFSTINAI

-540 FSKLFQGISS
+540 FSKVGQGISS
-550 VGKAS
+550 VGKSS
-555 GSVLMPLRTA
+555 GSILMPLRTA

-584 VFYHIGKTIANVFN
+584 IFYHIGKTIANVFN

-617 FSQFGNSKGLVT
+617 FSKFGESKGLVT

-684 MLANPFGNAEAI
+684 MLANPFGNVEAI
-696 FSGAASIFNKL
+696 FSGAAGIFNKV
-707 GSGLANIINNIGS
+707 GSALANVINNIGS

-758 LFAFDKWLKFKNSKG
+758 LFAFDKWLKFKNSNN
-773 SIVDLVFDKFKE
+773 SIVDLVFEKFKA
-785 MFGDGKKKT
+785 MFSGGKEQA

-815 AQGVQV
+815 TQSIKIG
-821 SSLLMIAVALGIL
+821 SLVLIAVALGIL
-834 ALSIDRLSK
+834 ALSIDKLSK

-871 AAQNI
+871 AAQSI

-902 KIDADKMDEAVGGIV
+902 IIDADKMDEAVGGIV

-958 ALAKLEPEKLA
+958 ALAKLEPEKMA
-969 QSMTGVLVL
+969 QGIGGVLVL
-978 MYALVKVSKSMQD
+978 MYGLVKVSKSMQD
-991 VKVSPKS
+991 IKLSPKS
-998 MGAMIMFAISLRML
+998 MGALMMFVLSLRML
-1012 VWSVKALAKLDM
+1012 VWSVKALAKLDI
-1024 MHMASSV
+1024 MHMAASV
-1031 VAVAVLIKALSS
+1031 VAVAVLLKALSS
-1043 AAKSVS
+1043 AANSVS

-1057 MMSLIAFALSARI
+1057 MMALITFALSARI
-1070 LVNAVA
+1070 LASAVA
-1076 VLANLPIENMAAS
+1076 VLANLDLARMAAS
-1089 AGMLG
+1089 AGMVG
-1094 ILLVTL
+1094 ILLVVL

-1106 LKDTKVDISAMMSL
+1106 LKDTKVDISSMMAL

-1132 SIELLANLPLK
+1132 SIEVLANLPLK
-1143 EMVASVTVVEVLIA
+1143 EMVASVAVVEVLMA
-1157 SLVAAAMVVSKAKV
+1157 SLVAAARVVSKSKV
-1171 NMSAGMSLIGIGAS
+1171 NMSAGMSLISIGAS

-1192 MIPLVSMPLTSIVKS
+1192 MIPLAAMPLTSIVKS

-1223 IMNKVKMNTSA
+1223 IMNRVKMNPKAIGSLIILTSA
-1234 IASVVVLTT
+1234 LT
-1243 ALVVISRS
+1243 VISNN
-1251 LMQLATVNWAS
+1251 LMKLAGLNWAS

-1285 GNADSFQEVVGLKSV
+1285 GNADSFQEVVGLKGV
-1300 FEAFG
+1300 FDAFG

-1320 LSWQQIGTALIAVT
+1320 LSWQQIATAMTAVT
-1334 VAIGIMVGVVKLIS
+1334 VTIGIMVGVVKLIS
-1348 GMTINTSAIAALASM
+1348 KMEPNTTVIAALASM

-1375 TVAAHP
+1375 AVAAHP
-1381 WQQILAAMAAVSGV
+1381 WQQILASMAAISGV
-1395 LLAVAG
+1395 LLAMAG

-1411 IGGAAQLVLL
+1411 FSGAGQLVLL
-1421 GAGLMALAV
+1421 GVGLMAIAV

-1439 LVAVGVALVALA
+1439 LVAVGVALLALA

-1465 LVSGGLAILAGTLIS
+1465 VVSSGLAILSGTLIS

-1512 APAAFKTLVDSFVNL
+1512 APDAFKTLVDSFVTL

-1533 NSPMIVASFV
+1533 NSPLIVASFV
-1543 KMGLEM
+1543 KMGMEM

-1568 IGLIAGMRDKIPEL
+1568 IGLIAGIRDKAPEL
-1582 VQTTVEMLV
+1582 VKTSVEMLV
-1591 EMGRSFI
+1591 EMGRAFI
-1598 ENIDILLQVA
+1598 ENIDILLQVG

-1619 ATALTNVKGEL
+1619 ANALNNVKGDL
-1630 IPALTELLSVIGE
+1630 IPAITELFKVIAE
-1643 ILIVGIGNLLG
+1643 IFTALIKGFIGPVLNAIAEVLTPVRDFIITWVQEIGPILQPFFEAFMSALKALFEALPGIIQPLAEAIIATVNAIADVIRSLADTIIAIVGGIETVVNG
-1654 PLLAKIVEVF
+1654 IVEVF
-1664 GPVIKLI
+1664 RI
-1671 VDIFAQ
+1671 V
-1677 LAPALTPIIEII
+1677 
-1689 GNVLNTLIS
+1689 G
-1698 NLPAILQPI
+1698 
-1707 ADTIKVLV
+1707 
-1715 DGIVA
+1715 
-1720 TLQILAP
+1720 
-1727 VVETIINAI
+1727 ETIQAW
-1736 VVIIQTLAPIVQS
+1736 
-1749 VVDTIRIAFE
+1749 
-1759 VLGQIFTTVGEVI
+1759 
-1772 KAVIQGVVDTLNAIA
+1772 IQGVVDVINGIA
-1787 NIITATGDSIRYVL
+1787 NVITATGDSIRYVL
-1801 EGVDNIFVT
+1801 EGVSNV
-1810 VGNNIKTTL
+1810 IKTFA
-1819 EAVGTVVE
+1819 EG
-1827 SVGTAIKTALEGVG
+1827 IKTALEGVG
-1841 QIFESIGTAI
+1841 KIFESIGTAI
-1851 KTALEGV
+1851 KTALDGV
-1858 ADIIRSVGDA
+1858 ADVIKAVGDA

-1882 VKLVGENGASA
+1882 VKLVGDYGASA
-1893 ATGLGSLAIEV
+1893 ATGLASLTVEV
-1904 AKLGTAA
+1904 AKLGASA
-1911 YAGNLQGFTED
+1911 YAGNLQGFTKD
-1922 IKNLATAC
+1922 IKDLATAC
-1930 TNLGQSAASL
+1930 TSLSGAVGGLSATATAMNMISIGASL
-1940 AAITIAFAQM
+1940 LSGTLPTVNTAFTTM
-1950 STSLSMMAASVPTVT
+1950 STSMT
-1965 TSFDSLS
+1965 TLS
-1972 TSLTTISGT
+1972 TSIL
-1981 ITPVSSA
+1981 PVS
-1988 FIALVTPIQQLQ
+1988 
-2000 SSLTVVATAF
+2000 TAF
-2010 MVFATQMT
+2010 TGLIAPVTALMTTLTSVSAVFMNLNMQFQMLSI
-2018 MVGMSLQT
+2018 GMAALDASMLG
-2026 ATMAFTN
+2026 
-2033 IQNAITM
+2033 IQNGVTLLSSSFTAMSAIIELFNQSLITTQQTM
-2040 LGTSIGSLPVA
+2040 STFFMELANSSTGFAKLSQAAMEGMMQMQMAVQTGM
-2051 FDSLGAS
+2051 
-2058 LMNVQT
+2058 MNVQT
-2064 LLSTFTT
+2064 VMLS
-2071 SLTTSAT
+2071 
-2078 GFQQLGEA
+2078 G
-2086 AMVGMMAMN
+2086 
-2095 TSVIAGM
+2095 
-2102 AMVQAT
+2102 
-2108 MLASIS
+2108 IS
-2114 TLSVAVSVGFTEV
+2114 TLAAAVFAGFTEV
-2127 SNSVTMS
+2127 TNAVT
-2134 MTMVN
+2134 T
-2139 ATVAQS
+2139 
-2145 MQGVMSVIQVSMS
+2145 
-2158 GVAEQMAASLSQVMS
+2158 
-2173 TVTSTMAQLSDSIMS
+2173 
-2188 SMTSVNA
+2188 SMTSVSAAVQTGMLGVVTAISTSMQSVA
-2195 TISSTTAQMN
+2195 TATSTAFSGISTAIQSSISSISANINQGMSGVSQTITSRVNEIQNSFTQMN
-2205 ATFTQFSSTAQS
+2205 TIVNQIVRSMMAMMSSS
-2217 IVTSLM
+2217 IS
-2223 STLNSTF
+2223 
-2230 QSGMASVVSTVFSGM
+2230 SGM
-2245 SSVVSTVSSYSGSAN
+2245 SASASRVSSGMSYIISIVSSYSGSAR
-2260 SAGYSVGYQISA
+2260 SAGYNVGYYISA
-2272 GVASGMNANM
+2272 GVADGMNANM
-2282 WSIESAANRIIAKAR
+2282 WAIESAANRIISKAR

-2322 QGIAKGIDNE
+2322 MGVAKGIGDA
-2332 MPKTVTQMSK
+2332 MPKMV
-2342 TFSNGF
+2342 
-2348 DEVASNAVKQGE
+2348 DEVTDSFGKGFSDAADSVVSQGDVF
-2360 NMANAVS
+2360 ANVVS
-2367 TAVNSIS
+2367 DAVNGIS
-2374 DMLDVAVDD
+2374 DMLDVAIDD
-2383 MNYTPTITPVMD
+2383 MNYAPTITPVVD
-2395 MTNLNKMNMS
+2395 MSNLDKMNMS

-2411 KGRIA
+2411 RGRI
-2416 SPTPMY
+2416 STPTPLY
-2422 SVPQQS
+2422 GVPQQS
-2428 NTSTVVNTDNSTK
+2428 NTSTVVNNDNSNK
-2441 EYSINVNVDNGGAPV
+2441 EYSVNVNVDTGGKPV
-2456 NPKELA
+2456 NAKELA
-2462 MQVQEHIKAFDNQN
+2462 REIQSHIKSFDDQ
-2476 RRAKG
+2476 RRRGKG
-2481 EEVFW
+2481 EEVLW

>member
-32 RMKRAFSKVNGKD
+32 RMKKAFSKVNGKD
-45 ATRNIASDMSEM
+45 ATKNIASDMSEM

-74 LKGIFTRSAQGID
+74 LKGIFSRSAKGID

-140 TKVSGFDASP
+140 TKVAGFDVSP

-157 AASSVQNSLSVMD
+157 AASSVQNSLSIMD
-170 IAMGNVLGGMLQK
+170 IALGNVLGGMIQK
-183 AMSFAG
+183 AMSFTG

-430 TYYDSVLEIERSLGN
+430 TYYDSVLGITRSLGN

-460 ESLFNSIKNSF
+460 EALFNTIKNSF

-499 YGFTKT
+499 YGFTKA
-505 LENVTNAIK
+505 LESVTNNIK
-514 NNTYLFTTINAI
+514 NNTYLFSTINAI

-540 FSKLFQGISS
+540 FSKVGQGISS
-550 VGKAS
+550 VGKSS
-555 GSVLMPLRTA
+555 GSILMPLRTA

-584 VFYHIGKTIANVFN
+584 IFYHIGKTIANVFN
-598 IIITVGRIVIFV
+598 IIITVGRIVVFV

-617 FSQFGNSKGLVT
+617 FSKFGESKGLVT

-651 VLSSNKFEQ
+651 VMSSNKFEQ
-660 IGGTIGKVLGA
+660 IGGTIGKVLSA

-696 FSGAASIFNKL
+696 FSGAAGIFNKA
-707 GSGLANIINNIGS
+707 GGALANVINNIGS
-720 VMSQAWDSLVSGVKA
+720 VMSKAWDSLVSGVKA

-758 LFAFDKWLKFKNSKG
+758 LFAFDKWLKFKNSNN
-773 SIVDLVFDKFKE
+773 SIVDLVFEKFKA
-785 MFGDGKKKT
+785 MFGGGKEQA

-815 AQGVQV
+815 TQSVKIG
-821 SSLLMIAVALGIL
+821 SLVMIAVALGIL
-834 ALSIDRLSK
+834 ALSIDKLSK

-871 AAQNI
+871 AAQSI

-958 ALAKLEPEKLA
+958 ALAKLEPEKMA
-969 QSMTGVLVL
+969 QGIGGVLVL
-978 MYALVKVSKSMQD
+978 MYGLVKVSKSMQD
-991 VKVSPKS
+991 IKLSPKS
-998 MGAMIMFAISLRML
+998 MGALMMFVLSLRML
-1012 VWSVKALAKLDM
+1012 VWSVKALAKLDI
-1024 MHMASSV
+1024 MHMAASV
-1031 VAVAVLIKALSS
+1031 VAVAVLLKALSS
-1043 AAKSVS
+1043 AANSVS

-1057 MMSLIAFALSARI
+1057 MMALITFALSARI
-1070 LVNAVA
+1070 LASAVA
-1076 VLANLPIENMAAS
+1076 VLANLDLARMAAS
-1089 AGMLG
+1089 AGMVG
-1094 ILLVTL
+1094 ILLVVL

-1106 LKDTKVDISAMMSL
+1106 LKDTKVDISSMMAL

-1132 SIELLANLPLK
+1132 SVEVLANLPLK
-1143 EMVASVTVVEVLIA
+1143 EMIASVVVVEVLIA
-1157 SLVAAAMVVSKAKV
+1157 SLVAAARVASKAKV

-1192 MIPLVSMPLTSIVKS
+1192 MIPLASMPLTSIVKS

-1223 IMNKVKMNTSA
+1223 IMNRVKMNPKAIGSLIILTSA
-1234 IASVVVLTT
+1234 LT
-1243 ALVVISRS
+1243 VISNN
-1251 LMQLATVNWAS
+1251 LMKLAGLNWAS

-1285 GNADSFQEVVGLKSV
+1285 GNADSFQEVVGLKGV
-1300 FEAFG
+1300 FDAFG

-1320 LSWQQIGTALIAVT
+1320 LSWQQIATAMTAVT
-1334 VAIGIMVGVVKLIS
+1334 VTIGIMVGVVKLIS
-1348 GMTINTSAIAALASM
+1348 KMEPNTTVIAALASM

-1375 TVAAHP
+1375 SVAAHP
-1381 WQQILAAMAAVSGV
+1381 WQQILASMAAISGI
-1395 LLAVAG
+1395 LLAMAG

-1411 IGGAAQLVLL
+1411 FSGAGQLVLL
-1421 GAGLMALAV
+1421 GVGLMAIAV

-1439 LVAVGVALVALA
+1439 LVAVGVALLALA

-1465 LVSGGLAILAGTLIS
+1465 VVSSGLAILSGTLIS

-1488 ASSVLIAGLGFL
+1488 ASSILIAGLGFL

-1533 NSPMIVASFV
+1533 NSPLIVASFV

-1558 EFVRLGFDLL
+1558 EFIRLGFDL
-1568 IGLIAGMRDKIPEL
+1568 IIAFLAGIRDKAPEMI
-1582 VQTTVEMLV
+1582 QTTVEMLV
-1591 EMGRSFI
+1591 EMGRAFI
-1598 ENIDILLQVA
+1598 ENIDILLQVG

-1619 ATALTNVKGEL
+1619 ANALNNVKGDL
-1630 IPALTELLSVIGE
+1630 IPAITELFKVIAE
-1643 ILIVGIGNLLG
+1643 IFTALIKGFI
-1654 PLLAKIVEVF
+1654 
-1664 GPVIKLI
+1664 GPVLNAIAE
-1671 VDIFAQ
+1671 V
-1677 LAPALTPIIEII
+1677 LTPVRDFIITWVQEI
-1689 GNVLNTLIS
+1689 G
-1698 NLPAILQPI
+1698 PILQPFFEALMSALKALFEALPGI
-1707 ADTIKVLV
+1707 IQPLAEAIIATVNAIADVVRSLADTIIAIVGGIETV
-1715 DGIVA
+1715 VNGIVE
-1720 TLQILAP
+1720 IFRI
-1727 VVETIINAI
+1727 VGETIQAW
-1736 VVIIQTLAPIVQS
+1736 
-1749 VVDTIRIAFE
+1749 
-1759 VLGQIFTTVGEVI
+1759 
-1772 KAVIQGVVDTLNAIA
+1772 IQGVVDVINGIA
-1787 NIITATGDSIRYVL
+1787 NVITATGDSIRYVL
-1801 EGVDNIFVT
+1801 EGVDNIFVSF
-1810 VGNNIKTTL
+1810 GNNVKTTL
-1819 EAVGTVVE
+1819 EGVSNVIKTFAEG
-1827 SVGTAIKTALEGVG
+1827 IKTALEGVG
-1841 QIFESIGTAI
+1841 KIFESIGTAI
-1851 KTALEGV
+1851 KTALDGV
-1858 ADIIRSVGDA
+1858 ADVIKAVGDA

-1882 VKLVGENGASA
+1882 VKLVGDYGASA
-1893 ATGLGSLAIEV
+1893 ATGLASLTVEV
-1904 AKLGTAA
+1904 AKLGASA
-1911 YAGNLQGFTED
+1911 YAGNLQGFTKD
-1922 IKNLATAC
+1922 IKDLATAC
-1930 TNLGQSAASL
+1930 TSLSGAVGGLSATATAMNMISISASL
-1940 AAITIAFAQM
+1940 LSGTLPTVNTAFTTM
-1950 STSLSMMAASVPTVT
+1950 STSMT
-1965 TSFDSLS
+1965 TLS
-1972 TSLTTISGT
+1972 TS
-1981 ITPVSSA
+1981 ITPVS
-1988 FIALVTPIQQLQ
+1988 
-2000 SSLTVVATAF
+2000 TAF
-2010 MVFATQMT
+2010 TSLIAPVTALITTLTSVSAVFMNLNMQFQMLSIGMAALDASMLGIQNGITLLSSSFTAMPAIIELFNQSLITTQQTMNTFFMELANSSTGFATLSQAAMEGMMQMQMT
-2018 MVGMSLQT
+2018 VQTGML
-2026 ATMAFTN
+2026 
-2033 IQNAITM
+2033 
-2040 LGTSIGSLPVA
+2040 
-2051 FDSLGAS
+2051 
-2058 LMNVQT
+2058 NVQT
-2064 LLSTFTT
+2064 VMLS
-2071 SLTTSAT
+2071 
-2078 GFQQLGEA
+2078 G
-2086 AMVGMMAMN
+2086 
-2095 TSVIAGM
+2095 
-2102 AMVQAT
+2102 
-2108 MLASIS
+2108 IS
-2114 TLSVAVSVGFTEV
+2114 TLAAAVFAGFTEV
-2127 SNSVTMS
+2127 TNAVT
-2134 MTMVN
+2134 T
-2139 ATVAQS
+2139 
-2145 MQGVMSVIQVSMS
+2145 
-2158 GVAEQMAASLSQVMS
+2158 
-2173 TVTSTMAQLSDSIMS
+2173 
-2188 SMTSVNA
+2188 SMTSVSAAVQTGMLGVVNSISTSMQSVA
-2195 TISSTTAQMN
+2195 TATSVAFSGISTAIQSSISSISANINQGMSGVSQTITSRVHEIQNSFTQMN
-2205 ATFTQFSSTAQS
+2205 S
-2217 IVTSLM
+2217 IVNQIIHSMMAMM
-2223 STLNSTF
+2223 SS
-2230 QSGMASVVSTVFSGM
+2230 SISSGM
-2245 SSVVSTVSSYSGSAN
+2245 SASASLVSSGMSYIISIVSSYNGSAR
-2260 SAGYSVGYQISA
+2260 SAGYNVGYYISA
-2272 GVASGMNANM
+2272 GVADGMNANM
-2282 WSIESAANRIIAKAR
+2282 WAIESAANRIISKAR

-2322 QGIAKGIDNE
+2322 MGVAKGIGDA
-2332 MPKTVTQMSK
+2332 MPKMV
-2342 TFSNGF
+2342 
-2348 DEVASNAVKQGE
+2348 DEVTDSFGKGFSDAADSVVSQGDVF
-2360 NMANAVS
+2360 ANVVS
-2367 TAVNSIS
+2367 DAVNGIS
-2374 DMLDVAVDD
+2374 DMLDVAIDD
-2383 MNYTPTITPVMD
+2383 MNYAPTITPVVD
-2395 MTNLNKMNMS
+2395 MSNLDKMNMS

-2411 KGRIA
+2411 RGRI
-2416 SPTPMY
+2416 STPTPLY
-2422 SVPQQS
+2422 GVPQQS
-2428 NTSTVVNTDNSTK
+2428 NTSTVVNNDNSNK
-2441 EYSINVNVDNGGAPV
+2441 EYSVNVNVDTGGKPV
-2456 NPKELA
+2456 NAKELA
-2462 MQVQEHIKAFDNQN
+2462 REIQSHIKSFDDQ
-2476 RRAKG
+2476 RRRGKG
-2481 EEVFW
+2481 EEVLW

>member
-21 KNADDTVAALE
+21 KNVDDTVAALE
-32 RMKRAFSKVNGKD
+32 RMKKAFSKVNGKD
-45 ATRNIASDMSEM
+45 ATKNIASDMSEM

-74 LKGIFTRSAQGID
+74 LKGIFSRSAKGID

-96 RMNTDVASKTA
+96 RMNTDVASKTS

-140 TKVSGFDASP
+140 TKVAGFDVSP

-157 AASSVQNSLSVMD
+157 AASSVQNSLSIMD
-170 IAMGNVLGGMLQK
+170 IALGNVLGGMIQK
-183 AMSFAG
+183 AMSFTG

-430 TYYDSVLEIERSLGN
+430 TYYDSVLEITRSLGN

-460 ESLFNSIKNSF
+460 EALFNSIKNSF

-499 YGFTKT
+499 YGFTKA
-505 LENVTNAIK
+505 LESVTNNIK

-526 GKMVGQTFLTLGWI
+526 GKMVGQTFLTLGFI
-540 FSKLFQGISS
+540 FQQVGRGIKT
-550 VGKAS
+550 VGRDS
-555 GSVLMPLRTA
+555 GSILMPLRTA

-576 RSNENAHL
+576 RSNDNAHII
-584 VFYHIGKTIANVFN
+584 FYHIGKTIANVFN

-610 IKDILKG
+610 IKDILRG
-617 FSQFGNSKGLVT
+617 FSQFGNNKGLVT

-638 GKLLTFVKAIEKF
+638 GKMLTFVKAIEKF

-696 FSGAASIFNKL
+696 FSGAAGIFNKV
-707 GSGLANIINNIGS
+707 GGALANVINNIGS
-720 VMSQAWDSLVSGVKA
+720 VMSKAWESLVSGVKS

-758 LFAFDKWLKFKNSKG
+758 LFAFDKWLKFKNSNN
-773 SIVDLVFDKFKE
+773 SIVDLVFEKFKA
-785 MFGDGKKKT
+785 MFSGGKEQA

-815 AQGVQV
+815 TQSVKIG
-821 SSLLMIAVALGIL
+821 SLVMIAVALGIL
-834 ALSIDRLSK
+834 ALSIDKLSK

-871 AAQNI
+871 AAQSI

-958 ALAKLEPEKLA
+958 ALAKLEPEKMV
-969 QSMTGVLVL
+969 QGIGGVLVL
-978 MYALVKVSKSMQD
+978 MYGLVKVSKSMQD
-991 VKVSPKS
+991 IKLSPKS
-998 MGAMIMFAISLRML
+998 MGALMMFVLSLRML
-1012 VWSVKALAKLDM
+1012 VWSVKALAKLDI
-1024 MHMASSV
+1024 MHMAASV
-1031 VAVAVLIKALSS
+1031 VAVAVLLKALSS
-1043 AAKSVS
+1043 AANSVS

-1057 MMSLIAFALSARI
+1057 MMALITFALSARI
-1070 LVNAVA
+1070 LVSAVA
-1076 VLANLPIENMAAS
+1076 VLANLDLARMAAS
-1089 AGMLG
+1089 AGMVG
-1094 ILLVTL
+1094 ILLVVL

-1106 LKDTKVDISAMMSL
+1106 LKDTKVDISSMMAL

-1132 SIELLANLPLK
+1132 SIAVLANLPLK
-1143 EMVASVTVVEVLIA
+1143 EMIASVVVVEVLIA
-1157 SLVAAAMVVSKAKV
+1157 SLVAAARVASKAKV

-1192 MIPLVSMPLTSIVKS
+1192 MIPLAAMPLTSIVKS

-1223 IMNKVKMNTSA
+1223 IMNRVKMNPKAIGSLIILTSA
-1234 IASVVVLTT
+1234 LT
-1243 ALVVISRS
+1243 VISNN
-1251 LMQLATVNWAS
+1251 LMKLAGLNWAS

-1285 GNADSFQEVVGLKSV
+1285 GNADSFQEVVGLKGV
-1300 FEAFG
+1300 FDAFG

-1320 LSWQQIGTALIAVT
+1320 LSWQQIATAMTAVT
-1334 VAIGIMVGVVKLIS
+1334 VTIGIMVGVVKLIS
-1348 GMTINTSAIAALASM
+1348 KMEPNTTAIAALASM

-1375 TVAAHP
+1375 SVAAHP
-1381 WQQILAAMAAVSGV
+1381 WQQILASMAAISGV
-1395 LLAVAG
+1395 LLAMAG

-1411 IGGAAQLVLL
+1411 FSGAGQLVLL
-1421 GAGLMALAV
+1421 GVGLMAIAV

-1439 LVAVGVALVALA
+1439 LVAVGVALLALA

-1465 LVSGGLAILAGTLIS
+1465 VVSSGLAILSGTLIS

-1512 APAAFKTLVDSFVNL
+1512 APAAFKTLVDSFVTL

-1533 NSPMIVASFV
+1533 NSPLIVASFV
-1543 KMGLEM
+1543 KMGMEM

-1558 EFVRLGFDLL
+1558 AFVRLGFDLL
-1568 IGLIAGMRDKIPEL
+1568 IGLIAGIRDKAPEL
-1582 VQTTVEMLV
+1582 VKTSVEMLV
-1591 EMGRSFI
+1591 EMGRAFI
-1598 ENIDILLQVA
+1598 ENIDILLQVG

-1619 ATALTNVKGEL
+1619 ANALNNVKGDL
-1630 IPALTELLSVIGE
+1630 IPAITELFKVIAE
-1643 ILIVGIGNLLG
+1643 IFTALIKGFI
-1654 PLLAKIVEVF
+1654 
-1664 GPVIKLI
+1664 GPVLNAIAE
-1671 VDIFAQ
+1671 V
-1677 LAPALTPIIEII
+1677 LTPVRDFIITWVQEI
-1689 GNVLNTLIS
+1689 G
-1698 NLPAILQPI
+1698 PILQPFFEAFMSALKALFEALPGI
-1707 ADTIKVLV
+1707 IQPLAEAIIATVNAIADVVRSLADTIIAIVGGIETV
-1715 DGIVA
+1715 VNGIVE
-1720 TLQILAP
+1720 IFRI
-1727 VVETIINAI
+1727 VGETIQAW
-1736 VVIIQTLAPIVQS
+1736 
-1749 VVDTIRIAFE
+1749 
-1759 VLGQIFTTVGEVI
+1759 
-1772 KAVIQGVVDTLNAIA
+1772 IQGVVDVINGIA
-1787 NIITATGDSIRYVL
+1787 NVITATGDSIRYVL
-1801 EGVDNIFVT
+1801 EGVDNIFVSF
-1810 VGNNIKTTL
+1810 GNNVKTTL
-1819 EAVGTVVE
+1819 EGVSNVIKTFAEG
-1827 SVGTAIKTALEGVG
+1827 IKTALEGVG
-1841 QIFESIGTAI
+1841 KIFESIGTAI
-1851 KTALEGV
+1851 KTALDGV
-1858 ADIIRSVGDA
+1858 ADVIKAVGDA

-1882 VKLVGENGASA
+1882 VKLVGDYGASA
-1893 ATGLGSLAIEV
+1893 ATGLASLTVEV
-1904 AKLGTAA
+1904 AKLGASA
-1911 YAGNLQGFTED
+1911 YAGNLQGFTKD
-1922 IKNLATAC
+1922 IKDLATAC
-1930 TNLGQSAASL
+1930 TSLSGAVGGLSATATAMNMISVSASL
-1940 AAITIAFAQM
+1940 LSGTLPTVNTAFTTM
-1950 STSLSMMAASVPTVT
+1950 STSMT
-1965 TSFDSLS
+1965 TLS
-1972 TSLTTISGT
+1972 TSV
-1981 ITPVSSA
+1981 TPVS
-1988 FIALVTPIQQLQ
+1988 
-2000 SSLTVVATAF
+2000 TAF
-2010 MVFATQMT
+2010 TGLIAPVTALMTTLTSVSAVFMNLNMQFQMLSIGMAALDASMLGIQNGITLLSSSFTAMPAIIELFNQSLITTQQTMSTFFMELANSSTGFATLSQAAMEGMMQMQMAVQT
-2018 MVGMSLQT
+2018 GM
-2026 ATMAFTN
+2026 
-2033 IQNAITM
+2033 
-2040 LGTSIGSLPVA
+2040 
-2051 FDSLGAS
+2051 
-2058 LMNVQT
+2058 MNVQT
-2064 LLSTFTT
+2064 VMLS
-2071 SLTTSAT
+2071 
-2078 GFQQLGEA
+2078 G
-2086 AMVGMMAMN
+2086 
-2095 TSVIAGM
+2095 
-2102 AMVQAT
+2102 
-2108 MLASIS
+2108 IS
-2114 TLSVAVSVGFTEV
+2114 TLAAAVFAGFTEV
-2127 SNSVTMS
+2127 TNAVT
-2134 MTMVN
+2134 T
-2139 ATVAQS
+2139 
-2145 MQGVMSVIQVSMS
+2145 
-2158 GVAEQMAASLSQVMS
+2158 
-2173 TVTSTMAQLSDSIMS
+2173 
-2188 SMTSVNA
+2188 SMTSVSAAVQTGMLGVVTAISTSMQSVA
-2195 TISSTTAQMN
+2195 TATSTAFSGISTAIQSSISSISANINQGMSGVSQTITSRVNEIQNSFTQMN
-2205 ATFTQFSSTAQS
+2205 S
-2217 IVTSLM
+2217 IVNQIIRSMMAMM
-2223 STLNSTF
+2223 SS
-2230 QSGMASVVSTVFSGM
+2230 SISSGM
-2245 SSVVSTVSSYSGSAN
+2245 SASASLVSSGMSYIISIVSSYNGSAR
-2260 SAGYSVGYQISA
+2260 SAGYNVGYYISA
-2272 GVASGMNANM
+2272 GVADGMNANM
-2282 WSIESAANRIIAKAR
+2282 WAIESAANRIISKAK

-2307 SPSRLFAKDVGKFIP
+2307 SPSRLFAKEVGKFIP
-2322 QGIAKGIDNE
+2322 MGVAKGIGDA
-2332 MPKTVTQMSK
+2332 MPKMVDEVTDSFSKGFSDAADSVVTQGDV
-2342 TFSNGF
+2342 F
-2348 DEVASNAVKQGE
+2348 
-2360 NMANAVS
+2360 ANVVS
-2367 TAVNSIS
+2367 DAVNGIS
-2374 DMLDVAVDD
+2374 DMLDVAIDD
-2383 MNYTPTITPVMD
+2383 MNYAPTITPVVD
-2395 MTNLNKMNMS
+2395 MSNLDKMNMS

-2411 KGRIA
+2411 RGRI
-2416 SPTPMY
+2416 STPTPLY
-2422 SVPQQS
+2422 GVPQQS
-2428 NTSTVVNTDNSTK
+2428 NTSTVVNNDNSNK
-2441 EYSINVNVDNGGAPV
+2441 EYSVNVNVDTGGKPV
-2456 NPKELA
+2456 NAKELA
-2462 MQVQEHIKAFDNQN
+2462 REIQSHIKSFDDQ
-2476 RRAKG
+2476 RRRGKG
-2481 EEVFW
+2481 EEVLW

>member
-32 RMKRAFSKVNGKD
+32 RMKKAFGKINGKD
-45 ATRNIASDMSEM
+45 ATKNIASDMSEM

-74 LKGIFTRSAQGID
+74 LKGIFSRSAKGID

-140 TKVSGFDASP
+140 TKVAGFDVSP

-157 AASSVQNSLSVMD
+157 AASSVQNSLSIMD
-170 IAMGNVLGGMLQK
+170 IALGNVLGGMIQK
-183 AMSFAG
+183 AMSFTG

-430 TYYDSVLEIERSLGN
+430 TYYDSVLEITRSLGN

-460 ESLFNSIKNSF
+460 EALFNSIKNSF

-499 YGFTKT
+499 YGFTKA
-505 LENVTNAIK
+505 LESVTNNIK
-514 NNTYLFTTINAI
+514 NNTYLFSTINAI

-540 FSKLFQGISS
+540 FSKVGQGISS
-550 VGKAS
+550 VGKSS

-584 VFYHIGKTIANVFN
+584 IFYHIGKTIANVFN

-617 FSQFGNSKGLVT
+617 FSKFGESKGLVT

-696 FSGAASIFNKL
+696 FSGAAGIFNKV
-707 GSGLANIINNIGS
+707 GSALANIINNIGS
-720 VMSQAWDSLVSGVKA
+720 VMSQAWDSLVSGLKA

-773 SIVDLVFDKFKE
+773 SVVDMVFDKFKE
-785 MFGDGKKKT
+785 MFSGGKEQA
-794 TGLLDEVKGVFTSLQ
+794 TGLIDEVKGVFTSLQ

-815 AQGVQV
+815 TQSVKIG
-821 SSLLMIAVALGIL
+821 SLLMIAVALGIL
-834 ALSIDRLSK
+834 ALSIDKLSK

-871 AAQNI
+871 AAQSI

-889 ALRIMASAMVALS
+889 ALRIMASAMIALS
-902 KIDADKMDEAVGGIV
+902 KIDSDKMDEAVGGIL

-931 KIKNTEASMGKL
+931 KIKNTEASVGKL
-943 IAFAI
+943 IGFAI
-948 SLRIL
+948 ALRLL

-958 ALAKLEPEKLA
+958 ALAKLEPQQLA
-969 QSMTGVLVL
+969 QGMTGVLVL

-998 MGAMIMFAISLRML
+998 MGSMMMFVLSLRLL
-1012 VWSVKALAKLDM
+1012 VWSVKALAKLDIM
-1024 MHMASSV
+1024 QMGASV
-1031 VAVAVLIKALSS
+1031 VAVVVLLKALSS
-1043 AAKSVS
+1043 AANSVS

-1057 MMSLIAFALSARI
+1057 MMALIAFALSARI

-1076 VLANLPIENMAAS
+1076 VLAHFAIDRMAAS
-1089 AGMLG
+1089 AGMVG
-1094 ILLVTL
+1094 LLLIAL

-1106 LKDTKVDISAMMSL
+1106 LKDTKVDISAMMTL

-1132 SIELLANLPLK
+1132 SIEVLANLPLK
-1143 EMVASVTVVEVLIA
+1143 EMVASVAVVEVLIA
-1157 SLVAAAMVVSKAKV
+1157 SLVAAARVVSKSKV

-1192 MIPLVSMPLTSIVKS
+1192 MIPLASMPLTSIVKS

-1223 IMNKVKMNTSA
+1223 IMNRVKMNAKA
-1234 IASVVVLTT
+1234 IGSIVVLTT
-1243 ALVVISRS
+1243 ALTVISNN
-1251 LMQLATVNWAS
+1251 LMKLAGLNWAS
-1262 LAAAGGAIAAV
+1262 LAAAGGAIVAV

-1285 GNADSFQEVVGLKSV
+1285 GNADSFQEVVGLKGV
-1300 FEAFG
+1300 FDAFG

-1320 LSWQQIGTALIAVT
+1320 LSWQQIATAMTAVT
-1334 VAIGIMVGVVKLIS
+1334 VTIGIMVGVVKLIS
-1348 GMTINTSAIAALASM
+1348 KMEPNTTAIAALASM

-1375 TVAAHP
+1375 SVAAHP
-1381 WQQILAAMAAVSGV
+1381 WQQILASMAAISGV
-1395 LLAVAG
+1395 LLAMAG

-1411 IGGAAQLVLL
+1411 FSGAGQLVLL
-1421 GAGLMALAV
+1421 GVGLMAIAV

-1439 LVAVGVALVALA
+1439 LVAVGVALLALA

-1465 LVSGGLAILAGTLIS
+1465 VVSSGLAILSGTLIS

-1488 ASSVLIAGLGFL
+1488 ASSILIAGLGFL

-1512 APAAFKTLVDSFVNL
+1512 APAAFKTLVDSFVTL

-1533 NSPMIVASFV
+1533 NSPLIVASFV
-1543 KMGLEM
+1543 KMGMEM

-1568 IGLIAGMRDKIPEL
+1568 IGLIAGIRDKAPEL
-1582 VQTTVEMLV
+1582 VKTSVEMLV
-1591 EMGRSFI
+1591 EMGRAFI
-1598 ENIDILLQVA
+1598 ENIDILLQVG

-1619 ATALTNVKGEL
+1619 ANALNNVKGDL
-1630 IPALTELLSVIGE
+1630 IPAITELFQVIAE
-1643 ILIVGIGNLLG
+1643 IVTALIKGFI
-1654 PLLAKIVEVF
+1654 
-1664 GPVIKLI
+1664 GPVLNSIAE
-1671 VDIFAQ
+1671 V
-1677 LAPALTPIIEII
+1677 LTPVRDFIITWVQEI
-1689 GNVLNTLIS
+1689 G
-1698 NLPAILQPI
+1698 PILQPFFEAFMSALKALFEALPGI
-1707 ADTIKVLV
+1707 IQPLAEAIIATVNAIADVVRSLADTIIAVV
-1715 DGIVA
+1715 GGIETVVNGIVE
-1720 TLQILAP
+1720 IFRI
-1727 VVETIINAI
+1727 VGETIQAW
-1736 VVIIQTLAPIVQS
+1736 
-1749 VVDTIRIAFE
+1749 
-1759 VLGQIFTTVGEVI
+1759 
-1772 KAVIQGVVDTLNAIA
+1772 IQGVVDVINGIA
-1787 NIITATGDSIRYVL
+1787 NVITATGDSIRYVL
-1801 EGVDNIFVT
+1801 EGVDNIFVSF
-1810 VGNNIKTTL
+1810 GNNVKTTL
-1819 EAVGTVVE
+1819 EGVSNVIKTFAEG
-1827 SVGTAIKTALEGVG
+1827 IKTALEGVG
-1841 QIFESIGTAI
+1841 KIFESIGTAI
-1851 KTALEGV
+1851 KTALDGV
-1858 ADIIRSVGDA
+1858 ADVIKAVGDA

-1882 VKLVGENGASA
+1882 VKLVGDYGASA
-1893 ATGLGSLAIEV
+1893 ATGLASLTVEV
-1904 AKLGTAA
+1904 AKLGASA
-1911 YAGNLQGFTED
+1911 YAGNLQGFTKD
-1922 IKNLATAC
+1922 IKDLATAC
-1930 TNLGQSAASL
+1930 TSLSGAVGGLSATATAMNMISISASL
-1940 AAITIAFAQM
+1940 LSGTLPTVNTAFTTM
-1950 STSLSMMAASVPTVT
+1950 STSMTN
-1965 TSFDSLS
+1965 LS
-1972 TSLTTISGT
+1972 TS
-1981 ITPVSSA
+1981 ITPVS
-1988 FIALVTPIQQLQ
+1988 
-2000 SSLTVVATAF
+2000 TAF
-2010 MVFATQMT
+2010 TSLIAPVTALMTTLTSVSAVFMNLNMQFQMLSIGMAALDSSMLGIQNGVTLLSSSFTAMPAIIELFNQSLITTQQTMNTFFMELANSSTGFATLSQAAMEGMMQMQMAVQT
-2018 MVGMSLQT
+2018 GM
-2026 ATMAFTN
+2026 
-2033 IQNAITM
+2033 
-2040 LGTSIGSLPVA
+2040 
-2051 FDSLGAS
+2051 
-2058 LMNVQT
+2058 MNVQT
-2064 LLSTFTT
+2064 VMLS
-2071 SLTTSAT
+2071 
-2078 GFQQLGEA
+2078 G
-2086 AMVGMMAMN
+2086 
-2095 TSVIAGM
+2095 
-2102 AMVQAT
+2102 
-2108 MLASIS
+2108 IS
-2114 TLSVAVSVGFTEV
+2114 TLAAAVFSGFTEV
-2127 SNSVTMS
+2127 TNAVT
-2134 MTMVN
+2134 T
-2139 ATVAQS
+2139 
-2145 MQGVMSVIQVSMS
+2145 
-2158 GVAEQMAASLSQVMS
+2158 
-2173 TVTSTMAQLSDSIMS
+2173 
-2188 SMTSVNA
+2188 SMTSVSAAVQTGMLGVVTAISTSMQSVA
-2195 TISSTTAQMN
+2195 TATSVAFSGISTAIQSSISSISANINQGMSGVSQTITSRVHEIQNSFTQMN
-2205 ATFTQFSSTAQS
+2205 
-2217 IVTSLM
+2217 
-2223 STLNSTF
+2223 
-2230 QSGMASVVSTVFSGM
+2230 STVNQIISTMMSVMSSSISSGM
-2245 SSVVSTVSSYSGSAN
+2245 SASASLVSSGMSYIISIVSSYSGSAR
-2260 SAGYSVGYQISA
+2260 SAGYNVGYYISA
-2272 GVASGMNANM
+2272 GVADGMNANM
-2282 WSIESAANRIIAKAR
+2282 WAIESAANRIISKAR

-2322 QGIAKGIDNE
+2322 MGVAKGIGDA
-2332 MPKTVTQMSK
+2332 MPKMVDEVTDSFSKGFSDAADSVVTQGDV
-2342 TFSNGF
+2342 F
-2348 DEVASNAVKQGE
+2348 
-2360 NMANAVS
+2360 ANVVS
-2367 TAVNSIS
+2367 DAVNGIS
-2374 DMLDVAVDD
+2374 DMLDVAIDD
-2383 MNYTPTITPVMD
+2383 MNYAPTITPVVD
-2395 MTNLNKMNMS
+2395 MSNLDKMNMS

-2411 KGRIA
+2411 RGRI
-2416 SPTPMY
+2416 STPTPLY
-2422 SVPQQS
+2422 GVPQQS
-2428 NTSTVVNTDNSTK
+2428 NTSTVVNNDNSKK
-2441 EYSINVNVDNGGAPV
+2441 EYSVNVNVDTGGKPV
-2456 NPKELA
+2456 NTKELA
-2462 MQVQEHIKAFDNQN
+2462 REIQSHIKSFDDQS
-2476 RRAKG
+2476 RRGKG

>member
-32 RMKRAFSKVNGKD
+32 RMKKAFGKVNGKD
-45 ATRNIASDMSEM
+45 ATKNIASDMSEM

-74 LKGIFTRSAQGID
+74 LKGIFTRSAKGID

-140 TKVSGFDASP
+140 TKVAGFDVSP

-157 AASSVQNSLSVMD
+157 AASSVQNSLSIMD
-170 IAMGNVLGGMLQK
+170 IALGNVLGGMIQK
-183 AMSFAG
+183 AMSFTG

-430 TYYDSVLEIERSLGN
+430 TYYDDVLGITRSLGN

-460 ESLFNSIKNSF
+460 EALFNSIKNSF

-499 YGFTKT
+499 YGFTKAI
-505 LENVTNAIK
+505 ESVTNNIK
-514 NNTYLFTTINAI
+514 NNTYLFSTINAI

-540 FSKLFQGISS
+540 FSKVGQGISS
-550 VGKAS
+550 VGKSA

-565 ADSIARFMEAL
+565 ADAIARFMEAL

-584 VFYHIGKTIANVFN
+584 IFYHIGKTIANVFN

-617 FSQFGNSKGLVT
+617 FSKFGESKGLVT

-660 IGGTIGKVLGA
+660 IGGTIGKVLSA

-696 FSGAASIFNKL
+696 FSGAAGIFNKA
-707 GSGLANIINNIGS
+707 GGALANVINNIGS
-720 VMSQAWDSLVSGVKA
+720 VMSKAWDSLVSGVKA

-758 LFAFDKWLKFKNSKG
+758 LFAFDKWLKFKNSNN
-773 SIVDLVFDKFKE
+773 SIVDLVFEKFKA
-785 MFGDGKKKT
+785 MFGGGKEQAK
-794 TGLLDEVKGVFTSLQ
+794 GLLDEVKGVFTSLQ

-815 AQGVQV
+815 TQSIKIG
-821 SSLLMIAVALGIL
+821 SLVLIAVALGIL
-834 ALSIDRLSK
+834 ALSIDKLSK

-871 AAQNI
+871 AAQSI

-958 ALAKLEPEKLA
+958 SLAKLEPEKMA
-969 QSMTGVLVL
+969 QGIGGVLVL
-978 MYALVKVSKSMQD
+978 MYGLVKVSKSMQD
-991 VKVSPKS
+991 IKLSPKS
-998 MGAMIMFAISLRML
+998 MGALMMFVLSLRML
-1012 VWSVKALAKLDM
+1012 VWSVKALAKLDI
-1024 MHMASSV
+1024 MHMAASV
-1031 VAVAVLIKALSS
+1031 VAVAVLLKALSS
-1043 AAKSVS
+1043 AANSVS

-1057 MMSLIAFALSARI
+1057 MMALITFALSARI

-1076 VLANLPIENMAAS
+1076 VLANLDMARMAAS

-1094 ILLVTL
+1094 ILLVVL
-1100 SEATRN
+1100 SEATVN
-1106 LKDTKVDISAMMSL
+1106 LKDTKVDISALFTL

-1132 SIELLANLPLK
+1132 SIEVLANLPLK
-1143 EMVASVTVVEVLIA
+1143 EMIVSVGVVEVLIA
-1157 SLVAAAMVVSKAKV
+1157 SLVAAARVVSKAKV
-1171 NMSAGMSLIGIGAS
+1171 NMSAGMTLIGIGGS
-1185 IYLIVQS
+1185 IYLIVRS
-1192 MIPLVSMPLTSIVKS
+1192 MVPLAAMPLNAIVKS
-1207 LGTVALIAA
+1207 LGTVALIAG
-1216 GLIGVSY
+1216 GLIAVSH
-1223 IMNKVKMNTSA
+1223 IMNKVNMNAKA
-1234 IASVVVLTT
+1234 IGSVVVLTT
-1243 ALVVISRS
+1243 ALMVISMS
-1251 LMQLATVNWAS
+1251 LMQLAGLNWAS

-1285 GNADSFQEVVGLKSV
+1285 GNADSFQEVVGLKGV
-1300 FEAFG
+1300 FDAFG

-1320 LSWQQIGTALIAVT
+1320 LSWQQIATAMTAVT
-1334 VAIGIMVGVVKLIS
+1334 VTIGIMVGVVKLIS
-1348 GMTINTSAIAALASM
+1348 KMEPNTTAIAALASM

-1375 TVAAHP
+1375 AVAAHP
-1381 WQQILAAMAAVSGV
+1381 WQQILASMAAISGV
-1395 LLAVAG
+1395 LLAMAG

-1411 IGGAAQLVLL
+1411 FSGAGQLVLL
-1421 GAGLMALAV
+1421 GVGLMAIAV

-1439 LVAVGVALVALA
+1439 LVAVGVALLALA

-1465 LVSGGLAILAGTLIS
+1465 VVSSGLAILSGTLIS

-1512 APAAFKTLVDSFVNL
+1512 APAAFKTLVDSFVTL

-1533 NSPMIVASFV
+1533 NSPLIVASFV
-1543 KMGLEM
+1543 KMGMEM

-1568 IGLIAGMRDKIPEL
+1568 IGLIAGIRDKAPEL
-1582 VQTTVEMLV
+1582 VKTSVEMLV
-1591 EMGRSFI
+1591 EMGRAFI
-1598 ENIDILLQVA
+1598 ENIDILLQVG

-1619 ATALTNVKGEL
+1619 ANALNNVKGDL
-1630 IPALTELLSVIGE
+1630 IPAITELFKVIAE
-1643 ILIVGIGNLLG
+1643 IFTALIKGFI
-1654 PLLAKIVEVF
+1654 
-1664 GPVIKLI
+1664 GPVLNAIAE
-1671 VDIFAQ
+1671 V
-1677 LAPALTPIIEII
+1677 LTPVRDFIITWVQEI
-1689 GNVLNTLIS
+1689 G
-1698 NLPAILQPI
+1698 PILQPFFEAFMSALKALFEALPGI
-1707 ADTIKVLV
+1707 IQPLAEAIIATVNAIADVIRSLADTIIAIVGGIETV
-1715 DGIVA
+1715 VNGIVE
-1720 TLQILAP
+1720 IFRI
-1727 VVETIINAI
+1727 VGETIQAW
-1736 VVIIQTLAPIVQS
+1736 
-1749 VVDTIRIAFE
+1749 
-1759 VLGQIFTTVGEVI
+1759 
-1772 KAVIQGVVDTLNAIA
+1772 IQGVVDVINGIA
-1787 NIITATGDSIRYVL
+1787 NVITATGDSIRYVL
-1801 EGVDNIFVT
+1801 EGVDNIFVSF
-1810 VGNNIKTTL
+1810 GNNVKTTL
-1819 EAVGTVVE
+1819 EGVSNVIKTFAEG
-1827 SVGTAIKTALEGVG
+1827 IKTALEGVG
-1841 QIFESIGTAI
+1841 KIFESIGTAI
-1851 KTALEGV
+1851 KTALDGV
-1858 ADIIRSVGDA
+1858 ADVIRAVGDA

-1882 VKLVGENGASA
+1882 VKLVGDYGASA
-1893 ATGLGSLAIEV
+1893 ATGLASLTVEV
-1904 AKLGTAA
+1904 AKLGASA
-1911 YAGNLQGFTED
+1911 YAGNLQGFTKD
-1922 IKNLATAC
+1922 IKDLATAC
-1930 TNLGQSAASL
+1930 TSLSGAVGGLSATATAMNMISVSASL
-1940 AAITIAFAQM
+1940 LSGTLPTVNTAFTTM
-1950 STSLSMMAASVPTVT
+1950 STSMT
-1965 TSFDSLS
+1965 TLS
-1972 TSLTTISGT
+1972 TS
-1981 ITPVSSA
+1981 ITPVS
-1988 FIALVTPIQQLQ
+1988 
-2000 SSLTVVATAF
+2000 TAF
-2010 MVFATQMT
+2010 AGLIAPVTALMTTLTSVSAVFMNLNMQFQMLSL
-2018 MVGMSLQT
+2018 GMSALD
-2026 ATMAFTN
+2026 ASMLG
-2033 IQNAITM
+2033 IQN
-2040 LGTSIGSLPVA
+2040 GV
-2051 FDSLGAS
+2051 
-2058 LMNVQT
+2058 T
-2064 LLSTFTT
+2064 LLSSSFSAMPAIIELFNQSLITTQQTMNTFFME
-2071 SLTTSAT
+2071 LTNSST
-2078 GFQQLGEA
+2078 GFATLSQA
-2086 AMVGMMAMN
+2086 AMEGMMQMQMAVQTGMMN
-2095 TSVIAGM
+2095 IQTV
-2102 AMVQAT
+2102 
-2108 MLASIS
+2108 MLSGIS
-2114 TLSVAVSVGFTEV
+2114 TLAAAVFTGFTEV
-2127 SNSVTMS
+2127 TNAVTMS
-2134 MTMVN
+2134 MTSVSTAVQTGMLGVVT
-2139 ATVAQS
+2139 AISTS
-2145 MQGVMSVIQVSMS
+2145 MQSVATATSTAFSGISTAIQTSISSISANINQGMS
-2158 GVAEQMAASLSQVMS
+2158 GVSQ
-2173 TVTSTMAQLSDSIMS
+2173 TITSRVHEIQS
-2188 SMTSVNA
+2188 SFT
-2195 TISSTTAQMN
+2195 QMN
-2205 ATFTQFSSTAQS
+2205 ATVNQ
-2217 IVTSLM
+2217 I
-2223 STLNSTF
+2223 
-2230 QSGMASVVSTVFSGM
+2230 VSTMMAAMSSSISSGM
-2245 SSVVSTVSSYSGSAN
+2245 SSAASRVSSGMSSIIGIVSSYSGSAR
-2260 SAGYSVGYQISA
+2260 SAGYNVGYYISA
-2272 GVASGMNANM
+2272 GVADGMNANM
-2282 WSIESAANRIIAKAR
+2282 WAIESAANRIISKAR

-2322 QGIAKGIDNE
+2322 MGVAKGIGDA
-2332 MPKTVTQMSK
+2332 MPKMV
-2342 TFSNGF
+2342 
-2348 DEVASNAVKQGE
+2348 DEVTNSFGKGFADAADSVVNQGDVF
-2360 NMANAVS
+2360 ANAVS
-2367 TAVNSIS
+2367 DAVNSVS
-2374 DMLDVAVDD
+2374 DMLDVAIDD
-2383 MNYTPTITPVMD
+2383 MSYAPTITPVVD
-2395 MTNLNKMNMS
+2395 MSNLDKMNMS

-2411 KGRIA
+2411 RGRI
-2416 SPTPMY
+2416 STPTPLY
-2422 SVPQQS
+2422 GVPQQS
-2428 NTSTVVNTDNSTK
+2428 NTSTVVNNDNSKK
-2441 EYSINVNVDNGGAPV
+2441 EYSVNVNVDTGGKPV
-2456 NPKELA
+2456 NTKELA
-2462 MQVQEHIKAFDNQN
+2462 REIQSHIKAFDDQS
-2476 RRAKG
+2476 RRGKG

>member
-183 AMSFAG
+183 AMSFTG

-460 ESLFNSIKNSF
+460 EALFNTIKNSF

-505 LENVTNAIK
+505 LENVTNSIK

-617 FSQFGNSKGLVT
+617 FSKFGESKGLVT

-696 FSGAASIFNKL
+696 FSGAANIFNKL
-707 GSGLANIINNIGS
+707 GNGLANIINNIGS
-720 VMSQAWDSLVSGVKA
+720 VMSKAWDSLVSGVKA
-735 SYDALKDAF
+735 SYDTLKDAF

-785 MFGDGKKKT
+785 MFGDGKEKA

-834 ALSIDRLSK
+834 ALSIDKLSK

-1024 MHMASSV
+1024 MHMAASV
-1031 VAVAVLIKALSS
+1031 VAVVVLIKALSS
-1043 AAKSVS
+1043 AANSVS

-1100 SEATRN
+1100 SEATRT

-1143 EMVASVTVVEVLIA
+1143 EMVASVAVVEVLIA
-1157 SLVAAAMVVSKAKV
+1157 SLVAAARVVSKAKV

-1207 LGTVALIAA
+1207 LGTVALIAG
-1216 GLIGVSY
+1216 GLIAVSH
-1223 IMNKVKMNTSA
+1223 IMNKVNMNAKA
-1234 IASVVVLTT
+1234 IGSVVVLTT
-1243 ALVVISRS
+1243 ALMVISMS
-1251 LMQLATVNWAS
+1251 LMQLATLNWAS

-1285 GNADSFQEVVGLKSV
+1285 GNADSFQEVVGLKGV
-1300 FEAFG
+1300 FDAFG

-1320 LSWQQIGTALIAVT
+1320 LSWQQIATAMTAVT
-1334 VAIGIMVGVVKLIS
+1334 VTIGIMVGVVKLIS
-1348 GMTINTSAIAALASM
+1348 KMEPNTTAIAALASM

-1375 TVAAHP
+1375 AVAAHP
-1381 WQQILAAMAAVSGV
+1381 WQQILASMAAISGV
-1395 LLAVAG
+1395 LLAMAG

-1411 IGGAAQLVLL
+1411 FSGAGQLVLL
-1421 GAGLMALAV
+1421 GVGLMAIAV

-1439 LVAVGVALVALA
+1439 LVAVGVALLALA

-1465 LVSGGLAILAGTLIS
+1465 VVSSGLAILSGTLIS

-1488 ASSVLIAGLGFL
+1488 ASSILIAGLGFL

-1533 NSPMIVASFV
+1533 NSPLIVASFV

-1558 EFVRLGFDLL
+1558 EFIRLGFDL
-1568 IGLIAGMRDKIPEL
+1568 IIAFLAGIRDKAPEMI
-1582 VQTTVEMLV
+1582 QTTVEMLV
-1591 EMGRSFI
+1591 EMGRAFI
-1598 ENIDILLQVA
+1598 ENIDILLQVG

-1619 ATALTNVKGEL
+1619 ANALNNVKGDL
-1630 IPALTELLSVIGE
+1630 IPAITELFKVIAE
-1643 ILIVGIGNLLG
+1643 IFTALIKGFI
-1654 PLLAKIVEVF
+1654 
-1664 GPVIKLI
+1664 GPVLNAIAE
-1671 VDIFAQ
+1671 V
-1677 LAPALTPIIEII
+1677 LTPVRDFIITWVQEI
-1689 GNVLNTLIS
+1689 G
-1698 NLPAILQPI
+1698 PILQPFFEAFMSALKALFEALPGI
-1707 ADTIKVLV
+1707 IQPLAEAIIATVNAIADVVRSLADTIIAVV
-1715 DGIVA
+1715 GGIETVVNGIVE
-1720 TLQILAP
+1720 IFRI
-1727 VVETIINAI
+1727 VGETIQAW
-1736 VVIIQTLAPIVQS
+1736 
-1749 VVDTIRIAFE
+1749 
-1759 VLGQIFTTVGEVI
+1759 
-1772 KAVIQGVVDTLNAIA
+1772 IQGVVDVINGIA
-1787 NIITATGDSIRYVL
+1787 NVITATGDSIRYVL
-1801 EGVDNIFVT
+1801 EGVDNIFVSF
-1810 VGNNIKTTL
+1810 GNNVKTTL
-1819 EAVGTVVE
+1819 EGVSNVIKTFAEG
-1827 SVGTAIKTALEGVG
+1827 IKTALEGVG
-1841 QIFESIGTAI
+1841 KIFESIGTAI
-1851 KTALEGV
+1851 KTALDGV
-1858 ADIIRSVGDA
+1858 ADVIKAVGDA

-1882 VKLVGENGASA
+1882 VKLVGDYGASA
-1893 ATGLGSLAIEV
+1893 ATGLASLTVEV
-1904 AKLGTAA
+1904 AKLGASA
-1911 YAGNLQGFTED
+1911 YAGNLQGFTKD
-1922 IKNLATAC
+1922 IKDLATAC
-1930 TNLGQSAASL
+1930 TSLSGAVGGLSATATAMNMISISASL
-1940 AAITIAFAQM
+1940 LSGTLPTVNTAFTTM
-1950 STSLSMMAASVPTVT
+1950 STSMT
-1965 TSFDSLS
+1965 TLS
-1972 TSLTTISGT
+1972 TS
-1981 ITPVSSA
+1981 ITPVS
-1988 FIALVTPIQQLQ
+1988 
-2000 SSLTVVATAF
+2000 TAF
-2010 MVFATQMT
+2010 TSLIAPVTALMTTLTSVSAVFMNLNMQFQMLSL
-2018 MVGMSLQT
+2018 GMSALD
-2026 ATMAFTN
+2026 ASMLG
-2033 IQNAITM
+2033 IQN
-2040 LGTSIGSLPVA
+2040 GV
-2051 FDSLGAS
+2051 
-2058 LMNVQT
+2058 T
-2064 LLSTFTT
+2064 LLSSSFSAMPAIIELFNQSLITTQQTMNTFFME
-2071 SLTTSAT
+2071 LTNSST
-2078 GFQQLGEA
+2078 GFATLSQA
-2086 AMVGMMAMN
+2086 AMEGMMQMQMAVQ
-2095 TSVIAGM
+2095 TGM
-2102 AMVQAT
+2102 INIQTV
-2108 MLASIS
+2108 MLSGIS
-2114 TLSVAVSVGFTEV
+2114 TLAAAVFTGFTEV
-2127 SNSVTMS
+2127 TNAVTMS
-2134 MTMVN
+2134 MTSVSTAVQTGMLGVVT
-2139 ATVAQS
+2139 AISTS
-2145 MQGVMSVIQVSMS
+2145 MQSVATATSTAFSGISTAIQTSISSISANINQGMS
-2158 GVAEQMAASLSQVMS
+2158 GVSQ
-2173 TVTSTMAQLSDSIMS
+2173 TITSRVHEIQS
-2188 SMTSVNA
+2188 SFT
-2195 TISSTTAQMN
+2195 QMN
-2205 ATFTQFSSTAQS
+2205 ATVNQIVSTMMAAMSSS
-2217 IVTSLM
+2217 IS
-2223 STLNSTF
+2223 
-2230 QSGMASVVSTVFSGM
+2230 SGMSASASRVSSGM
-2245 SSVVSTVSSYSGSAN
+2245 SSIISIVSSYSGSAR
-2260 SAGYSVGYQISA
+2260 SAGYNVGYYISA
-2272 GVASGMNANM
+2272 GVADGMNANM
-2282 WSIESAANRIIAKAR
+2282 WAIESAANRIISKAK

-2307 SPSRLFAKDVGKFIP
+2307 SPSRLFAKEVGKFIP
-2322 QGIAKGIDNE
+2322 MGVAKGIGDA
-2332 MPKTVTQMSK
+2332 MPKMVDEVTDSFSKGFSDAADSVVTQGDV
-2342 TFSNGF
+2342 F
-2348 DEVASNAVKQGE
+2348 
-2360 NMANAVS
+2360 ANVVS
-2367 TAVNSIS
+2367 DAVNGIS
-2374 DMLDVAVDD
+2374 DMLDVAIDD
-2383 MNYTPTITPVMD
+2383 MNYAPTITPVVD
-2395 MTNLNKMNMS
+2395 MSNLDKMNMS

-2411 KGRIA
+2411 RGRI
-2416 SPTPMY
+2416 STPTPLY
-2422 SVPQQS
+2422 GVPQQS
-2428 NTSTVVNTDNSTK
+2428 NTSTVINNDNSNK
-2441 EYSINVNVDNGGAPV
+2441 EYSVNVNVDTGGKPV
-2456 NPKELA
+2456 NTKELA
-2462 MQVQEHIKAFDNQN
+2462 REIQSHIKSFDDQ
-2476 RRAKG
+2476 RRRGKG
-2481 EEVFW
+2481 EEVLW

>member
-32 RMKRAFSKVNGKD
+32 RMKKAFSKVNGKD
-45 ATRNIASDMSEM
+45 ATKNIASDMSEM

-74 LKGIFTRSAQGID
+74 LKGIFSRSAKGID

-140 TKVSGFDASP
+140 TKVAGFDVSP

-157 AASSVQNSLSVMD
+157 AASSVQNSLSIMD
-170 IAMGNVLGGMLQK
+170 IALGNVLGGMIQK
-183 AMSFAG
+183 AMSFTG

-430 TYYDSVLEIERSLGN
+430 TYYDDVLGITRSLGN

-460 ESLFNSIKNSF
+460 EALFNTIKNSF

-499 YGFTKT
+499 YGFTKA
-505 LENVTNAIK
+505 LESVTNNIK
-514 NNTYLFTTINAI
+514 NNTYLFSTINAI

-540 FSKLFQGISS
+540 FSKVGQGISS
-550 VGKAS
+550 VGKSS
-555 GSVLMPLRTA
+555 GNILMPLRTA

-584 VFYHIGKTIANVFN
+584 IFYHIGKTIANVFN

-617 FSQFGNSKGLVT
+617 FSKFGESKGLVT

-684 MLANPFGNAEAI
+684 MLANPFGNVEAI
-696 FSGAASIFNKL
+696 FSGAAGIFNKV
-707 GSGLANIINNIGS
+707 GSALANVINNIGS

-758 LFAFDKWLKFKNSKG
+758 LFAFDKWLKFKNSNN
-773 SIVDLVFDKFKE
+773 SIVDLVFEKFKA
-785 MFGDGKKKT
+785 MFSGGKEQA

-815 AQGVQV
+815 TQSVKIG
-821 SSLLMIAVALGIL
+821 SLVLIAVALGIL
-834 ALSIDRLSK
+834 ALSIDKLSK

-871 AAQNI
+871 AAQSI

-958 ALAKLEPEKLA
+958 ALAKLEPEKMA
-969 QSMTGVLVL
+969 QGIGGVLVL
-978 MYALVKVSKSMQD
+978 MYGLVKVSKSMQD
-991 VKVSPKS
+991 IKLSPKS
-998 MGAMIMFAISLRML
+998 MGALMLFVLSLRML

-1024 MHMASSV
+1024 MQMAASV
-1031 VAVAVLIKALSS
+1031 VAVVVLLKALSS
-1043 AAKSVS
+1043 AANSVS

-1057 MMSLIAFALSARI
+1057 MMALIAFALSTRI

-1076 VLANLPIENMAAS
+1076 LLAHFDIARMASS
-1089 AGMLG
+1089 AAMVG
-1094 ILLVTL
+1094 ILLVVL

-1106 LKDTKVDISAMMSL
+1106 LKDTKVDISAMMTL

-1132 SIELLANLPLK
+1132 SIEVLANLPLK
-1143 EMVASVTVVEVLIA
+1143 EMVASVAVVEVLMA
-1157 SLVAAAMVVSKAKV
+1157 SLVAAARVVSKSKV

-1192 MIPLVSMPLTSIVKS
+1192 MIPLASMPLTSIVKS

-1223 IMNKVKMNTSA
+1223 IMNRVKMNAKA
-1234 IASVVVLTT
+1234 IGSIVVLTT
-1243 ALVVISRS
+1243 ALTVISNN
-1251 LMQLATVNWAS
+1251 LMKLAGLNWAS

-1285 GNADSFQEVVGLKSV
+1285 GNADSFQEVVGLKGV
-1300 FEAFG
+1300 FDAFG

-1320 LSWQQIGTALIAVT
+1320 LSWQQIATAMTAVT
-1334 VAIGIMVGVVKLIS
+1334 VTIGIMVGVVKLIS
-1348 GMTINTSAIAALASM
+1348 KLEPNTTSIAALASM

-1375 TVAAHP
+1375 SVAAHP
-1381 WQQILAAMAAVSGV
+1381 WQQILASMAAISGV
-1395 LLAVAG
+1395 LLAMAG

-1411 IGGAAQLVLL
+1411 FSGAGQLVLL
-1421 GAGLMALAV
+1421 GVGLMAIAV

-1439 LVAVGVALVALA
+1439 LVAVGVALLALA

-1465 LVSGGLAILAGTLIS
+1465 VVSSGLAILSGTLIS

-1512 APAAFKTLVDSFVNL
+1512 APAAFKTLVDSFVTL

-1533 NSPMIVASFV
+1533 NSPLIVASFV
-1543 KMGLEM
+1543 KMGMEM

-1558 EFVRLGFDLL
+1558 AFVRLGFDLL
-1568 IGLIAGMRDKIPEL
+1568 IGLIAGIRDKAPEL
-1582 VQTTVEMLV
+1582 VKTSVEMLV
-1591 EMGRSFI
+1591 EMGRAFI
-1598 ENIDILLQVA
+1598 ENIDILLQVG

-1619 ATALTNVKGEL
+1619 ANALNNVKGDL
-1630 IPALTELLSVIGE
+1630 IPAITELFKVIAE
-1643 ILIVGIGNLLG
+1643 IFTALIKGFI
-1654 PLLAKIVEVF
+1654 
-1664 GPVIKLI
+1664 GPVLNAIAE
-1671 VDIFAQ
+1671 V
-1677 LAPALTPIIEII
+1677 LTPVRDFIITWVQEI
-1689 GNVLNTLIS
+1689 G
-1698 NLPAILQPI
+1698 PILQPFFEAFMSALKALFEALPGI
-1707 ADTIKVLV
+1707 IQPLAEAIIATVNAIADVVRSLADTIIAIVGGIETV
-1715 DGIVA
+1715 VNGIVE
-1720 TLQILAP
+1720 IFRI
-1727 VVETIINAI
+1727 VGETIQAW
-1736 VVIIQTLAPIVQS
+1736 
-1749 VVDTIRIAFE
+1749 
-1759 VLGQIFTTVGEVI
+1759 
-1772 KAVIQGVVDTLNAIA
+1772 IQGVVDVINGIA
-1787 NIITATGDSIRYVL
+1787 NVITATGDSIRYVL
-1801 EGVDNIFVT
+1801 EGVDNIFVSF
-1810 VGNNIKTTL
+1810 GNNVKTTL
-1819 EAVGTVVE
+1819 EGVSNVIKTFAEG
-1827 SVGTAIKTALEGVG
+1827 IKTALEGVG
-1841 QIFESIGTAI
+1841 KIFESIGTAI
-1851 KTALEGV
+1851 KTALDGV
-1858 ADIIRSVGDA
+1858 ADVIKAVGDA

-1882 VKLVGENGASA
+1882 VKLVGDYGASA
-1893 ATGLGSLAIEV
+1893 ATGLASLTVEV
-1904 AKLGTAA
+1904 AKLGASA
-1911 YAGNLQGFTED
+1911 YAGNLQGFTKD
-1922 IKNLATAC
+1922 IKDLATAC
-1930 TNLGQSAASL
+1930 TSLSGAVGGLSATATAMNMISISASL
-1940 AAITIAFAQM
+1940 LSGTLPTVNTAFTTM
-1950 STSLSMMAASVPTVT
+1950 STSMT
-1965 TSFDSLS
+1965 TLS
-1972 TSLTTISGT
+1972 TS
-1981 ITPVSSA
+1981 ITPVS
-1988 FIALVTPIQQLQ
+1988 
-2000 SSLTVVATAF
+2000 TAF
-2010 MVFATQMT
+2010 TSLIAPVTALITTLTSVSSVFMNLNMQFQMLSIGMAALDASMLGIQNGVTLLSSSFTAMPAIIELFNQSLITTQQTMTTFFMELANSSTGFATLSQSAMEGMMQMQMAVQT
-2018 MVGMSLQT
+2018 GM
-2026 ATMAFTN
+2026 
-2033 IQNAITM
+2033 
-2040 LGTSIGSLPVA
+2040 
-2051 FDSLGAS
+2051 
-2058 LMNVQT
+2058 MNVQT
-2064 LLSTFTT
+2064 VMLS
-2071 SLTTSAT
+2071 
-2078 GFQQLGEA
+2078 G
-2086 AMVGMMAMN
+2086 
-2095 TSVIAGM
+2095 
-2102 AMVQAT
+2102 
-2108 MLASIS
+2108 IS
-2114 TLSVAVSVGFTEV
+2114 TLAAAVFAGFTEV
-2127 SNSVTMS
+2127 TNAVT
-2134 MTMVN
+2134 T
-2139 ATVAQS
+2139 
-2145 MQGVMSVIQVSMS
+2145 
-2158 GVAEQMAASLSQVMS
+2158 
-2173 TVTSTMAQLSDSIMS
+2173 
-2188 SMTSVNA
+2188 SMTSVSAAVQTGMLGVVTAISTSMQSVA
-2195 TISSTTAQMN
+2195 TATSTAFSGISTAIQSSISSISANINQGMSGVSQTITSRVNEIQNSFTQMN
-2205 ATFTQFSSTAQS
+2205 TIVNQIVRSMMEMMSSS
-2217 IVTSLM
+2217 IS
-2223 STLNSTF
+2223 
-2230 QSGMASVVSTVFSGM
+2230 SGM
-2245 SSVVSTVSSYSGSAN
+2245 SASASRVSSGMSYIISIVSSYSGSAR
-2260 SAGYSVGYQISA
+2260 SAGYNVGYYISA
-2272 GVASGMNANM
+2272 GVADGMNANM
-2282 WSIESAANRIIAKAR
+2282 WAIESAANRIISKAR

-2322 QGIAKGIDNE
+2322 MGVAKGIGDA
-2332 MPKTVTQMSK
+2332 MPKMV
-2342 TFSNGF
+2342 
-2348 DEVASNAVKQGE
+2348 DEVTDSFGKGFSDAADSVVSQGDVF
-2360 NMANAVS
+2360 ANVVS
-2367 TAVNSIS
+2367 DAVNGIS
-2374 DMLDVAVDD
+2374 DMLDVAIDD
-2383 MNYTPTITPVMD
+2383 MNYAPTITPVVD
-2395 MTNLNKMNMS
+2395 MSNLDKMNMS

-2411 KGRIA
+2411 RGRI
-2416 SPTPMY
+2416 STPTPLY
-2422 SVPQQS
+2422 GIPQQS
-2428 NTSTVVNTDNSTK
+2428 NTSTVVNNDNSNK
-2441 EYSINVNVDNGGAPV
+2441 EYSVNVNVDTGGKPV
-2456 NPKELA
+2456 NAKELA
-2462 MQVQEHIKAFDNQN
+2462 REIQSHIKSFDDQ
-2476 RRAKG
+2476 RRRGKG
-2481 EEVFW
+2481 EEVLW

>member
-32 RMKRAFSKVNGKD
+32 KMKRAFSKVDGKD
-45 ATRNIASDMSEM
+45 ATKNIASDMLEM
-57 NDTISKS
+57 NNAISSS

-74 LKGIFTRSAQGID
+74 LKGIFNRSAQGIN

-150 LSNAFAK
+150 LSNAFLK

-170 IAMGNVLGGMLQK
+170 IAMGNVLGGMIQK
-183 AMSFAG
+183 AMSFTG

-337 RDMTKSFRDSLKDGW
+337 RDMSKSFRDSLKDGW

-409 AKSLWT
+409 AKNMWT
-415 SIGDIV
+415 KIGDLV
-421 NPFVSDDQG
+421 NPFINDDQG
-430 TYYDSVLEIERSLGN
+430 KYYDSVLEMERSLGN
-445 YRNAMLKTWKDMGGQ
+445 YRNAMLKTWKDLGGQ
-460 ESLFNSIKNSF
+460 QSWFNTIENSFAIVFNSLTNLRKGFRDIIGTYKDSAQALYQVTLKLEEFTSKIRNWQALQDTMVAIGRAFGAVFTGVLSVIGNVAKGMASVAGSANGFLFIIQDVAKGIEKFFTALKSEKMQAGFVKLGQTIGNVLGILGSLFRIAASIVTSFFKAFAPSGNGSGFLAFMTLLEKVTGAIRKFVEGIEHAIQSSNPFKTVFEFLAAGVKGFLSIFDKLISKLSKMNGISLDGIVNSIK
-471 EIVFGAMTKFREG
+471 
-484 FRSVIGD
+484 
-491 YKQAATVF
+491 
-499 YGFTKT
+499 
-505 LENVTNAIK
+505 
-514 NNTYLFTTINAI
+514 
-526 GKMVGQTFLTLGWI
+526 
-540 FSKLFQGISS
+540 KLFSPSNIKGGDALVNTVKGIFTSLSS
-550 VGKAS
+550 AVKEGIGVFKKN
-555 GSVLMPLRTA
+555 L
-565 ADSIARFMEAL
+565 SI
-576 RSNENAHL
+576 
-584 VFYHIGKTIANVFN
+584 FN
-598 IIITVGRIVIFV
+598 LS
-610 IKDILKG
+610 DILKTMLVG
-617 FSQFGNSKGLVT
+617 FAGFKAFKMFKGGDDKGGGFLSPILDPIKELVEKGDEIVSK
-629 VATTLSDVT
+629 
-638 GKLLTFVKAIEKF
+638 
-651 VLSSNKFEQ
+651 
-660 IGGTIGKVLGA
+660 
-671 ISNAFSG
+671 
-678 VFSKLK
+678 
-684 MLANPFGNAEAI
+684 
-696 FSGAASIFNKL
+696 
-707 GSGLANIINNIGS
+707 
-720 VMSQAWDSLVSGVKA
+720 VSGVL
-735 SYDALKDAF
+735 DGLKDAIS
-744 VSFDVASIIKALIG
+744 SFTTGIKA
-758 LFAFDKWLKFKNSKG
+758 
-773 SIVDLVFDKFKE
+773 
-785 MFGDGKKKT
+785 
-794 TGLLDEVKGVFTSLQ
+794 
-809 GTINSF
+809 GT
-815 AQGVQV
+815 
-821 SSLLMIAVALGIL
+821 LLMIATAITMLAVSMKVLAGMSSEEIVRAALGIATASYIL
-834 ALSIDRLSK
+834 
-843 IDMKDLS
+843 
-850 KGMIALGVAMQG
+850 
-862 LMRIMKVVT
+862 T
-871 AAQNI
+871 AAMKRLAGMEKI
-876 PKGAATTMIGFAI
+876 PPSTAISMIGFALAI
-889 ALRIMASAMVALS
+889 KIMAKAMRELSTLNENQLVKSAGGVAAASLILVTSMKLLS
-902 KIDADKMDEAVGGIV
+902 KVD
-917 VLITAMVKVMEKME
+917 
-931 KIKNTEASMGKL
+931 KIKVGAFKL
-943 IAFAI
+943 IAFVLAI
-948 SLRIL
+948 RIL
-953 VWSVK
+953 VKSMAELAKYDYEDLKRAVTSIGALMLSLSTAMRIMNNVKIKLSAILGLVVFVYAIKQLVNALIDVSMIDYTEMVTGVQGIGFLFAALVTSSQALRGANPSIKSLASLLVFTYSIKELVNSLIDVSMIEYDDMITGVKGIGFLFTALVAATQALRGANPSLKSLASLLIFTYSVK
-958 ALAKLEPEKLA
+958 ELVNALIDVSMIDYEDMKTGLVGMGFVFTALVSATQALRGANPSLKSLASLLIFTYSVKELVNALIDVSMIDYEDMKVGVLGLGFIFTALVSATRALKGVRVNLSALASLIVFSYSVKGLVDALIDISMIDVMDMAGGLA
-969 QSMTGVLVL
+969 GLGVIFTSLIGAT
-978 MYALVKVSKSMQD
+978 YALQGVRVNLS
-991 VKVSPKS
+991 
-998 MGAMIMFAISLRML
+998 
-1012 VWSVKALAKLDM
+1012 ALA
-1024 MHMASSV
+1024 
-1031 VAVAVLIKALSS
+1031 
-1043 AAKSVS
+1043 
-1049 EVTVKFSA
+1049 
-1057 MMSLIAFALSARI
+1057 SLIAFAYSTSELVHALALISRI
-1070 LVNAVA
+1070 KPSRLLPSILALGAV
-1076 VLANLPIENMAAS
+1076 MAALTIS
-1089 AGMLG
+1089 VIAMTNMSGNIFGAMAAALV
-1094 ILLVTL
+1094 LLSFVPVLVTIGNVLTQL
-1100 SEATRN
+1100 SQ
-1106 LKDTKVDISAMMSL
+1106 ISWQS
-1120 ITFAGSAYILAK
+1120 
-1132 SIELLANLPLK
+1132 
-1143 EMVASVTVVEVLIA
+1143 
-1157 SLVAAAMVVSKAKV
+1157 MVVA
-1171 NMSAGMSLIGIGAS
+1171 
-1185 IYLIVQS
+1185 
-1192 MIPLVSMPLTSIVKS
+1192 
-1207 LGTVALIAA
+1207 
-1216 GLIGVSY
+1216 
-1223 IMNKVKMNTSA
+1223 
-1234 IASVVVLTT
+1234 
-1243 ALVVISRS
+1243 
-1251 LMQLATVNWAS
+1251 
-1262 LAAAGGAIAAV
+1262 
-1273 MLSLGGTVKLMA
+1273 LGGL
-1285 GNADSFQEVVGLKSV
+1285 
-1300 FEAFG
+1300 
-1305 NLLYYIGTTLTSVGA
+1305 VGA
-1320 LSWQQIGTALIAVT
+1320 L
-1334 VAIGIMVGVVKLIS
+1334 
-1348 GMTINTSAIAALASM
+1348 TIL
-1363 AAVLNQ
+1363 
-1369 AGTALA
+1369 
-1375 TVAAHP
+1375 
-1381 WQQILAAMAAVSGV
+1381 
-1395 LLAVAG
+1395 
-1401 VGVILSKFGS
+1401 
-1411 IGGAAQLVLL
+1411 
-1421 GAGLMALAV
+1421 
-1430 PIMLLSTLN
+1430 
-1439 LVAVGVALVALA
+1439 LVAVGIVSSVGPMGLVGAATLLILAGSLLALAAPLQVLGSMSLEQIGKGLLALA
-1451 GNLAILLAAGALAN
+1451 GGLTILLAAGAAAMFIAPGMLALSVA
-1465 LVSGGLAILAGTLIS
+1465 LVALGVAAIGIGAGMALAGVGLSLIILAL
-1480 FGVSAILA
+1480 
-1488 ASSVLIAGLGFL
+1488 
-1500 AFVMAIKELVAI
+1500 KELAEVGPTALVGVVT
-1512 APAAFKTLVDSFVNL
+1512 ALDLFLKTLSERAPQMVKSLVDIVKNALDGLVELIPKFVDFGFKLIIALVQGLTENVPAL
-1527 VTSLAA
+1527 VTAG
-1533 NSPMIVASFV
+1533 V
-1543 KMGLEM
+1543 KLLTE
-1549 INGARQLIP
+1549 
-1558 EFVRLGFDLL
+1558 LGR
-1568 IGLIAGMRDKIPEL
+1568 A
-1582 VQTTVEMLV
+1582 LV
-1591 EMGRSFI
+1591 ENIDALLTVALEIATSFI
-1598 ENIDILLQVA
+1598 E
-1608 VELATKFIQGL
+1608 GL
-1619 ATALTNVKGEL
+1619 GNALVSVKDKL
-1630 IPALTELLSVIGE
+1630 IPALKSVFSVIGE
-1643 ILIVGIGNLLG
+1643 ILVTSIGESLG
-1654 PLLAKIVEVF
+1654 PLLAKIAEVF
-1664 GPVIKLI
+1664 GPVIQII
-1671 VDIFAQ
+1671 VEILSQ

-1720 TLQILAP
+1720 ALQILAP

-1749 VVDTIRIAFE
+1749 VVDTIRVALE
-1759 VLGQIFTTVGEVI
+1759 VLGQIFTTIGEVI
-1772 KAVIQGVVDTLNAIA
+1772 KAVIQGIVDTINAISGV
-1787 NIITATGDSIRYVL
+1787 ITAVFSGIQGSLEALGGVFESVGSGIKSSL
-1801 EGVDNIFVT
+1801 EGVS
-1810 VGNNIKTTL
+1810 
-1819 EAVGTVVE
+1819 AVVE
-1827 SVGTAIKTALEGVG
+1827 SVGNAIKSALEGVG

-1940 AAITIAFAQM
+1940 ATITIAFAQM

-1972 TSLTTISGT
+1972 TSLTTISET

-1988 FIALVTPIQQLQ
+1988 FIALVAPIQQLQ

-2018 MVGMSLQT
+2018 MVGMSLQ
-2026 ATMAFTN
+2026 AVTMEFTN
-2033 IQNAITM
+2033 IQNAVTM
-2040 LGTSIGSLPVA
+2040 LGTSIGSLPVT
-2051 FDSLGAS
+2051 FDSLGTS
-2058 LMNVQT
+2058 ILNVQT
-2064 LLSTFTT
+2064 LLSTFAT

-2102 AMVQAT
+2102 ATVQAT

-2114 TLSVAVSVGFTEV
+2114 ALSVAVSIGFTEV

-2134 MTMVN
+2134 MTLVN

-2158 GVAEQMAASLSQVMS
+2158 GVAAQMAASLSQVMV
-2173 TVTSTMAQLSDSIMS
+2173 TVTSTMAQLSASIMS
-2188 SMTSVNA
+2188 SMMSVNA

-2230 QSGMASVVSTVFSGM
+2230 QSGMASVVSTVSSGM
-2245 SSVVSTVSSYSGSAN
+2245 SSVVSTVFSYSGAAN

-2282 WSIESAANRIIAKAR
+2282 WSIESAANRIISKAR

-2322 QGIAKGIDNE
+2322 MGVAKGIGDA
-2332 MPKTVTQMSK
+2332 MPKMV
-2342 TFSNGF
+2342 
-2348 DEVASNAVKQGE
+2348 DEVTDSFDKGFSDAADSVVSQG
-2360 NMANAVS
+2360 NIFANVVS
-2367 TAVNSIS
+2367 DAVNGIS
-2374 DMLDVAVDD
+2374 DMLDVAIDD
-2383 MNYTPTITPVMD
+2383 MNYAPTITPVVD
-2395 MTNLNKMNMS
+2395 MSNLDKMNMS

-2411 KGRIA
+2411 RGRI
-2416 SPTPMY
+2416 STPTPLY
-2422 SVPQQS
+2422 GVPQQS
-2428 NTSTVVNTDNSTK
+2428 NTSTVVNNDNSKK
-2441 EYSINVNVDNGGAPV
+2441 EYSVNVNVDTGGKPV
-2456 NPKELA
+2456 NTKELA
-2462 MQVQEHIKAFDNQN
+2462 REIQSHIKSFDDQS
-2476 RRAKG
+2476 RRGKG

>member
-32 RMKRAFSKVNGKD
+32 RMKKAFGKINGKD
-45 ATRNIASDMSEM
+45 ATKNIASDMSEM

-74 LKGIFTRSAQGID
+74 LKGIFTRSAKGID

-140 TKVSGFDASP
+140 TKVSGFDVSP

-157 AASSVQNSLSVMD
+157 AASSVQNSLSIMD
-170 IAMGNVLGGMLQK
+170 IALGNVLGGMIQK
-183 AMSFAG
+183 AMSFTG

-337 RDMTKSFRDSLKDGW
+337 RNMTKSFRDSLKDGW

-430 TYYDSVLEIERSLGN
+430 TYYDDVLGITRSLGN

-460 ESLFNSIKNSF
+460 EALFNTIKNSF

-499 YGFTKT
+499 YGFTKA
-505 LENVTNAIK
+505 LESVTNNIK
-514 NNTYLFTTINAI
+514 NNTYLFSTINAI

-540 FSKLFQGISS
+540 FSKVGQGISS
-550 VGKAS
+550 VGKSS
-555 GSVLMPLRTA
+555 GSILMPLRTA

-584 VFYHIGKTIANVFN
+584 IFYHIGKTIANVFN
-598 IIITVGRIVIFV
+598 IIITVGRIVVFV

-617 FSQFGNSKGLVT
+617 FSKFGESKGLVT

-696 FSGAASIFNKL
+696 FSGAAGIFNKA
-707 GSGLANIINNIGS
+707 GGALANIINNIGS
-720 VMSQAWDSLVSGVKA
+720 VMSKAWDSLVSGVKA

-758 LFAFDKWLKFKNSKG
+758 LFAFDKWLKFKNSNN
-773 SIVDLVFDKFKE
+773 SIVDLVFEKIKAMFSGGKE
-785 MFGDGKKKT
+785 QH

-815 AQGVQV
+815 TQSVKIG
-821 SSLLMIAVALGIL
+821 SLVMIAVALGIL
-834 ALSIDRLSK
+834 ALSIDKLSK

-871 AAQNI
+871 AAQSI

-902 KIDADKMDEAVGGIV
+902 KIDADKMDEAIGGIL

-958 ALAKLEPEKLA
+958 ALAKLEPEKMA
-969 QSMTGVLVL
+969 QGIGGVLVL
-978 MYALVKVSKSMQD
+978 MYGLVKVSKSMQD
-991 VKVSPKS
+991 IKLSPKS
-998 MGAMIMFAISLRML
+998 MGALMIFVLSLRML
-1012 VWSVKALAKLDM
+1012 VWSVKALVKLDI
-1024 MHMASSV
+1024 MHMATSV
-1031 VAVAVLIKALSS
+1031 VAVAVLLKALSS
-1043 AAKSVS
+1043 AANSVS

-1057 MMSLIAFALSARI
+1057 MMALITFALSARI
-1070 LVNAVA
+1070 LASTVA
-1076 VLANLPIENMAAS
+1076 VLAHLDLARMTAS
-1089 AGMLG
+1089 AGMVG
-1094 ILLVTL
+1094 ILLVVL

-1106 LKDTKVDISAMMSL
+1106 LKDTKVDISAMMTL

-1132 SIELLANLPLK
+1132 SIEVLANLPLK
-1143 EMVASVTVVEVLIA
+1143 EMVASVAVVEVLMA
-1157 SLVAAAMVVSKAKV
+1157 SLVAAARVVSKSKV
-1171 NMSAGMSLIGIGAS
+1171 NMSAGLSLLGIGAS

-1192 MIPLVSMPLTSIVKS
+1192 MIPLASMPLTSIVKS

-1223 IMNKVKMNTSA
+1223 IINRVKMNAKA
-1234 IASVVVLTT
+1234 IGSIVVLTT
-1243 ALVVISRS
+1243 ALTVISNN
-1251 LMQLATVNWAS
+1251 LMKLAGLNWAS

-1285 GNADSFQEVVGLKSV
+1285 GNADSFQEVVGLTGV
-1300 FEAFG
+1300 FDAFG

-1320 LSWQQIGTALIAVT
+1320 LSWQQIATAMTAVT
-1334 VAIGIMVGVVKLIS
+1334 VTIGIMVGVVKLIS
-1348 GMTINTSAIAALASM
+1348 KMELNTTAIAALASM

-1375 TVAAHP
+1375 AVAAHP
-1381 WQQILAAMAAVSGV
+1381 WQQILASMAAISGV
-1395 LLAVAG
+1395 LLAMAG

-1411 IGGAAQLVLL
+1411 FSGAGQLVLL
-1421 GAGLMALAV
+1421 GVGLMAIAV

-1439 LVAVGVALVALA
+1439 LVAVGVALLALA

-1465 LVSGGLAILAGTLIS
+1465 VVSSGLAILSGTLIS

-1488 ASSVLIAGLGFL
+1488 ASSILIAGLGFL

-1512 APAAFKTLVDSFVNL
+1512 APAAFKTLVDSFVTL

-1533 NSPMIVASFV
+1533 NSPLIVASFV
-1543 KMGLEM
+1543 KMGMEM
-1549 INGARQLIP
+1549 INGTRQLIP
-1558 EFVRLGFDLL
+1558 AFVRLGFDLL
-1568 IGLIAGMRDKIPEL
+1568 IGLIAGIRDKAPEL
-1582 VQTTVEMLV
+1582 IKTSVEMLV
-1591 EMGRSFI
+1591 EMGRAFI
-1598 ENIDILLQVA
+1598 ENIDILLQVG

-1619 ATALTNVKGEL
+1619 ANALNNVKGDL
-1630 IPALTELLSVIGE
+1630 IPAITELFKVIAE
-1643 ILIVGIGNLLG
+1643 IFTALIKGFI
-1654 PLLAKIVEVF
+1654 
-1664 GPVIKLI
+1664 GPVLNAIAE
-1671 VDIFAQ
+1671 V
-1677 LAPALTPIIEII
+1677 LTPVRDFIITWVQEI
-1689 GNVLNTLIS
+1689 G
-1698 NLPAILQPI
+1698 PILQPFFEAFMSALKALFEALPGI
-1707 ADTIKVLV
+1707 IQPLAEAIIATVNAIADVVRSLADTIIAIVGGIETV
-1715 DGIVA
+1715 VNGIVE
-1720 TLQILAP
+1720 IFRI
-1727 VVETIINAI
+1727 VGETIQAW
-1736 VVIIQTLAPIVQS
+1736 
-1749 VVDTIRIAFE
+1749 
-1759 VLGQIFTTVGEVI
+1759 
-1772 KAVIQGVVDTLNAIA
+1772 IQGVVDVINGIA
-1787 NIITATGDSIRYVL
+1787 NVITATGDSIRYVL
-1801 EGVDNIFVT
+1801 EGVDNIFVSF
-1810 VGNNIKTTL
+1810 GNNVKTTL
-1819 EAVGTVVE
+1819 EGVSNVIKTFAEG
-1827 SVGTAIKTALEGVG
+1827 IKTALEGVG
-1841 QIFESIGTAI
+1841 KIFESIGTAI
-1851 KTALEGV
+1851 KTALDGV
-1858 ADIIRSVGDA
+1858 ADVIKAVGDA

-1882 VKLVGENGASA
+1882 VKLVGDYGASA
-1893 ATGLGSLAIEV
+1893 ATGLASLTTEV
-1904 AKLGTAA
+1904 AKLGASA
-1911 YAGNLQGFTED
+1911 YAGNLQGFTTD
-1922 IKNLATAC
+1922 IKDLATAC
-1930 TNLGQSAASL
+1930 TSLAGSVGGLSATATAMNMISVSASL
-1940 AAITIAFAQM
+1940 LSGTLPTVNTAFTTM
-1950 STSLSMMAASVPTVT
+1950 STSMT
-1965 TSFDSLS
+1965 TLS
-1972 TSLTTISGT
+1972 TS
-1981 ITPVSSA
+1981 ITPVS
-1988 FIALVTPIQQLQ
+1988 
-2000 SSLTVVATAF
+2000 TAF
-2010 MVFATQMT
+2010 TSLIAPVTALMTTLTSVSAVFMNLNMQFQMLSI
-2018 MVGMSLQT
+2018 GMAALDASMLG
-2026 ATMAFTN
+2026 
-2033 IQNAITM
+2033 IQNGVTLLSSSFTAMPAIIELFNQSLITTQQTM
-2040 LGTSIGSLPVA
+2040 NTFFAELANSSTGFSTLAQSAMEGMMQMQMAVQT
-2051 FDSLGAS
+2051 GM
-2058 LMNVQT
+2058 MNVQT
-2064 LLSTFTT
+2064 VMLS
-2071 SLTTSAT
+2071 
-2078 GFQQLGEA
+2078 G
-2086 AMVGMMAMN
+2086 
-2095 TSVIAGM
+2095 
-2102 AMVQAT
+2102 
-2108 MLASIS
+2108 IS
-2114 TLSVAVSVGFTEV
+2114 TLAAAVFTGFTEV
-2127 SNSVTMS
+2127 TNAVTMS
-2134 MTMVN
+2134 MTSVSTAVQTGMLGVVT
-2139 ATVAQS
+2139 AISTS
-2145 MQGVMSVIQVSMS
+2145 MQSVATATSTAFSGISAAIQTSISSISANINQGMS
-2158 GVAEQMAASLSQVMS
+2158 GVSQTITSRVHEIQNSFTQMNS
-2173 TVTSTMAQLSDSIMS
+2173 TVNQIISTMMSAMS
-2188 SMTSVNA
+2188 SS
-2195 TISSTTAQMN
+2195 IS
-2205 ATFTQFSSTAQS
+2205 
-2217 IVTSLM
+2217 
-2223 STLNSTF
+2223 
-2230 QSGMASVVSTVFSGM
+2230 SGM
-2245 SSVVSTVSSYSGSAN
+2245 SSAASLVSSGMSSIISIVSSYSGSARN
-2260 SAGYSVGYQISA
+2260 AGYNVGYYISA
-2272 GVASGMNANM
+2272 GVADGMNANM
-2282 WSIESAANRIIAKAR
+2282 WAIESAANRIISKAR

-2322 QGIAKGIDNE
+2322 MGVAKGIGDA
-2332 MPKTVTQMSK
+2332 MPKMV
-2342 TFSNGF
+2342 
-2348 DEVASNAVKQGE
+2348 DEVTDSFDKGFSDAADSVVSQG
-2360 NMANAVS
+2360 NIFANVVS
-2367 TAVNSIS
+2367 DAVNGIS
-2374 DMLDVAVDD
+2374 DMLDVAIDD
-2383 MNYTPTITPVMD
+2383 MNYAPTITPVVD
-2395 MTNLNKMNMS
+2395 MTNLDKMNMS

-2411 KGRIA
+2411 RGRI
-2416 SPTPMY
+2416 STPTPLY
-2422 SVPQQS
+2422 GVPQQS
-2428 NTSTVVNTDNSTK
+2428 NTSTVVNNDNSKK
-2441 EYSINVNVDNGGAPV
+2441 EYSVNVNVDTGGKPV
-2456 NPKELA
+2456 NTKELA
-2462 MQVQEHIKAFDNQN
+2462 REIQSHIKSFDDQS
-2476 RRAKG
+2476 RRGKG

>member
-32 RMKRAFSKVNGKD
+32 RMKKAFSKVSGKD
-45 ATRNIASDMSEM
+45 ATKNIASDMSEM

-74 LKGIFTRSAQGID
+74 LKGIFTRSAKGID

-140 TKVSGFDASP
+140 TKVAGFDVSP

-157 AASSVQNSLSVMD
+157 AASSVQNSLSIMD
-170 IAMGNVLGGMLQK
+170 IALGNVLGGMIQK
-183 AMSFAG
+183 AMSFTS

-430 TYYDSVLEIERSLGN
+430 TYYDNVLGITRSLGN

-460 ESLFNSIKNSF
+460 EALFNTIKNSF

-499 YGFTKT
+499 YGFTKA
-505 LENVTNAIK
+505 LESVTNNIK
-514 NNTYLFTTINAI
+514 NNTYLFATINAI

-540 FSKLFQGISS
+540 FSKVGQGISS
-550 VGKAS
+550 VGKSS

-565 ADSIARFMEAL
+565 ADSIARFMEVL

-584 VFYHIGKTIANVFN
+584 IFYHIGKTIANVFN
-598 IIITVGRIVIFV
+598 IIITVGRIVVFV

-617 FSQFGNSKGLVT
+617 FSKFGESKGLVT

-651 VLSSNKFEQ
+651 VMSSNKFEQ

-696 FSGAASIFNKL
+696 FSGAAGIFNKA
-707 GSGLANIINNIGS
+707 GGALANVINNIGS
-720 VMSQAWDSLVSGVKA
+720 VMSKAWDSLVSGVKA

-758 LFAFDKWLKFKNSKG
+758 LFAFDKWLKFKNSNN
-773 SIVDLVFDKFKE
+773 SIVDLVFEKFKA
-785 MFGDGKKKT
+785 MFSGGKKQA

-815 AQGVQV
+815 TQSIKIG
-821 SSLLMIAVALGIL
+821 SLVLIAVALGIL
-834 ALSIDRLSK
+834 ALSIDKLSK

-871 AAQNI
+871 AAQSI

-958 ALAKLEPEKLA
+958 ALAKLEPEKMA
-969 QSMTGVLVL
+969 QGIGGILVL
-978 MYALVKVSKSMQD
+978 MYGLVKVSKSMQD
-991 VKVSPKS
+991 IKLSPKS
-998 MGAMIMFAISLRML
+998 MGALMMFVLSLRIL
-1012 VWSVKALAKLDM
+1012 VWSVKALAKLDI
-1024 MHMASSV
+1024 MHMAASV
-1031 VAVAVLIKALSS
+1031 VAVAVLLKALSS
-1043 AAKSVS
+1043 AANSVS

-1057 MMSLIAFALSARI
+1057 MMALITFALSARI
-1070 LVNAVA
+1070 LASAVA
-1076 VLANLPIENMAAS
+1076 VLANLDLARMSAS
-1089 AGMLG
+1089 AGMVG
-1094 ILLVTL
+1094 ILLVVL

-1106 LKDTKVDISAMMSL
+1106 LKDTKVDISSMMAL

-1132 SIELLANLPLK
+1132 SIEVLANLPLK
-1143 EMVASVTVVEVLIA
+1143 EMITSVVVVEVLIA
-1157 SLVAAAMVVSKAKV
+1157 SLVAAARVASKAKV

-1192 MIPLVSMPLTSIVKS
+1192 MIPLAAMPLTSIVKS
-1207 LGTVALIAA
+1207 LGTVALITA

-1223 IMNKVKMNTSA
+1223 IMNRVKMNAKAIGSLIILTSA
-1234 IASVVVLTT
+1234 LT
-1243 ALVVISRS
+1243 VISNN
-1251 LMQLATVNWAS
+1251 LMKLAGLNWAS

-1273 MLSLGGTVKLMA
+1273 MLSLGGTVKLIA
-1285 GNADSFQEVVGLKSV
+1285 GNADSFQEVVGLKGV
-1300 FEAFG
+1300 FDAFG

-1320 LSWQQIGTALIAVT
+1320 LSWQQIATAMTAVT
-1334 VAIGIMVGVVKLIS
+1334 VTIGIMVGVVKLIS
-1348 GMTINTSAIAALASM
+1348 KMEPNTTAIAALASM

-1375 TVAAHP
+1375 SVAAHP
-1381 WQQILAAMAAVSGV
+1381 WQQILASMAAISGV
-1395 LLAVAG
+1395 LLAMAG

-1411 IGGAAQLVLL
+1411 FSGAGQLVLL
-1421 GAGLMALAV
+1421 GVGLMAIAV

-1439 LVAVGVALVALA
+1439 LVAVGVALLALA

-1465 LVSGGLAILAGTLIS
+1465 VVSSGLAILSGTLIS

-1512 APAAFKTLVDSFVNL
+1512 APAAFKTLVDSFVTL

-1533 NSPMIVASFV
+1533 NSPLIVASFV
-1543 KMGLEM
+1543 KMGMEM

-1568 IGLIAGMRDKIPEL
+1568 IGLIAGIRDKAPEL
-1582 VQTTVEMLV
+1582 VKTSVEMLV
-1591 EMGRSFI
+1591 EMGRAFI
-1598 ENIDILLQVA
+1598 ENIDILLQVG

-1619 ATALTNVKGEL
+1619 ANALNNVKGDL
-1630 IPALTELLSVIGE
+1630 IPAITELFKVIAE
-1643 ILIVGIGNLLG
+1643 IFTALIKGFIGPVLNAIAEVLTPVRDFIITWVQEIGPILQPFFEAFMSALKALFEALPGIIQPIADAIIAIVNAIADVIRSLADTIIAIVGGIETVVNG
-1654 PLLAKIVEVF
+1654 IVEVF
-1664 GPVIKLI
+1664 RI
-1671 VDIFAQ
+1671 V
-1677 LAPALTPIIEII
+1677 
-1689 GNVLNTLIS
+1689 G
-1698 NLPAILQPI
+1698 
-1707 ADTIKVLV
+1707 
-1715 DGIVA
+1715 
-1720 TLQILAP
+1720 
-1727 VVETIINAI
+1727 ETIQAW
-1736 VVIIQTLAPIVQS
+1736 
-1749 VVDTIRIAFE
+1749 
-1759 VLGQIFTTVGEVI
+1759 
-1772 KAVIQGVVDTLNAIA
+1772 IQGVVDVINGIASVISSVGSAIK
-1787 NIITATGDSIRYVL
+1787 DVL
-1801 EGVDNIFVT
+1801 EGVGT
-1810 VGNNIKTTL
+1810 VFTSVGESIKTAL
-1819 EAVGTVVE
+1819 EGVSTVVE

-1841 QIFESIGTAI
+1841 KIFESIGTAI
-1851 KTALEGV
+1851 KTALDGV
-1858 ADIIRSVGDA
+1858 ADVIRAVGDA

-1877 LFGEG
+1877 LLGEG
-1882 VKLVGENGASA
+1882 VKLIGDNGASA
-1893 ATGLGSLAIEV
+1893 ATGLAAFTVEALKLAGV
-1904 AKLGTAA
+1904 GKLGLGGTVKDLDTLSKSLTTLGAGASVLVALSSGFAMLAVSMTTLSTTMLAVNTA
-1911 YAGNLQGFTED
+1911 FT
-1922 IKNLATAC
+1922 T
-1930 TNLGQSAASL
+1930 
-1940 AAITIAFAQM
+1940 M
-1950 STSLSMMAASVPTVT
+1950 STSMT
-1965 TSFDSLS
+1965 TLS
-1972 TSLTTISGT
+1972 TS
-1981 ITPVSSA
+1981 ITPVS
-1988 FIALVTPIQQLQ
+1988 
-2000 SSLTVVATAF
+2000 TAF
-2010 MVFATQMT
+2010 TSLIAPVTVLMTTLTSVSAVFMNLNMQFQLLSLGMTALNASMLGIQNGVTLLSSSFTAMPAIIELFNQSLITTQQTMNTFFMELANSSTGFATLSQAAMDGMMQMQMAVQT
-2018 MVGMSLQT
+2018 GM
-2026 ATMAFTN
+2026 
-2033 IQNAITM
+2033 
-2040 LGTSIGSLPVA
+2040 
-2051 FDSLGAS
+2051 
-2058 LMNVQT
+2058 MNVQT
-2064 LLSTFTT
+2064 VMLS
-2071 SLTTSAT
+2071 
-2078 GFQQLGEA
+2078 G
-2086 AMVGMMAMN
+2086 
-2095 TSVIAGM
+2095 
-2102 AMVQAT
+2102 
-2108 MLASIS
+2108 IS
-2114 TLSVAVSVGFTEV
+2114 TLAAAVFAGFTEV
-2127 SNSVTMS
+2127 TNAVT
-2134 MTMVN
+2134 T
-2139 ATVAQS
+2139 
-2145 MQGVMSVIQVSMS
+2145 
-2158 GVAEQMAASLSQVMS
+2158 
-2173 TVTSTMAQLSDSIMS
+2173 
-2188 SMTSVNA
+2188 SMTSVSAAVQTGMLGVVNSISTSMQSVA
-2195 TISSTTAQMN
+2195 TATQTAFSGISTAIQSSISSISANINQGMSGVSQTITSRVNEIQNSFTQMN
-2205 ATFTQFSSTAQS
+2205 
-2217 IVTSLM
+2217 
-2223 STLNSTF
+2223 
-2230 QSGMASVVSTVFSGM
+2230 STVNQIIRTMMAMMSSSISSGM
-2245 SSVVSTVSSYSGSAN
+2245 SSSASRVSSGMSSIIGIVNSYSGSAR
-2260 SAGYSVGYQISA
+2260 SSGYNIGYYISA
-2272 GVASGMNANM
+2272 GVADGMNANM
-2282 WSIESAANRIIAKAR
+2282 WAIESAANRIISKAK

-2307 SPSRLFAKDVGKFIP
+2307 SPSRLFAKEVGKFIP
-2322 QGIAKGIDNE
+2322 MGVAKGIGDA
-2332 MPKTVTQMSK
+2332 MPKMVDEVTDSFSKGFSDAADSVVTQGDV
-2342 TFSNGF
+2342 F
-2348 DEVASNAVKQGE
+2348 
-2360 NMANAVS
+2360 ANVVS
-2367 TAVNSIS
+2367 DAVNGIS
-2374 DMLDVAVDD
+2374 DMLDVAIDD
-2383 MNYTPTITPVMD
+2383 MNYAPTITPVVD
-2395 MTNLNKMNMS
+2395 MSNLDKMNMS

-2411 KGRIA
+2411 RGRI
-2416 SPTPMY
+2416 STPTPLY
-2422 SVPQQS
+2422 GVPQQS
-2428 NTSTVVNTDNSTK
+2428 NTSTVVNNDNSKK
-2441 EYSINVNVDNGGAPV
+2441 EYSVNVNVDTGGKPV
-2456 NPKELA
+2456 NTKELA
-2462 MQVQEHIKAFDNQN
+2462 REIQSHIKSFDDQS
-2476 RRAKG
+2476 RRGKG

>member
-32 RMKRAFSKVNGKD
+32 RMKKAFGKINGKD
-45 ATRNIASDMSEM
+45 ATKNIASDMSEM

-74 LKGIFTRSAQGID
+74 LKGIFTRSAKGID

-140 TKVSGFDASP
+140 TKVAGFDVSP

-157 AASSVQNSLSVMD
+157 AASSVQNSLSIMD
-170 IAMGNVLGGMLQK
+170 IALGNVLGGMIQK
-183 AMSFAG
+183 AMSFTG

-430 TYYDSVLEIERSLGN
+430 TYYDSILGITRSLGN

-460 ESLFNSIKNSF
+460 EALFNTIKNSF

-499 YGFTKT
+499 YGFTKA
-505 LENVTNAIK
+505 LESVTNNIK
-514 NNTYLFTTINAI
+514 NNTYLFSTINAI

-540 FSKLFQGISS
+540 FSKVGQGISS
-550 VGKAS
+550 VGKSS

-565 ADSIARFMEAL
+565 ADSISRFMEAL

-584 VFYHIGKTIANVFN
+584 IFYHIGKTIANVFN
-598 IIITVGRIVIFV
+598 IIITVGRIVVFV

-617 FSQFGNSKGLVT
+617 FSKFGESKGLVT

-651 VLSSNKFEQ
+651 VMSSNKFEQ

-696 FSGAASIFNKL
+696 FSGAAGIFNKV
-707 GSGLANIINNIGS
+707 GGALANVINNIGS
-720 VMSQAWDSLVSGVKA
+720 VMSKAWDSLVSGVKA

-758 LFAFDKWLKFKNSKG
+758 LFAFDKWLKFKNSNG
-773 SIVDLVFDKFKE
+773 SIVDMVFDKFKE
-785 MFGDGKKKT
+785 MFSGGKELA

-815 AQGVQV
+815 TQSVKIG
-821 SSLLMIAVALGIL
+821 SLVMIAVALGIL
-834 ALSIDRLSK
+834 ALSIDKLSK

-871 AAQNI
+871 AAQSI

-958 ALAKLEPEKLA
+958 ALAKLEPEKMA
-969 QSMTGVLVL
+969 QGIGGVLVL
-978 MYALVKVSKSMQD
+978 MYGLVKVSKSMQD
-991 VKVSPKS
+991 IKLSPKS
-998 MGAMIMFAISLRML
+998 MGALMMFVLSLRML
-1012 VWSVKALAKLDM
+1012 VWSVKALAKLDI
-1024 MHMASSV
+1024 MHMAASV
-1031 VAVAVLIKALSS
+1031 VAVAVLLKALSS
-1043 AAKSVS
+1043 AANSVS

-1057 MMSLIAFALSARI
+1057 MMTLITFALSARI

-1076 VLANLPIENMAAS
+1076 VLANLDMARMAAS

-1094 ILLVTL
+1094 ILLVVL
-1100 SEATRN
+1100 SEATAN
-1106 LKDTKVDISAMMSL
+1106 LKDTKVDISALFTL
-1120 ITFAGSAYILAK
+1120 ITFSGSAYILAK
-1132 SIELLANLPLK
+1132 SIEVLANLPLK
-1143 EMVASVTVVEVLIA
+1143 EMIVSVGVVEVLIA
-1157 SLVAAAMVVSKAKV
+1157 SLVAAARGVSKAKV
-1171 NMSAGMSLIGIGAS
+1171 NMSAGMTLIGIGGS
-1185 IYLIVQS
+1185 IYLIVRS
-1192 MIPLVSMPLTSIVKS
+1192 MVPLAAMPLTAIVKS
-1207 LGTVALIAA
+1207 LGTVALIAG
-1216 GLIGVSY
+1216 GLIAVSH
-1223 IMNKVKMNTSA
+1223 IMNKVNMNAKA
-1234 IASVVVLTT
+1234 IGSVVVLTT
-1243 ALVVISRS
+1243 ALMVISMS
-1251 LMQLATVNWAS
+1251 LMQLATLNWAS

-1285 GNADSFQEVVGLKSV
+1285 GNADSFQEVVGLKGV
-1300 FEAFG
+1300 FDAFG

-1320 LSWQQIGTALIAVT
+1320 LSWQQIATAMTAVT
-1334 VAIGIMVGVVKLIS
+1334 VTIGIMVGVVKLIS
-1348 GMTINTSAIAALASM
+1348 KMEPNTTAIAALASM
-1363 AAVLNQ
+1363 AVVLNQ

-1375 TVAAHP
+1375 AVAAHP
-1381 WQQILAAMAAVSGV
+1381 WQQILASMAAISGV
-1395 LLAVAG
+1395 LLAMAG

-1411 IGGAAQLVLL
+1411 FSGAGQLVLI
-1421 GAGLMALAV
+1421 GVGLMAIAV

-1439 LVAVGVALVALA
+1439 LVAVGVALLALA

-1465 LVSGGLAILAGTLIS
+1465 VVSSGLAILSGTLIS

-1488 ASSVLIAGLGFL
+1488 ASSILIAGLGFL

-1533 NSPMIVASFV
+1533 NSPLIVASFV
-1543 KMGLEM
+1543 KMGMEM

-1558 EFVRLGFDLL
+1558 AFIRLGFDLL
-1568 IGLIAGMRDKIPEL
+1568 IGLIAGIRDKMPEL
-1582 VQTTVEMLV
+1582 VKTSVEMLV
-1591 EMGRSFI
+1591 EMGRAFI
-1598 ENIDILLQVA
+1598 ENIDILLQVG

-1619 ATALTNVKGEL
+1619 ANALNNVKGDL
-1630 IPALTELLSVIGE
+1630 IPAITELFKVIAE
-1643 ILIVGIGNLLG
+1643 IFTALIKGFI
-1654 PLLAKIVEVF
+1654 
-1664 GPVIKLI
+1664 GPVLNAIAE
-1671 VDIFAQ
+1671 V
-1677 LAPALTPIIEII
+1677 LTPVRDFIITWVQEI
-1689 GNVLNTLIS
+1689 G
-1698 NLPAILQPI
+1698 PILQPFFEAFMSALKALFEALPGI
-1707 ADTIKVLV
+1707 IQPLAEAIIATVNAIADVVRSLADTIIAIVGGIETV
-1715 DGIVA
+1715 VNGIVE
-1720 TLQILAP
+1720 IFRI
-1727 VVETIINAI
+1727 VGETIQAW
-1736 VVIIQTLAPIVQS
+1736 
-1749 VVDTIRIAFE
+1749 
-1759 VLGQIFTTVGEVI
+1759 
-1772 KAVIQGVVDTLNAIA
+1772 IQGVVDVINGIA
-1787 NIITATGDSIRYVL
+1787 NVITATGDSIRYVL
-1801 EGVDNIFVT
+1801 EGVDNIFVSF
-1810 VGNNIKTTL
+1810 GNNVKTTL
-1819 EAVGTVVE
+1819 EGVSNVIKTFAEG
-1827 SVGTAIKTALEGVG
+1827 IKTALEGVG
-1841 QIFESIGTAI
+1841 KIFESIGTAI
-1851 KTALEGV
+1851 KTALDGV
-1858 ADIIRSVGDA
+1858 ADVIKAVGDA

-1882 VKLVGENGASA
+1882 VKLVGDYGASA
-1893 ATGLGSLAIEV
+1893 ATGLASLTVEV
-1904 AKLGTAA
+1904 AKLGASA
-1911 YAGNLQGFTED
+1911 YAGNLQGFTKD
-1922 IKNLATAC
+1922 IKDLATAC
-1930 TNLGQSAASL
+1930 TSL
-1940 AAITIAFAQM
+1940 AGSVGGLSATATAMSMISISASTLSGVLPTVNTAFTTM
-1950 STSLSMMAASVPTVT
+1950 STSMT
-1965 TSFDSLS
+1965 TLS
-1972 TSLTTISGT
+1972 TSILPIS
-1981 ITPVSSA
+1981 
-1988 FIALVTPIQQLQ
+1988 
-2000 SSLTVVATAF
+2000 TAF
-2010 MVFATQMT
+2010 TSLIAPVTALITTLTSVSAVFMNLNMQFQMLSIGMAALDASMLGIQNGVTLLSSSFTAMPAIIELFNQSLITTQQTMSTFFMELANSSTGFATLSQAAMEGMMQMQMAVQT
-2018 MVGMSLQT
+2018 GM
-2026 ATMAFTN
+2026 
-2033 IQNAITM
+2033 
-2040 LGTSIGSLPVA
+2040 
-2051 FDSLGAS
+2051 
-2058 LMNVQT
+2058 MNVQT
-2064 LLSTFTT
+2064 VMLS
-2071 SLTTSAT
+2071 
-2078 GFQQLGEA
+2078 G
-2086 AMVGMMAMN
+2086 
-2095 TSVIAGM
+2095 
-2102 AMVQAT
+2102 
-2108 MLASIS
+2108 IS
-2114 TLSVAVSVGFTEV
+2114 TLAAAVFAGFTEV
-2127 SNSVTMS
+2127 TNAVT
-2134 MTMVN
+2134 T
-2139 ATVAQS
+2139 
-2145 MQGVMSVIQVSMS
+2145 
-2158 GVAEQMAASLSQVMS
+2158 
-2173 TVTSTMAQLSDSIMS
+2173 
-2188 SMTSVNA
+2188 SMTSVSAAVQTGMLGVVTAISTSMQSVA
-2195 TISSTTAQMN
+2195 TATSTAFSGISTAIQSSISSISANINQGMSGVSQTITSRVNEIQNSFTQMN
-2205 ATFTQFSSTAQS
+2205 TIVNQIVRSMMAMMSSS
-2217 IVTSLM
+2217 IS
-2223 STLNSTF
+2223 
-2230 QSGMASVVSTVFSGM
+2230 SGM
-2245 SSVVSTVSSYSGSAN
+2245 SASASLVSSGMSYIISIVSSYSGSAR
-2260 SAGYSVGYQISA
+2260 SAGYNVGYYISA
-2272 GVASGMNANM
+2272 GVADGMNANM
-2282 WSIESAANRIIAKAR
+2282 WAIESAANRIISKAR

-2322 QGIAKGIDNE
+2322 MGVAKGIGDA
-2332 MPKTVTQMSK
+2332 MPKMV
-2342 TFSNGF
+2342 
-2348 DEVASNAVKQGE
+2348 DEVTDSFGKGFSDASDSVVSQGDVF
-2360 NMANAVS
+2360 ANVVS
-2367 TAVNSIS
+2367 DAVNGIS
-2374 DMLDVAVDD
+2374 DMLDVAIDD
-2383 MNYTPTITPVMD
+2383 MNYAPTITPVVD
-2395 MTNLNKMNMS
+2395 MSNLDKMNMS

-2411 KGRIA
+2411 RGRI
-2416 SPTPMY
+2416 STPTPLY
-2422 SVPQQS
+2422 GVPQQS
-2428 NTSTVVNTDNSTK
+2428 NTSTVVNNDNSNK
-2441 EYSINVNVDNGGAPV
+2441 EYSVNVNVDTGGKPV
-2456 NPKELA
+2456 NAKELA
-2462 MQVQEHIKAFDNQN
+2462 REIQSHIKSFDDQ
-2476 RRAKG
+2476 RRRGKG
-2481 EEVFW
+2481 EEVLW

>member
-32 RMKRAFSKVNGKD
+32 RMKKAFGKINGKD
-45 ATRNIASDMSEM
+45 ATKNIASDMSEM

-74 LKGIFTRSAQGID
+74 LKGIFTRSAKGID

-140 TKVSGFDASP
+140 SKVSGFDASP

-157 AASSVQNSLSVMD
+157 AASSVQNSLSIMD
-170 IAMGNVLGGMLQK
+170 IALGNVLGGMIQK
-183 AMSFAG
+183 AMSFTG

-430 TYYDSVLEIERSLGN
+430 TYYDNVLGITRSLGN

-460 ESLFNSIKNSF
+460 EALFNTIKNSF

-499 YGFTKT
+499 YGFTKA
-505 LENVTNAIK
+505 LESVTNNIK
-514 NNTYLFTTINAI
+514 NNTYLFSTINAI

-540 FSKLFQGISS
+540 FSKVGQGISS
-550 VGKAS
+550 VGKSA

-565 ADSIARFMEAL
+565 ADAIARFMEAL

-584 VFYHIGKTIANVFN
+584 IFYHIGKTIANVFN

-617 FSQFGNSKGLVT
+617 FSKFGESKGLVT

-660 IGGTIGKVLGA
+660 IGGTIGKVLSA

-696 FSGAASIFNKL
+696 FSGAAGIFNKA
-707 GSGLANIINNIGS
+707 GGALANVINNIGS
-720 VMSQAWDSLVSGVKA
+720 VMSKAWDSLVSGVKA

-758 LFAFDKWLKFKNSKG
+758 LFAFDKWLKFKNSNN
-773 SIVDLVFDKFKE
+773 SIVDLVFEKFKA
-785 MFGDGKKKT
+785 MFGGGKEQAK
-794 TGLLDEVKGVFTSLQ
+794 GLLDEVKGVFTSLQ

-815 AQGVQV
+815 TQSIKIG
-821 SSLLMIAVALGIL
+821 SLVLIAVALGIL
-834 ALSIDRLSK
+834 ALSIDKLSK

-871 AAQNI
+871 AAQSI

-958 ALAKLEPEKLA
+958 SLAKLEPEKMA
-969 QSMTGVLVL
+969 QGIGGVLVL
-978 MYALVKVSKSMQD
+978 MYGLVKVSKSMQD
-991 VKVSPKS
+991 IKLSPKS
-998 MGAMIMFAISLRML
+998 MGALMMFVLSLRML
-1012 VWSVKALAKLDM
+1012 VWSVKALAKLDI
-1024 MHMASSV
+1024 MHMAASV
-1031 VAVAVLIKALSS
+1031 VAVAVLLKALSS
-1043 AAKSVS
+1043 AANSVS

-1057 MMSLIAFALSARI
+1057 MMALITFALSARI

-1076 VLANLPIENMAAS
+1076 VLANLDMARMAAS

-1094 ILLVTL
+1094 ILLVVL
-1100 SEATRN
+1100 SEATVN
-1106 LKDTKVDISAMMSL
+1106 LKDTKVDISSMMAL

-1132 SIELLANLPLK
+1132 SIEVLANLPLK
-1143 EMVASVTVVEVLIA
+1143 EMIASVVVVEVLIA
-1157 SLVAAAMVVSKAKV
+1157 SLVAAARVASKAKV

-1192 MIPLVSMPLTSIVKS
+1192 MIPLAAMPLTSIVKS
-1207 LGTVALIAA
+1207 LGTVSLIAA

-1223 IMNKVKMNTSA
+1223 IMNRVKMNPKAIGSLIILTSA
-1234 IASVVVLTT
+1234 LT
-1243 ALVVISRS
+1243 VISNN
-1251 LMQLATVNWAS
+1251 LMKLAGLNWAS

-1273 MLSLGGTVKLMA
+1273 MLSLGGTVKLMS
-1285 GNADSFQEVVGLKSV
+1285 GNADSFQEVVGLKGV
-1300 FEAFG
+1300 FDAFG

-1320 LSWQQIGTALIAVT
+1320 LSWQQIATAMTAVT
-1334 VAIGIMVGVVKLIS
+1334 VTIGIMVGVVKLIS
-1348 GMTINTSAIAALASM
+1348 KMEPNTTAIAALASM

-1375 TVAAHP
+1375 AVAAHP
-1381 WQQILAAMAAVSGV
+1381 WQQILASMAAISGV
-1395 LLAVAG
+1395 LLAMAG

-1411 IGGAAQLVLL
+1411 FSGAGQLVLL
-1421 GAGLMALAV
+1421 GAGLMAIAV

-1439 LVAVGVALVALA
+1439 LVAVGVALLALA

-1465 LVSGGLAILAGTLIS
+1465 VVSSGLAILSGTLIS

-1512 APAAFKTLVDSFVNL
+1512 APAAFKTLVDSFVML

-1533 NSPMIVASFV
+1533 NSPLIVASFV
-1543 KMGLEM
+1543 KMGMEM

-1568 IGLIAGMRDKIPEL
+1568 IGLIAGIRDKAPEL
-1582 VQTTVEMLV
+1582 VKTSVEMLV
-1591 EMGRSFI
+1591 EMGRAFI
-1598 ENIDILLQVA
+1598 ENIDILLQVG

-1619 ATALTNVKGEL
+1619 ANALNNVKGDL
-1630 IPALTELLSVIGE
+1630 IPAITELFKVIAE
-1643 ILIVGIGNLLG
+1643 IFTALIKGFIGPVLNAIAEVLTPVRDFIITWVQEIGPILQPFFEAFMSALKALFEALPGIIQPIADAIIAIVNAIADVIRSLADTIIAIVGGIETVVNG
-1654 PLLAKIVEVF
+1654 IVEVF
-1664 GPVIKLI
+1664 RI
-1671 VDIFAQ
+1671 V
-1677 LAPALTPIIEII
+1677 
-1689 GNVLNTLIS
+1689 G
-1698 NLPAILQPI
+1698 
-1707 ADTIKVLV
+1707 
-1715 DGIVA
+1715 
-1720 TLQILAP
+1720 
-1727 VVETIINAI
+1727 ETIQAW
-1736 VVIIQTLAPIVQS
+1736 
-1749 VVDTIRIAFE
+1749 
-1759 VLGQIFTTVGEVI
+1759 
-1772 KAVIQGVVDTLNAIA
+1772 IQGVVDVINGIASVISSVGSAIK
-1787 NIITATGDSIRYVL
+1787 DVL
-1801 EGVDNIFVT
+1801 EGVGT
-1810 VGNNIKTTL
+1810 VFTSVGESIKTAL
-1819 EAVGTVVE
+1819 EGVSTVVE

-1841 QIFESIGTAI
+1841 KIFESIGTAI
-1851 KTALEGV
+1851 KTALDGV
-1858 ADIIRSVGDA
+1858 ADVIRAVGDA

-1877 LFGEG
+1877 LLGEG
-1882 VKLVGENGASA
+1882 IKLIGDNGASA
-1893 ATGLGSLAIEV
+1893 ATGLAAFTVEALKLAGV
-1904 AKLGTAA
+1904 GKLGLGGTVKDLDTLSKSLTTLGAGASVLIALSSGFAMLAVSMTTLSTTMPAVNTAFTTMSTSMTTLSTSITPVSTA
-1911 YAGNLQGFTED
+1911 FTSLIAPVTVLMTTLTSVSAVFMNLNMQFQLLSIGMAALDASMLGIQNGITLLSSSFTAIPAIIELFNQSLITTQQTMTTFFMELTNSSSGFATLSQAAMEGMMQMQMAVQTGMMNVQTVMLSGISTLASAVFAGFTEVTNAVTTSMTSVSAAVQTGMLGVVNS
-1922 IKNLATAC
+1922 ISTSMQSVATA
-1930 TNLGQSAASL
+1930 TSVAFSGISTAIQSSISSISANINQGMSGVSQTITSRVHEIQNSFTQMNSTVNQIISTMMSAMSSSISSGMSSAASL
-1940 AAITIAFAQM
+1940 
-1950 STSLSMMAASVPTVT
+1950 
-1965 TSFDSLS
+1965 
-1972 TSLTTISGT
+1972 
-1981 ITPVSSA
+1981 VS
-1988 FIALVTPIQQLQ
+1988 
-2000 SSLTVVATAF
+2000 
-2010 MVFATQMT
+2010 
-2018 MVGMSLQT
+2018 
-2026 ATMAFTN
+2026 
-2033 IQNAITM
+2033 
-2040 LGTSIGSLPVA
+2040 
-2051 FDSLGAS
+2051 
-2058 LMNVQT
+2058 
-2064 LLSTFTT
+2064 
-2071 SLTTSAT
+2071 
-2078 GFQQLGEA
+2078 
-2086 AMVGMMAMN
+2086 
-2095 TSVIAGM
+2095 
-2102 AMVQAT
+2102 
-2108 MLASIS
+2108 
-2114 TLSVAVSVGFTEV
+2114 
-2127 SNSVTMS
+2127 
-2134 MTMVN
+2134 
-2139 ATVAQS
+2139 
-2145 MQGVMSVIQVSMS
+2145 
-2158 GVAEQMAASLSQVMS
+2158 
-2173 TVTSTMAQLSDSIMS
+2173 
-2188 SMTSVNA
+2188 
-2195 TISSTTAQMN
+2195 
-2205 ATFTQFSSTAQS
+2205 
-2217 IVTSLM
+2217 
-2223 STLNSTF
+2223 
-2230 QSGMASVVSTVFSGM
+2230 SGM
-2245 SSVVSTVSSYSGSAN
+2245 SSIISIVSSYSGSAR
-2260 SAGYSVGYQISA
+2260 SAGYNVGYYISA
-2272 GVASGMNANM
+2272 GVADGMNANM
-2282 WSIESAANRIIAKAR
+2282 WAIESAANRIISKAK

-2307 SPSRLFAKDVGKFIP
+2307 SPSRLFAKEVGKFIP
-2322 QGIAKGIDNE
+2322 MGVAKGIGDAI
-2332 MPKTVTQMSK
+2332 PKMV
-2342 TFSNGF
+2342 
-2348 DEVASNAVKQGE
+2348 DEVTDSFGKGFSDAADSVVSQGDVF
-2360 NMANAVS
+2360 ANVVS
-2367 TAVNSIS
+2367 DAVNGIS
-2374 DMLDVAVDD
+2374 DMLDVAIDD
-2383 MNYTPTITPVMD
+2383 MNYAPTITPVVD
-2395 MTNLNKMNMS
+2395 MSNLDKMNMS

-2411 KGRIA
+2411 RGRI
-2416 SPTPMY
+2416 STPTPLY
-2422 SVPQQS
+2422 GVPQQS
-2428 NTSTVVNTDNSTK
+2428 NTSTVVNNDNSKK
-2441 EYSINVNVDNGGAPV
+2441 EYSINVNVDTGGKPV
-2456 NPKELA
+2456 NTKELA
-2462 MQVQEHIKAFDNQN
+2462 REIQSHIKSFDDQS
-2476 RRAKG
+2476 RRGKG

>member
-32 RMKRAFSKVNGKD
+32 RMKKAFGKINGKD
-45 ATRNIASDMSEM
+45 ATKNIASDMSEM

-74 LKGIFTRSAQGID
+74 LKGIFTRSAKGID

-120 QKADNHQGFP
+120 QKVDNHQGFP

-140 TKVSGFDASP
+140 TKVAGFDVSP

-157 AASSVQNSLSVMD
+157 AASSVQNSLSIMD
-170 IAMGNVLGGMLQK
+170 IALGNVLGGMIQK
-183 AMSFAG
+183 AMSFTG

-430 TYYDSVLEIERSLGN
+430 TYYDSVLGITRSLGN

-460 ESLFNSIKNSF
+460 EALFNTIKNSF

-499 YGFTKT
+499 YGFTKA
-505 LENVTNAIK
+505 LESVTNNIK
-514 NNTYLFTTINAI
+514 NNTYLFSTINAI

-540 FSKLFQGISS
+540 FSKVGQGISS
-550 VGKAS
+550 VGKSA

-565 ADSIARFMEAL
+565 ADAIARFMEAL

-584 VFYHIGKTIANVFN
+584 IFYHIGKTIANVFN

-617 FSQFGNSKGLVT
+617 FSKFGESKGLVT

-651 VLSSNKFEQ
+651 VMSSNKFEQ

-696 FSGAASIFNKL
+696 FSGAAGIFNKA
-707 GSGLANIINNIGS
+707 GGALANIINNIGS
-720 VMSQAWDSLVSGVKA
+720 VMSKAWDSLVSGVKA

-773 SIVDLVFDKFKE
+773 SIVDMVFDKFKE
-785 MFGDGKKKT
+785 MFSGGKEQA

-815 AQGVQV
+815 TQSVKIG
-821 SSLLMIAVALGIL
+821 SLVMIAVALGIL
-834 ALSIDRLSK
+834 ALSIDKLSK

-871 AAQNI
+871 AAQSI

-953 VWSVK
+953 VLSVK
-958 ALAKLEPEKLA
+958 ALAKLEPEKMA
-969 QSMTGVLVL
+969 QGIGGVLVL
-978 MYALVKVSKSMQD
+978 MYGLVKVSKSMQD
-991 VKVSPKS
+991 IKLSPKS
-998 MGAMIMFAISLRML
+998 MGALMMFVLSLRML
-1012 VWSVKALAKLDM
+1012 VWSVKALAKLDII
-1024 MHMASSV
+1024 HMAASV
-1031 VAVAVLIKALSS
+1031 VAVVVLLKALSS
-1043 AAKSVS
+1043 AANSVS

-1057 MMSLIAFALSARI
+1057 MMALITFALSARI

-1076 VLANLPIENMAAS
+1076 VLANLDMARMAAS
-1089 AGMLG
+1089 AGMVG
-1094 ILLVTL
+1094 ILLVVL

-1106 LKDTKVDISAMMSL
+1106 LKDTKVDISAMMTL

-1132 SIELLANLPLK
+1132 SIEVLANLPLK
-1143 EMVASVTVVEVLIA
+1143 EMVASVAVVEVLMA
-1157 SLVAAAMVVSKAKV
+1157 SLVAAARVVSKSKV
-1171 NMSAGMSLIGIGAS
+1171 NMSAGLSLLGIGAS

-1192 MIPLVSMPLTSIVKS
+1192 MIPLAAMPLTAIVKS

-1223 IMNKVKMNTSA
+1223 IMNRVKMNPKAIGSLIILTSA
-1234 IASVVVLTT
+1234 LT
-1243 ALVVISRS
+1243 VISNN
-1251 LMQLATVNWAS
+1251 LMKLAGLNWAS

-1273 MLSLGGTVKLMA
+1273 MLSLGGTVKLMS
-1285 GNADSFQEVVGLKSV
+1285 GNADSLQEVVGLKWV
-1300 FEAFG
+1300 FDAFG
-1305 NLLYYIGTTLTSVGA
+1305 NLLYYIGTTLTSVSA
-1320 LSWQQIGTALIAVT
+1320 LSWQQIATAMTSVT
-1334 VAIGIMVGVVKLIS
+1334 VTIGIMVGVVKLIS
-1348 GMTINTSAIAALASM
+1348 KMEPNTTAIAALASM

-1375 TVAAHP
+1375 ATAAHP
-1381 WQQILAAMAAVSGV
+1381 WQQILASMAAISGV
-1395 LLAVAG
+1395 LLAMAG

-1411 IGGAAQLVLL
+1411 FSGAGQLVLL
-1421 GAGLMALAV
+1421 GVGLMAIAV

-1439 LVAVGVALVALA
+1439 LVAVGVALLALA

-1465 LVSGGLAILAGTLIS
+1465 VVSSGLAILSGTLIS

-1512 APAAFKTLVDSFVNL
+1512 APAAFKTLVDSFVTL
-1527 VTSLAA
+1527 ITSLAA
-1533 NSPMIVASFV
+1533 NSPLIVASFV
-1543 KMGLEM
+1543 KMGMEM

-1568 IGLIAGMRDKIPEL
+1568 IGLIAGIRDKAPEL
-1582 VQTTVEMLV
+1582 VKTSVEMLV
-1591 EMGRSFI
+1591 EMGRAFI
-1598 ENIDILLQVA
+1598 ENIDILLQVG

-1619 ATALTNVKGEL
+1619 ANALNNVKGDL
-1630 IPALTELLSVIGE
+1630 IPAITELFKVIAE
-1643 ILIVGIGNLLG
+1643 IFTALIKGFI
-1654 PLLAKIVEVF
+1654 
-1664 GPVIKLI
+1664 GPVLNAIAE
-1671 VDIFAQ
+1671 V
-1677 LAPALTPIIEII
+1677 LTPVRDFIITWVQEI
-1689 GNVLNTLIS
+1689 G
-1698 NLPAILQPI
+1698 PILQPFFEAFMSALKALFEALPGI
-1707 ADTIKVLV
+1707 IQPLAEAIIATVNAIADVVRSLADTIIAIVGGIETV
-1715 DGIVA
+1715 VNGIVE
-1720 TLQILAP
+1720 IFRI
-1727 VVETIINAI
+1727 VGETIQAW
-1736 VVIIQTLAPIVQS
+1736 
-1749 VVDTIRIAFE
+1749 
-1759 VLGQIFTTVGEVI
+1759 
-1772 KAVIQGVVDTLNAIA
+1772 IQGVVDVINGIA
-1787 NIITATGDSIRYVL
+1787 NVITATGDSIRYVL
-1801 EGVDNIFVT
+1801 EGVDNIFVSF
-1810 VGNNIKTTL
+1810 GNNVKTTL
-1819 EAVGTVVE
+1819 EGVSNVIKTFAEG
-1827 SVGTAIKTALEGVG
+1827 IKTALEGVG
-1841 QIFESIGTAI
+1841 KIFESIGTAI
-1851 KTALEGV
+1851 KTALDGV
-1858 ADIIRSVGDA
+1858 ADVIKAVGDA

-1882 VKLVGENGASA
+1882 VKLVGDYGASA
-1893 ATGLGSLAIEV
+1893 ATGLASLTVEV
-1904 AKLGTAA
+1904 AKLGASA
-1911 YAGNLQGFTED
+1911 YAGNLQGFTKD
-1922 IKNLATAC
+1922 IKDLATAC
-1930 TNLGQSAASL
+1930 TSL
-1940 AAITIAFAQM
+1940 AGSVGGLSATATAMSMISISASTLSGVLPTVNTAFTTM
-1950 STSLSMMAASVPTVT
+1950 STSMT
-1965 TSFDSLS
+1965 TLS
-1972 TSLTTISGT
+1972 TSILPIS
-1981 ITPVSSA
+1981 
-1988 FIALVTPIQQLQ
+1988 
-2000 SSLTVVATAF
+2000 TAF
-2010 MVFATQMT
+2010 TSLIAPVTALITTLTSVSAVFMNLNMQFQMLSIGMAALDASMLGIQNGVTLLSSSFTAMPAIIELFNQSLITTQQTMSTFFMELANSSTGFATLSQAAMEGMMQMQMAVQT
-2018 MVGMSLQT
+2018 GM
-2026 ATMAFTN
+2026 
-2033 IQNAITM
+2033 
-2040 LGTSIGSLPVA
+2040 
-2051 FDSLGAS
+2051 
-2058 LMNVQT
+2058 MNVQT
-2064 LLSTFTT
+2064 VMLS
-2071 SLTTSAT
+2071 
-2078 GFQQLGEA
+2078 G
-2086 AMVGMMAMN
+2086 
-2095 TSVIAGM
+2095 
-2102 AMVQAT
+2102 
-2108 MLASIS
+2108 IS
-2114 TLSVAVSVGFTEV
+2114 TLAAAVFAGFTEV
-2127 SNSVTMS
+2127 TNAVT
-2134 MTMVN
+2134 T
-2139 ATVAQS
+2139 
-2145 MQGVMSVIQVSMS
+2145 
-2158 GVAEQMAASLSQVMS
+2158 
-2173 TVTSTMAQLSDSIMS
+2173 
-2188 SMTSVNA
+2188 SMTSVSAAVQTGMLGVVTAISTSMQSVA
-2195 TISSTTAQMN
+2195 TATSTAFSGISTAIQSSISSISANINQGMSGVSQTITSRVNEIQNSFTQMN
-2205 ATFTQFSSTAQS
+2205 TIVNQIVRSMMAMMSSS
-2217 IVTSLM
+2217 IS
-2223 STLNSTF
+2223 
-2230 QSGMASVVSTVFSGM
+2230 SGM
-2245 SSVVSTVSSYSGSAN
+2245 SASASLVSSGMSYIISIVSSYSGSAR
-2260 SAGYSVGYQISA
+2260 SAGYNVGYYISA
-2272 GVASGMNANM
+2272 GVADGMNANM
-2282 WSIESAANRIIAKAR
+2282 WAIESAANRIISKAR

-2322 QGIAKGIDNE
+2322 MGVAKGIGDA
-2332 MPKTVTQMSK
+2332 MPKMV
-2342 TFSNGF
+2342 
-2348 DEVASNAVKQGE
+2348 DEVTDSFGKGFSDAADSVVSQGDVF
-2360 NMANAVS
+2360 ANVVS
-2367 TAVNSIS
+2367 DAVNGIS
-2374 DMLDVAVDD
+2374 DMLDVAIDD
-2383 MNYTPTITPVMD
+2383 MNYAPTITPVVD
-2395 MTNLNKMNMS
+2395 MSNLDKMNMS

-2411 KGRIA
+2411 RGRI
-2416 SPTPMY
+2416 STPTPLY
-2422 SVPQQS
+2422 GVPQQS
-2428 NTSTVVNTDNSTK
+2428 NTSTVVNNDNSNK
-2441 EYSINVNVDNGGAPV
+2441 EYSVNVNVDTGGKPV
-2456 NPKELA
+2456 NAKELA
-2462 MQVQEHIKAFDNQN
+2462 REIQSHIKSFDDQ
-2476 RRAKG
+2476 RRRGKG
-2481 EEVFW
+2481 EEVLW

>member
-32 RMKRAFSKVNGKD
+32 RMKSAFSKVNGKD

-57 NDTISKS
+57 NNTISKS

-183 AMSFAG
+183 AMSFTG

-337 RDMTKSFRDSLKDGW
+337 RNMTKSFRDSLKDGW

-550 VGKAS
+550 VGRAS

-565 ADSIARFMEAL
+565 ADSIGRFMEAL

-584 VFYHIGKTIANVFN
+584 VFYHIGKIIANVFN
-598 IIITVGRIVIFV
+598 IIITIGRIVIFV
-610 IKDILKG
+610 IKDIIKG

-684 MLANPFGNAEAI
+684 MLANPFGNAESI
-696 FSGAASIFNKL
+696 FSGAANIFNKL
-707 GSGLANIINNIGS
+707 GNGLANIINNIGS
-720 VMSQAWDSLVSGVKA
+720 VMSKAWDSLVSGVKA

-785 MFGDGKKKT
+785 MFGDGKEKT

-834 ALSIDRLSK
+834 ALSIDKLSK

-1024 MHMASSV
+1024 MHMAASV

-1106 LKDTKVDISAMMSL
+1106 LKKVKVDISAMMSL

-1132 SIELLANLPLK
+1132 SIELLANLPLN
-1143 EMVASVTVVEVLIA
+1143 EMVASVAVVEVLMA
-1157 SLVAAAMVVSKAKV
+1157 SLVAAARVVSKAKV

-1223 IMNKVKMNTSA
+1223 IMNKVKMNSSA

-1285 GNADSFQEVVGLKSV
+1285 GNADSFQEVVGLKGV
-1300 FEAFG
+1300 FDAFG

-1334 VAIGIMVGVVKLIS
+1334 VTIGIMVGVVKLIS

-1465 LVSGGLAILAGTLIS
+1465 LVSGGLAILASTLIT

-1533 NSPMIVASFV
+1533 NSPLIVASFV

-1591 EMGRSFI
+1591 EMGRSLI
-1598 ENIDILLQVA
+1598 DNIDILIQTG
-1608 VELATKFIQGL
+1608 VELATKFIQGF
-1619 ATALTNVKGEL
+1619 ANALTNVKGEL

-1643 ILIVGIGNLLG
+1643 ILIIGIGNLLG

-1671 VDIFAQ
+1671 ADILSQ

-1689 GNVLNTLIS
+1689 GNVLTTLIS

-1749 VVDTIRIAFE
+1749 VVDTIRTAFE

-1772 KAVIQGVVDTLNAIA
+1772 KAVIQGIVDTLNAIA

-1841 QIFESIGTAI
+1841 KIFESIGTAI

-1858 ADIIRSVGDA
+1858 ADIIRSVGEA

-1877 LFGEG
+1877 LLGEG
-1882 VKLVGENGASA
+1882 IKLIGEHGLSA
-1893 ATGLGSLAIEV
+1893 AAGLGAFATEAFKLAGIGKLGLGGTINDLE
-1904 AKLGTAA
+1904 KLGTTLGTLSTGASVLVSLS
-1911 YAGNLQGFTED
+1911 AGFSMLSISVTTLSSSIPIVNTSFES
-1922 IKNLATAC
+1922 
-1930 TNLGQSAASL
+1930 LG
-1940 AAITIAFAQM
+1940 
-1950 STSLSMMAASVPTVT
+1950 TSLS
-1965 TSFDSLS
+1965 
-1972 TSLTTISGT
+1972 TISGY
-1981 ITPVSSA
+1981 IGPVATA
-1988 FIALVTPIQQLQ
+1988 FQQLAIPIQQLQ

-2010 MVFATQMT
+2010 MMFAAQIM
-2018 MVGMSLQT
+2018 MVSTSLQ
-2026 ATMAFTN
+2026 AVTMAFTN
-2033 IQNAITM
+2033 IQNAVTM
-2040 LGTSIGSLPVA
+2040 LGTSIGTLPVT

-2058 LMNVQT
+2058 ILNVQT
-2064 LLSTFTT
+2064 LLSTFAT

-2102 AMVQAT
+2102 ATVQTT
-2108 MLASIS
+2108 MMASIAA
-2114 TLSVAVSVGFTEV
+2114 LSVAVSVGFTQV
-2127 SNSVTMS
+2127 SASVTMS

-2158 GVAEQMAASLSQVMS
+2158 GVASQMAASLSQVMV
-2173 TVTSTMAQLSDSIMS
+2173 TVTSTMAQLSASIMS

-2230 QSGMASVVSTVFSGM
+2230 QSGMNSVVSTVSSGM

-2383 MNYTPTITPVMD
+2383 MNYSPTITPVVD
-2395 MTNLNKMNMS
+2395 MSNLNKVNMS

-2411 KGRIA
+2411 KGRIS

-2441 EYSINVNVDNGGAPV
+2441 EYSINVTVDNGGAPV

-2462 MQVQEHIKAFDNQN
+2462 KQVQEHIKSFDNQN